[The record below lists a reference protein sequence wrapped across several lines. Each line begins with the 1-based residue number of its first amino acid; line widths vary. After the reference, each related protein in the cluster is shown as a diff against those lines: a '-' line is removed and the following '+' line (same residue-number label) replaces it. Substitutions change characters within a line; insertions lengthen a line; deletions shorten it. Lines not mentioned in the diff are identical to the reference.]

1 MGKMTA
7 DELRRAGEAY
17 RSENNGAQKSPVTVS
32 ANTEGSG
39 NKMTASEL
47 RQAGEAYRKA
57 NGLSDPI
64 YMKSPATVVDKYS
77 TPSTQPTQA
86 APSTQPTQAAPAG
99 ASSRKQSEVMQEQV
113 GALKKQR
120 DDAAIKAGAYMRAG
134 NMQQQAKE
142 QQKIANK
149 AAIEYENAY
158 TQWKNQRNAEAVED
172 YNPDENKFKAGDAA
186 LSGVQ
191 NAFQSMGQ
199 YAAAAS
205 SYLSG
210 NQEAQAWEAKR
221 LMDSGVSGTE
231 AVKRA
236 GLADKREI
244 PITDYKTQAELRHEK
259 NVASVG
265 AVEGGALQLVNTIS
279 NMVPSLVANAVLPG
293 SGLPVMAASVAGN
306 KYADSYEKYGNTD
319 TAFVLGSA
327 AGGASML
334 TEQFGGLY
342 GSLGKSA
349 AGQAVAKKLMAE
361 APGLYN
367 LANSVG
373 GKWLRDALSEGIE
386 EGAEDV
392 INYAIEKSLT
402 GDSDEMD
409 NFGYDMLLGALAGGV
424 FGGGNAAMRSVTY
437 SRVGKALN
445 ASPSAVAQQVQEGLE
460 KGAGTAPAIYAAE
473 VQKNPSNQMVG
484 RLYEANRTFDRESGL
499 SKIQGDITQ
508 ISAKEI
514 KAMVSDAQALAQAA
528 QKLNVE
534 ATPQAVA
541 TAITEAQ
548 RTESIKT
555 AEDSVG
561 RAFAPT
567 VDNPV
572 NEGEKAYN
580 SALAGVAANQ
590 GVAARINNDPAARQA
605 FSQLTGVQFSGNTA
619 QDIAAIEVA
628 TQNIAKSGK
637 QAVSQAEYAQRVA
650 AAGEQAAAQFDADM
664 QAQAEQM
671 QRESEERWLSVEQN
685 TITDVDGKRRIK
697 EITNTDV
704 RGNTEIG
711 YKKAEIPGSKK
722 KAVADVNN
730 AAKYLGKTIVW
741 YEGALQVNG
750 QYRLANGF
758 RAPDGTI
765 YVNINSRDPLMVTF
779 GHEMFHDLVAD
790 GKYSGMID
798 TLVENPDYADMVKGM
813 MNAKTELYERN
824 GIELDPNAAAEEVA
838 ADISGDLLG
847 SRDMLEYIGA
857 RNTEAATGI
866 KGFLNRIL
874 KKLKGKPSA
883 QEAYNRLSES
893 QKALL
898 DGMEGRTE
906 STNSAEDASVKHSLM
921 DIPAMDS
928 TGRELS
934 AEQREYFF
942 GSKVVDAEGRL
953 KPVYHGS
960 PAVFTEFSPDFMSQH
975 GSSEGQGFYFTD
987 YKPMAEG
994 YQKDGGQL
1002 LEGYL
1007 DIKKPLSDSEITLTR
1022 AEVKKLLQAV
1032 DPTGD
1037 EVILNYDPSGGIGY
1051 PSKTWYNRALDAT
1064 VKAAMEYSDSD
1075 SEILAEIANGGAGAG
1090 AVLEAARNT
1099 LGYDGYI
1106 VEGKYDNATVYVAF
1120 DSSQFK
1126 NIDNTAPTESK
1137 DIRYSLMDIPAMDSE
1152 YSAAV
1157 ESGNMQ
1163 EAQRLV
1169 DEAAKAAGAILDA
1182 SGRRPLHLYH
1192 GTNTFGYTKFRDG
1205 VIYATPNQSV
1215 AAGYGRTGYAKPR
1228 LVSDMYVPD
1237 DGTMETLIK
1246 NAKNVLDWELQETTV
1261 NDRQEAMD
1269 AVKKDADS
1277 IAALVDKVWTSD
1289 AVDAMELT
1297 EEQENAL
1304 YNVLSLPSYISEVID
1319 DIGTYT
1325 TVDEVAYWI
1334 SRFNDGLPI
1343 IRSYIDEN
1351 RDSLKS
1357 SPAWD
1362 MARLILGYDL
1372 GDFAID
1378 AEYRLLKSYEED
1390 LLTNT
1395 NGSFVSADVVREEV
1409 EKAKD
1414 IGSYTLYGFAGD
1426 RPLVIDGGG
1435 AFWANVPVDVWGGT
1449 YTTDDIVKRAK
1460 DEGYTSVLI
1469 KNINDV
1475 AMNNYSANIKAD
1487 IYAFF
1492 SPEQV
1497 KSADPVT
1504 YDDKGNVIPLSERF
1518 NPDNPDIRYS
1528 LMDDVYLDAVKRGD
1542 MTTVQQMVDE
1552 AAKAAGYE
1560 TRLLHGTSKKFTK
1573 FEATG
1578 SKTESPSA
1586 KLGIWLSD
1594 SKRTAESYST
1604 PQSTDY
1610 NDSNRSEWTRIFNA
1624 AEEVDKKIP
1633 NAVLGDN
1640 NDERFFAASEGYWN
1654 LAELGKLFKEYLP
1667 NDYKE
1672 LKERGVFKDGEK
1684 HIRLTRETFD
1694 KGDNYAV
1701 YKDVIDRQGELLEW
1715 VNDLGRVR
1723 IYPSQLFSIIRNQ
1736 IYDGVLRTLAKGDIE
1751 PRIVDAYVDTR
1762 NFAKASPP
1770 YHEDTQKVKKI
1781 RAARSSGK
1789 DGIVFEGMFDGGER
1803 SNHYVVFD
1811 PARIKSAAPVT
1822 YDDNGNVIPL
1832 SERFNRKNED
1842 IRYSLM
1848 EDAKYMADIDKAVAD
1863 AAQKANDE
1871 LKAAQ
1876 AQVKDLRKQLLEMRN
1891 RAEYA
1896 ELQTKVTERL
1906 TVDPIKAKRDI
1917 GRFLRKNGI
1926 TNDEAIKTLTAE
1938 IEDAFNSV
1946 YRGEKT
1952 DIDSVAKKV
1961 ADTILKEATIADP
1974 LKAEKADIRKS
1985 LSQRTFVIGEQ
1996 LRGDIVHKYGSL
2008 TNFRKKYGNIIRIK
2022 TRENANVGDGV
2033 AFDVAYSELQ
2043 SEFPGIFRDAETEW
2057 ETFENTVEVADYAK
2071 DSERIPLSYAVDE
2084 EEFARS
2090 ITNQLT
2096 DLFWI
2101 QKGLVTEADKAK
2113 AKADAATENAVAA
2126 AVEAERQR
2134 GQKEIAANDRW
2145 RDAETKLLTE
2155 IAAAKE
2161 REKAAK
2167 ARAEFMAKYDAL
2179 AKQYRADLRA
2189 NNQQA
2194 QEKYN
2199 EKLTEAKD
2207 EFNRRR
2213 TQDRIDRVVREDQ
2226 AKSKARLRAAEQKS
2240 TTTDDVAKVLTE
2252 MPKKDKET
2260 FKAKIAES
2268 WRTFKRQWIN
2278 TKDELERFGNEVGD
2292 SRIMYAAN
2300 NVGQASA
2307 AAQYSIGGAGQYD
2320 LNGKK
2325 IGNKNLMQVFDPAEK
2340 AGLTKEFYTYL
2351 LHEHN
2356 VDRMSVRE
2364 KAQKVLSAFRE
2375 ELNKKVKGF
2384 VEMTDENIAT
2394 AAGKDASLT
2403 KTYTMEQIDAAKRY
2417 KQLQAWAEKQFDKP
2431 VFGSSVTASDSRAAA
2446 DKLLKEHPEFEKW
2459 AKDVYAYLD
2468 GLMEVR
2474 KQGGLVSADMAQR
2487 MKELYPHY
2495 VPTYR
2500 DMPSTSG
2507 GYSNPNSV
2515 AVNSTI
2521 KSAKGGN
2528 QDIMPLI
2535 DSIARQTLQ
2544 TFSAAKKNILGNMLY
2559 EDAMDTTRDI
2569 SEYIQSV
2576 TEEGDLVD
2584 LDADSAENLKNTLR
2598 IWVDGKPV
2606 TLHMSEAMAD
2616 GFRPIEQSNS
2626 FGMKALRS
2634 INSTF
2639 KKLVTQWNPV
2649 FIVRNF
2655 VRDAQSALYFTHYSN
2670 ATFIKNYGK
2679 AVKEIATNGKYWQLY
2694 QAMGGKGTT
2703 YYDPKTGLSDRH
2715 HFKNGAVDKV
2725 AGGLNRVIDI
2735 LSFANEA
2742 VEQYPRLAEF
2752 ISTMED
2758 TGDVQKA
2765 LYNAADITTNFGRG
2779 GFAAR
2784 KLNASLVP
2792 FFNPGMQGLSKNIR
2806 NVIDRRGWKEIGQL
2820 ISRLLINGVAPG
2832 IIMGLLY
2839 DGLKEDDDYK
2849 ELSNYIKDSNILIKI
2864 GDDKFIKVPMG
2875 REPSVITA
2883 FTNRMWRWLKGE
2895 PASSAFAD
2903 YPSFAIEQL
2912 APNNPLTNNIFAGIT
2927 AMSTN
2932 KNWYG
2937 GDIVSSYM
2945 EEKPD
2950 YLQYDESTD
2959 AFSIWL
2965 GEITRHGK
2973 NGIEGLSPKKV
2984 NYLIDQYSGFIGD
2997 WVLPAL
3003 SKKADVPTV
3012 VKAFVVDSVR
3022 QNRLGSDFYDALD
3035 EAKQVKETEFATA
3048 ADDATYSYLYKQSK
3062 AASEI
3067 TKQIK
3072 EIYNSGEKTRKEK
3085 MSEARDLLELRNEIY
3100 RNALLTVGTY
3110 EETAKSIDS
3119 ADSDVVKREANRKA
3133 FGAEYALKT
3142 YNKDVGEKAAE
3153 YVAQGVTY
3161 DQYYAAYF
3169 ATRGITGDKDE
3180 NGKTITNSASR
3191 KKKEAIDKAVPNA
3204 TTKQKH
3210 LLYEAICVSEKVW

>member
-1 MGKMTA
+1 MDRKTL
-7 DELRRAGEAY
+7 EQNY
-17 RSENNGAQKSPVTVS
+17 QKSFG
-32 ANTEGSG
+32 A
-39 NKMTASEL
+39 
-47 RQAGEAYRKA
+47 
-57 NGLSDPI
+57 
-64 YMKSPATVVDKYS
+64 SPAAELEQNYQRSGIDSLVQSVKKATQYN
-77 TPSTQPTQA
+77 PS

-99 ASSRKQSEVMQEQV
+99 ASSRKQSDAMKEQ
-113 GALKKQR
+113 LDTIKKQR

-134 NMQQQAKE
+134 NMPQQAKE

-186 LSGVQ
+186 LAGVQ
-191 NAFQSMGQ
+191 NAFQSMRQ

-210 NQEAQAWEAKR
+210 NPEAQAWEAKR
-221 LMDSGVSGTE
+221 LMESGVSGTE

-279 NMVPSLVANAVLPG
+279 NMVPSLVANAFLPG
-293 SGLPVMAASVAGN
+293 SGLPVMAASAAGN
-306 KYADSYEKYGNTD
+306 KYADAYEKYGNTD

-392 INYAIEKSLT
+392 INYTIEKALT

-409 NFGYDMLLGALAGGV
+409 NFGYDILLGALAGGV
-424 FGGGNAAMRSVTY
+424 LGGGNAAMRSVTY

-445 ASPSAVAQQVQEGLE
+445 ASPAAVAQQVQEGME

-473 VQKNPSNQMVG
+473 VQKNPSSQMVG
-484 RLYEANRTFDRESGL
+484 RLYEANLTYDAESGL
-499 SKIQGDITQ
+499 SKIQNDITQ
-508 ISAKEI
+508 VSINEI
-514 KAMVSDAQALAQAA
+514 KAMVSKADALAQAA

-541 TAITEAQ
+541 TAITDAQ
-548 RTESIKT
+548 RTQSIKT
-555 AEDSVG
+555 AEGSVG
-561 RAFAPT
+561 QAFAPT
-567 VDNPV
+567 VDNPA
-572 NEGEKAYN
+572 NAGEKAYN

-637 QAVSQAEYAQRVA
+637 QAISQAEYAQRVA

-671 QRESEERWLSVEQN
+671 QRESDERWLSVEQN

-711 YKKAEIPGSKK
+711 YKKAEILGSKK
-722 KAVADVNN
+722 KAVAEVNN

-741 YEGALQVNG
+741 FEGAVQVNG
-750 QYRLANGF
+750 QYRLTNGY

-790 GKYSGMID
+790 SKYSGLID

-824 GIELDPNAAAEEVA
+824 GIDLDPDAAAEEVA

-883 QEAYNRLSES
+883 QEAYNRLSEA
-893 QKALL
+893 QRALI
-898 DGMEGRTE
+898 DGIEGRTE
-906 STNSAEDASVKHSLM
+906 AE
-921 DIPAMDS
+921 
-928 TGRELS
+928 E
-934 AEQREYFF
+934 
-942 GSKVVDAEGRL
+942 
-953 KPVYHGS
+953 
-960 PAVFTEFSPDFMSQH
+960 
-975 GSSEGQGFYFTD
+975 
-987 YKPMAEG
+987 
-994 YQKDGGQL
+994 
-1002 LEGYL
+1002 
-1007 DIKKPLSDSEITLTR
+1007 
-1022 AEVKKLLQAV
+1022 
-1032 DPTGD
+1032 
-1037 EVILNYDPSGGIGY
+1037 
-1051 PSKTWYNRALDAT
+1051 
-1064 VKAAMEYSDSD
+1064 
-1075 SEILAEIANGGAGAG
+1075 AGK
-1090 AVLEAARNT
+1090 
-1099 LGYDGYI
+1099 I
-1106 VEGKYDNATVYVAF
+1106 
-1120 DSSQFK
+1120 S
-1126 NIDNTAPTESK
+1126 
-1137 DIRYSLMDIPAMDSE
+1137 YSLMRE
-1152 YSAAV
+1152 AV
-1157 ESGNMQ
+1157 EKNNRPFAEQFADYKAGKMKPTELFALGNTSQYLQAAGIGNEPIVMAQ
-1163 EAQRLV
+1163 SVVAKAQRK
-1169 DEAAKAAGAILDA
+1169 AKADT
-1182 SGRRPLHLYH
+1182 H
-1192 GTNTFGYTKFRDG
+1192 GHN
-1205 VIYATPNQSV
+1205 
-1215 AAGYGRTGYAKPR
+1215 
-1228 LVSDMYVPD
+1228 LSD
-1237 DGTMETLIK
+1237 
-1246 NAKNVLDWELQETTV
+1246 NVLLKLPEML
-1261 NDRQEAMD
+1261 
-1269 AVKKDADS
+1269 
-1277 IAALVDKVWTSD
+1277 DKP
-1289 AVDAMELT
+1289 
-1297 EEQENAL
+1297 
-1304 YNVLSLPSYISEVID
+1304 VL
-1319 DIGTYT
+1319 
-1325 TVDEVAYWI
+1325 
-1334 SRFNDGLPI
+1334 
-1343 IRSYIDEN
+1343 
-1351 RDSLKS
+1351 
-1357 SPAWD
+1357 
-1362 MARLILGYDL
+1362 
-1372 GDFAID
+1372 
-1378 AEYRLLKSYEED
+1378 LLKSD
-1390 LLTNT
+1390 TVPNAAVIVT
-1395 NGSFVSADVVREEV
+1395 STADSDGNPIVVALHLSRSEGF
-1409 EKAKD
+1409 D
-1414 IGSYTLYGFAGD
+1414 IVTRVASLYGKENSRDFLAEQMLRGN
-1426 RPLVIDGGG
+1426 LLGYSKKE
-1435 AFWANVPVDVWGGT
+1435 AN
-1449 YTTDDIVKRAK
+1449 
-1460 DEGYTSVLI
+1460 
-1469 KNINDV
+1469 
-1475 AMNNYSANIKAD
+1475 
-1487 IYAFF
+1487 
-1492 SPEQV
+1492 
-1497 KSADPVT
+1497 
-1504 YDDKGNVIPLSERF
+1504 
-1518 NPDNPDIRYS
+1518 
-1528 LMDDVYLDAVKRGD
+1528 
-1542 MTTVQQMVDE
+1542 
-1552 AAKAAGYE
+1552 
-1560 TRLLHGTSKKFTK
+1560 RLLHRDGLQLPRRNTAVDFDTINIPQDTDVVNSHSMQ
-1573 FEATG
+1573 TG
-1578 SKTESPSA
+1578 A
-1586 KLGIWLSD
+1586 KNAQEKLSLMEMPTTDSTD
-1594 SKRTAESYST
+1594 SK
-1604 PQSTDY
+1604 
-1610 NDSNRSEWTRIFNA
+1610 
-1624 AEEVDKKIP
+1624 
-1633 NAVLGDN
+1633 
-1640 NDERFFAASEGYWN
+1640 
-1654 LAELGKLFKEYLP
+1654 
-1667 NDYKE
+1667 
-1672 LKERGVFKDGEK
+1672 
-1684 HIRLTRETFD
+1684 
-1694 KGDNYAV
+1694 
-1701 YKDVIDRQGELLEW
+1701 
-1715 VNDLGRVR
+1715 
-1723 IYPSQLFSIIRNQ
+1723 
-1736 IYDGVLRTLAKGDIE
+1736 
-1751 PRIVDAYVDTR
+1751 
-1762 NFAKASPP
+1762 
-1770 YHEDTQKVKKI
+1770 
-1781 RAARSSGK
+1781 
-1789 DGIVFEGMFDGGER
+1789 
-1803 SNHYVVFD
+1803 
-1811 PARIKSAAPVT
+1811 
-1822 YDDNGNVIPL
+1822 
-1832 SERFNRKNED
+1832 D

-1848 EDAKYMADIDKAVAD
+1848 EDAQYMADIDKAVAD

-1896 ELQTKVTERL
+1896 ELQTKVTERP

-1917 GRFLRKNGI
+1917 SRFLRKNGI
-1926 TNDEAIKTLTAE
+1926 TNDETIKTLTVE

-1946 YRGEKT
+1946 YRWEKT
-1952 DIDSVAKKV
+1952 DIDSAAKKV

-2022 TRENANVGDGV
+2022 TRENANAGEGV
-2033 AFDVAYSELQ
+2033 AFDAAYSELQ

-2096 DLFWI
+2096 DLLWS
-2101 QKGLVTEADKAK
+2101 QKELVTEADKAK
-2113 AKADAATENAVAA
+2113 AKADAATEKAVDA

-2134 GQKEIAANDRW
+2134 GQKETAANDRW

-2179 AKQYRADLRA
+2179 SKQYRADLRA

-2213 TQDRIDRVVREDQ
+2213 TQDRIDRVVREDR
-2226 AKSKARLRAAEQKS
+2226 AKSKARLRTAEQKS
-2240 TTTDDVAKVLTE
+2240 TTTEDVAKVLTE

-2260 FKAKIAES
+2260 FKEKAAES

-2325 IGNKNLMQVFDPAEK
+2325 IGDKNLMQVFEPAKK
-2340 AGLTKEFYTYL
+2340 AGLTDEFYTYL

-2364 KAQKVLSAFRE
+2364 KAQQQLAELRAKLNRE
-2375 ELNKKVKGF
+2375 VNGF
-2384 VEMTDENIAT
+2384 AEMTDENIST
-2394 AAGKDASLT
+2394 AAGKDTTLT
-2403 KTYTMEQIDAAKRY
+2403 KAYTEAQIAAAKQY
-2417 KQLQAWAEKQFDKP
+2417 KQFQAWAEKQFDKP
-2431 VFGSSVTASDSRAAA
+2431 VFGSSVTADDSRAAA
-2446 DKLLKEHPEFEKW
+2446 ADLLDAHPEFEKW

-2474 KQGGLVSADMAQR
+2474 KQGGLVSADMAQY

-2616 GFRPIEQSNS
+2616 GFRPIEQSIS

-2758 TGDVQKA
+2758 TGDVQQA

-2864 GDDKFIKVPMG
+2864 GDNKFIKVPMG

-2895 PASSAFAD
+2895 PASSAFAG
-2903 YPSFAIEQL
+2903 YPSFAIEQI

-2932 KNWYG
+2932 KTWYG

-2997 WVLPAL
+2997 WLLPTL
-3003 SKKADVPTV
+3003 SKKADVPAV

-3035 EAKQVKETEFATA
+3035 EAKQVKETELATA

-3067 TKQIK
+3067 TKQLK

-3085 MSEARDLLELRNEIY
+3085 REEARDLLELRNEIY
-3100 RNALLTVGTY
+3100 RKALLTVGAY
-3110 EETAKSIDS
+3110 EETAKSIGS

-3133 FGAEYALKT
+3133 FGAEYALKN

-3153 YVAQGVTY
+3153 YVAHGVTY

-3169 ATRGITGDKDE
+3169 AARGITGDKDE

-3191 KKKEAIDKAVPNA
+3191 KKKDAIDKAVPNA

-3210 LLYEAICVSEKVW
+3210 LLYEAIGVSEKVW

>member
-1 MGKMTA
+1 MDRKTL
-7 DELRRAGEAY
+7 EQNY
-17 RSENNGAQKSPVTVS
+17 QKSFG
-32 ANTEGSG
+32 A
-39 NKMTASEL
+39 
-47 RQAGEAYRKA
+47 
-57 NGLSDPI
+57 
-64 YMKSPATVVDKYS
+64 SPAAELEQNYQRSGIDSLVQSVKKATQYN
-77 TPSTQPTQA
+77 PS

-99 ASSRKQSEVMQEQV
+99 ASSRKQSDAMKEQ
-113 GALKKQR
+113 LDTIKKQR

-134 NMQQQAKE
+134 NMPQQAKE

-172 YNPDENKFKAGDAA
+172 YNPDENKFKAGDAV

-191 NAFQSMGQ
+191 NAFQSMRQ

-210 NQEAQAWEAKR
+210 NPEAQAWEAKR
-221 LMDSGVSGTE
+221 LMESGVSGTE

-293 SGLPVMAASVAGN
+293 SGLPVMAASAAGN
-306 KYADSYEKYGNTD
+306 KYADAYEKYGNTD

-361 APGLYN
+361 ALGLYN

-392 INYAIEKSLT
+392 INYAIEKALT

-409 NFGYDMLLGALAGGV
+409 NFGYDILLGALAGGV
-424 FGGGNAAMRSVTY
+424 LGGGNAAMRSVTY

-445 ASPSAVAQQVQEGLE
+445 ASPAAVAQQVQEGME

-473 VQKNPSNQMVG
+473 VQKNPSSQMVG
-484 RLYEANRTFDRESGL
+484 RLYEANLTYDAESGL
-499 SKIQGDITQ
+499 SKIQNDITQ
-508 ISAKEI
+508 VSINEI
-514 KAMVSDAQALAQAA
+514 KAMVSKADALAQAA

-541 TAITEAQ
+541 TAITDAQ
-548 RTESIKT
+548 RTQSIKT
-555 AEDSVG
+555 AEGSVG
-561 RAFAPT
+561 QAFAPT
-567 VDNPV
+567 VDNPA
-572 NEGEKAYN
+572 NAGEKAYN

-637 QAVSQAEYAQRVA
+637 QAISQAEYAQRVA

-671 QRESEERWLSVEQN
+671 QRESDERWLSVEQN

-711 YKKAEIPGSKK
+711 YKKAEILGSKK
-722 KAVADVNN
+722 KAVSEVNN

-741 YEGALQVNG
+741 FEGAVQVNG
-750 QYRLANGF
+750 QYRLTNGY

-790 GKYSGMID
+790 SKYSGMID

-824 GIELDPNAAAEEVA
+824 GIELDPDAAAEEVA

-883 QEAYNRLSES
+883 QEAYNRLSEA
-893 QKALL
+893 QRALI
-898 DGMEGRTE
+898 DGMEARSDAEEAGKISYSVMDAAVKGNNRPFAEQFADYKAGKMRPTDLFYLNNTSEYLQAAGLANEPIVMAQSVVTKAQRKAAVDTHGHELSDDVILKLPEMIEKPVLLLKSDTVPASVVVVTSVSDSSGNPVVVALHLSRNNGFDVVTRIASLYGRKNSRNFIADQLLRGNLIGYSKKEANRLLHRDGLQLPRRNPAVDFDTI
-906 STNSAEDASVKHSLM
+906 SVAQDTDAVNNYSMQNSAEDASGKHSLM

-934 AEQREYFF
+934 AEQREYFY

-1037 EVILNYDPSGGIGY
+1037 EVLVNYDPAGGIGY
-1051 PSKTWYNRALDAT
+1051 PSKTWYNRAMDAT

-1075 SEILAEIANGGAGAG
+1075 SEILAEIANGGAGSG

-1137 DIRYSLMDIPAMDSE
+1137 DIRYSLM
-1152 YSAAV
+1152 
-1157 ESGNMQ
+1157 
-1163 EAQRLV
+1163 
-1169 DEAAKAAGAILDA
+1169 
-1182 SGRRPLHLYH
+1182 
-1192 GTNTFGYTKFRDG
+1192 
-1205 VIYATPNQSV
+1205 
-1215 AAGYGRTGYAKPR
+1215 
-1228 LVSDMYVPD
+1228 
-1237 DGTMETLIK
+1237 
-1246 NAKNVLDWELQETTV
+1246 
-1261 NDRQEAMD
+1261 
-1269 AVKKDADS
+1269 
-1277 IAALVDKVWTSD
+1277 
-1289 AVDAMELT
+1289 
-1297 EEQENAL
+1297 
-1304 YNVLSLPSYISEVID
+1304 
-1319 DIGTYT
+1319 
-1325 TVDEVAYWI
+1325 
-1334 SRFNDGLPI
+1334 
-1343 IRSYIDEN
+1343 
-1351 RDSLKS
+1351 
-1357 SPAWD
+1357 
-1362 MARLILGYDL
+1362 
-1372 GDFAID
+1372 
-1378 AEYRLLKSYEED
+1378 
-1390 LLTNT
+1390 
-1395 NGSFVSADVVREEV
+1395 
-1409 EKAKD
+1409 
-1414 IGSYTLYGFAGD
+1414 
-1426 RPLVIDGGG
+1426 
-1435 AFWANVPVDVWGGT
+1435 
-1449 YTTDDIVKRAK
+1449 
-1460 DEGYTSVLI
+1460 
-1469 KNINDV
+1469 
-1475 AMNNYSANIKAD
+1475 
-1487 IYAFF
+1487 
-1492 SPEQV
+1492 
-1497 KSADPVT
+1497 
-1504 YDDKGNVIPLSERF
+1504 
-1518 NPDNPDIRYS
+1518 
-1528 LMDDVYLDAVKRGD
+1528 
-1542 MTTVQQMVDE
+1542 
-1552 AAKAAGYE
+1552 
-1560 TRLLHGTSKKFTK
+1560 
-1573 FEATG
+1573 
-1578 SKTESPSA
+1578 
-1586 KLGIWLSD
+1586 
-1594 SKRTAESYST
+1594 
-1604 PQSTDY
+1604 
-1610 NDSNRSEWTRIFNA
+1610 
-1624 AEEVDKKIP
+1624 
-1633 NAVLGDN
+1633 
-1640 NDERFFAASEGYWN
+1640 
-1654 LAELGKLFKEYLP
+1654 
-1667 NDYKE
+1667 
-1672 LKERGVFKDGEK
+1672 
-1684 HIRLTRETFD
+1684 
-1694 KGDNYAV
+1694 
-1701 YKDVIDRQGELLEW
+1701 
-1715 VNDLGRVR
+1715 
-1723 IYPSQLFSIIRNQ
+1723 
-1736 IYDGVLRTLAKGDIE
+1736 
-1751 PRIVDAYVDTR
+1751 
-1762 NFAKASPP
+1762 
-1770 YHEDTQKVKKI
+1770 
-1781 RAARSSGK
+1781 
-1789 DGIVFEGMFDGGER
+1789 
-1803 SNHYVVFD
+1803 
-1811 PARIKSAAPVT
+1811 
-1822 YDDNGNVIPL
+1822 
-1832 SERFNRKNED
+1832 
-1842 IRYSLM
+1842 
-1848 EDAKYMADIDKAVAD
+1848 EDAQYMADIDKAVSEAT
-1863 AAQKANDE
+1863 QKADDE

-1896 ELQTKVTERL
+1896 ELQTKVTEKP
-1906 TVDPIKAKRDI
+1906 TIDPIKAKKDI

-1926 TNDEAIKTLTAE
+1926 TNEETIKALTAE

-1946 YRGEKT
+1946 YRWEKT
-1952 DIDSVAKKV
+1952 DIDAAAKKA
-1961 ADTILKEATIADP
+1961 ADAILKEATVADP
-1974 LKAEKADIRKS
+1974 LKTEKADIRKR

-1996 LRGDIVHKYGSL
+1996 LRGDIVRKYGSL
-2008 TNFRKKYGNIIRIK
+2008 TNFRRKYGNIIRIK
-2022 TRENANVGDGV
+2022 TRENAKAGEGV

-2096 DLFWI
+2096 DLLWS
-2101 QKGLVTEADKAK
+2101 QKELVTEADKAK
-2113 AKADAATENAVAA
+2113 AKADAATEKAVDA

-2134 GQKEIAANDRW
+2134 GQKETAANDRW

-2179 AKQYRADLRA
+2179 SKQYRADLRA
-2189 NNQQA
+2189 NNRQVRD
-2194 QEKYN
+2194 KYN
-2199 EKLTEAKD
+2199 EKLSEAKD

-2213 TQDRIDRVVREDQ
+2213 TQDRIDRVVREDR
-2226 AKSKARLRAAEQKS
+2226 AKSKARLRTAEQKS
-2240 TTTDDVAKVLTE
+2240 TTTEDVAKVLTE

-2260 FKAKIAES
+2260 FKAKSAKD

-2320 LNGKK
+2320 LNGVK
-2325 IGNKNLMQVFDPAEK
+2325 ISGKNLMQVFEPAK
-2340 AGLTKEFYTYL
+2340 KSGLTNEFYTYL

-2364 KAQKVLSAFRE
+2364 NAQRQLAELRAKLNRE
-2375 ELNKKVKGF
+2375 VNGF
-2384 VEMTDENIAT
+2384 SEMTDENIAT
-2394 AAGKDASLT
+2394 AAGKDTTLT
-2403 KTYTMEQIDAAKRY
+2403 KAYTEAQIAAAKQY
-2417 KQLQAWAEKQFDKP
+2417 KQFQAWAEKQFDKP
-2431 VFGSSVTASDSRAAA
+2431 VFGSSVTADDSRAAA
-2446 DKLLKEHPEFEKW
+2446 ADLLDAHPEFEKW

-2474 KQGGLVSADMAQR
+2474 KQGGLVSADMAQY

-2703 YYDPKTGLSDRH
+2703 YYDPKSGLSDRY

-2758 TGDVQKA
+2758 TGDVQQA

-2806 NVIDRRGWKEIGQL
+2806 IVIDRRGWKEIGQL

-2864 GDDKFIKVPMG
+2864 GDNKFIKVPMG

-2895 PASSAFAD
+2895 PASSAFAG
-2903 YPSFAIEQL
+2903 YPSFAIEQI

-2932 KNWYG
+2932 KTWYG

-2997 WVLPAL
+2997 WLLPAL
-3003 SKKADVPTV
+3003 SKKADVPAV

-3035 EAKQVKETEFATA
+3035 EAKQVKETELATA

-3067 TKQIK
+3067 TKQLK

-3100 RNALLTVGTY
+3100 RKALLTVGTY
-3110 EETAKSIDS
+3110 EETAKSIGS

-3133 FGAEYALKT
+3133 FGAEYALKN

-3153 YVAQGVTY
+3153 YVAHGVTY

-3169 ATRGITGDKDE
+3169 AARGITGDKDE

-3191 KKKEAIDKAVPNA
+3191 KKKDAIDKAVPNA

-3210 LLYEAICVSEKVW
+3210 LLYEAIGVSEKVW

>member
-1 MGKMTA
+1 MDRKTL
-7 DELRRAGEAY
+7 EQNY
-17 RSENNGAQKSPVTVS
+17 QKSIG
-32 ANTEGSG
+32 A
-39 NKMTASEL
+39 
-47 RQAGEAYRKA
+47 
-57 NGLSDPI
+57 
-64 YMKSPATVVDKYS
+64 SPAAELEQNYQRSGIDSLVQSVKKATQYN
-77 TPSTQPTQA
+77 PSS
-86 APSTQPTQAAPAG
+86 PSTQPTQAAPAG
-99 ASSRKQSEVMQEQV
+99 ASSRKQSDAMKEQ
-113 GALKKQR
+113 LDTIKKQR

-134 NMQQQAKE
+134 NMPQQAKE

-191 NAFQSMGQ
+191 NAFQSMRQ

-210 NQEAQAWEAKR
+210 NPEAQAWEAKR
-221 LMDSGVSGTE
+221 LMESGVSGTE

-293 SGLPVMAASVAGN
+293 SGLPVMAASAAGN
-306 KYADSYEKYGNTD
+306 KYADAYEKYGNTD

-342 GSLGKSA
+342 GSLGKSS

-392 INYAIEKSLT
+392 INYAIEKALT

-409 NFGYDMLLGALAGGV
+409 NFGYDILLGALAGGV
-424 FGGGNAAMRSVTY
+424 LGGGNAAMRSVTY

-445 ASPSAVAQQVQEGLE
+445 ASPAAVAQQVQEGME

-473 VQKNPSNQMVG
+473 VQKNPSSQMVG
-484 RLYEANRTFDRESGL
+484 RLYEANLTYDAESGL
-499 SKIQGDITQ
+499 SKIQNDITQ
-508 ISAKEI
+508 VSINEI
-514 KAMVSDAQALAQAA
+514 KAMVSKADALAQAA

-541 TAITEAQ
+541 TAITDAQ
-548 RTESIKT
+548 RTQSIKT

-561 RAFAPT
+561 QAFAPT
-567 VDNPV
+567 VDNPA
-572 NEGEKAYN
+572 NAGEKAYN

-637 QAVSQAEYAQRVA
+637 QAISQAEYAQRVA

-711 YKKAEIPGSKK
+711 YKKAEILGSKK
-722 KAVADVNN
+722 KAVAEVNN

-741 YEGALQVNG
+741 FEGAVQVNG
-750 QYRLANGF
+750 QYRLTNGY

-790 GKYSGMID
+790 SKYSGLID
-798 TLVENPDYADMVKGM
+798 TLVENPGYADMVKGM

-824 GIELDPNAAAEEVA
+824 GIELDPDAAAEEVA

-883 QEAYNRLSES
+883 QEAYNRLSEA
-893 QKALL
+893 QRALI

-906 STNSAEDASVKHSLM
+906 AEEAGKISYSLM
-921 DIPAMDS
+921 REAVEKNNRPFAEQFADYKAGKMKPTELFALGNTSQYLQAAGIGNEPIVMAQSVVAKAQRKAKVDTHGHNLSDNVLLKLPEMLDKPVLLLKSDTVPNAAVIVTSTADSDGNPVVVALHLSRSEGFDIVTRVASLYGKENSRDFLAEQMLRGNLLGYSKKEANRLLHRDGLQLPRRNTAVDFDTINIPQDTDVVNTHSMQTGAKNAQEKLSLMEMPTTDS

-934 AEQREYFF
+934 AGQREYFKD
-942 GSKVVDAEGRL
+942 SKVRDADGRLMPLYHQTSAEFTVFDTRHKGAGTGDNETPFGVFLKSSSNDIGVNGSRQMELYADIKNPLQVRDRSELVSRLVEMSPEYTALKNRSDAIDKEYSQKFEKAKKDFVDFITEWRRQNPDAPRSALYEVDEFNKVFDAEDSIVEEWG
-953 KPVYHGS
+953 K
-960 PAVFTEFSPDFMSQH
+960 A
-975 GSSEGQGFYFTD
+975 
-987 YKPMAEG
+987 
-994 YQKDGGQL
+994 KDDL
-1002 LEGYL
+1002 
-1007 DIKKPLSDSEITLTR
+1007 
-1022 AEVKKLLQAV
+1022 ALQAKEAITSALRNNGY
-1032 DPTGD
+1032 DG
-1037 EVILNYDPSGGIGY
+1037 VIISRDAGSFGRTTDAYI
-1051 PSKTWYNRALDAT
+1051 ALDARQ
-1064 VKAAMEYSDSD
+1064 V
-1075 SEILAEIANGGAGAG
+1075 
-1090 AVLEAARNT
+1090 
-1099 LGYDGYI
+1099 
-1106 VEGKYDNATVYVAF
+1106 
-1120 DSSQFK
+1120 
-1126 NIDNTAPTESK
+1126 
-1137 DIRYSLMDIPAMDSE
+1137 
-1152 YSAAV
+1152 
-1157 ESGNMQ
+1157 
-1163 EAQRLV
+1163 
-1169 DEAAKAAGAILDA
+1169 
-1182 SGRRPLHLYH
+1182 
-1192 GTNTFGYTKFRDG
+1192 
-1205 VIYATPNQSV
+1205 
-1215 AAGYGRTGYAKPR
+1215 
-1228 LVSDMYVPD
+1228 
-1237 DGTMETLIK
+1237 
-1246 NAKNVLDWELQETTV
+1246 KNVD
-1261 NDRQEAMD
+1261 N
-1269 AVKKDADS
+1269 
-1277 IAALVDKVWTSD
+1277 
-1289 AVDAMELT
+1289 LT
-1297 EEQENAL
+1297 
-1304 YNVLSLPSYISEVID
+1304 P
-1319 DIGTYT
+1319 
-1325 TVDEVAYWI
+1325 
-1334 SRFNDGLPI
+1334 
-1343 IRSYIDEN
+1343 
-1351 RDSLKS
+1351 
-1357 SPAWD
+1357 
-1362 MARLILGYDL
+1362 
-1372 GDFAID
+1372 
-1378 AEYRLLKSYEED
+1378 
-1390 LLTNT
+1390 
-1395 NGSFVSADVVREEV
+1395 
-1409 EKAKD
+1409 
-1414 IGSYTLYGFAGD
+1414 
-1426 RPLVIDGGG
+1426 
-1435 AFWANVPVDVWGGT
+1435 
-1449 YTTDDIVKRAK
+1449 
-1460 DEGYTSVLI
+1460 
-1469 KNINDV
+1469 
-1475 AMNNYSANIKAD
+1475 
-1487 IYAFF
+1487 
-1492 SPEQV
+1492 
-1497 KSADPVT
+1497 
-1504 YDDKGNVIPLSERF
+1504 
-1518 NPDNPDIRYS
+1518 
-1528 LMDDVYLDAVKRGD
+1528 
-1542 MTTVQQMVDE
+1542 
-1552 AAKAAGYE
+1552 
-1560 TRLLHGTSKKFTK
+1560 
-1573 FEATG
+1573 TG
-1578 SKTESPSA
+1578 SK
-1586 KLGIWLSD
+1586 
-1594 SKRTAESYST
+1594 
-1604 PQSTDY
+1604 
-1610 NDSNRSEWTRIFNA
+1610 
-1624 AEEVDKKIP
+1624 
-1633 NAVLGDN
+1633 
-1640 NDERFFAASEGYWN
+1640 
-1654 LAELGKLFKEYLP
+1654 
-1667 NDYKE
+1667 
-1672 LKERGVFKDGEK
+1672 
-1684 HIRLTRETFD
+1684 
-1694 KGDNYAV
+1694 
-1701 YKDVIDRQGELLEW
+1701 
-1715 VNDLGRVR
+1715 
-1723 IYPSQLFSIIRNQ
+1723 
-1736 IYDGVLRTLAKGDIE
+1736 
-1751 PRIVDAYVDTR
+1751 
-1762 NFAKASPP
+1762 
-1770 YHEDTQKVKKI
+1770 
-1781 RAARSSGK
+1781 
-1789 DGIVFEGMFDGGER
+1789 
-1803 SNHYVVFD
+1803 
-1811 PARIKSAAPVT
+1811 
-1822 YDDNGNVIPL
+1822 
-1832 SERFNRKNED
+1832 D

-1848 EDAKYMADIDKAVAD
+1848 EDAKYMADIDRVVSEATE
-1863 AAQKANDE
+1863 KANDE

-1876 AQVKDLRKQLLEMRN
+1876 AEVKNIRQQLADYRQQ
-1891 RAEYA
+1891 A
-1896 ELQTKVTERL
+1896 
-1906 TVDPIKAKRDI
+1906 
-1917 GRFLRKNGI
+1917 
-1926 TNDEAIKTLTAE
+1926 TAE
-1938 IEDAFNSV
+1938 
-1946 YRGEKT
+1946 
-1952 DIDSVAKKV
+1952 AKM
-1961 ADTILKEATIADP
+1961 
-1974 LKAEKADIRKS
+1974 
-1985 LSQRTFVIGEQ
+1985 
-1996 LRGDIVHKYGSL
+1996 
-2008 TNFRKKYGNIIRIK
+2008 
-2022 TRENANVGDGV
+2022 
-2033 AFDVAYSELQ
+2033 
-2043 SEFPGIFRDAETEW
+2043 
-2057 ETFENTVEVADYAK
+2057 
-2071 DSERIPLSYAVDE
+2071 
-2084 EEFARS
+2084 
-2090 ITNQLT
+2090 
-2096 DLFWI
+2096 
-2101 QKGLVTEADKAK
+2101 
-2113 AKADAATENAVAA
+2113 
-2126 AVEAERQR
+2126 
-2134 GQKEIAANDRW
+2134 NDRW

-2213 TQDRIDRVVREDQ
+2213 TQDRIDRVVREDR
-2226 AKSKARLRAAEQKS
+2226 AKSKARLRTAEQKS
-2240 TTTDDVAKVLTE
+2240 TTTEDVAKVLTE

-2260 FKAKIAES
+2260 FKAKAAKD

-2325 IGNKNLMQVFDPAEK
+2325 IGDKNLMQVFEPAKK
-2340 AGLTKEFYTYL
+2340 AGLTDEFYTYL

-2364 KAQKVLSAFRE
+2364 KAQRQLAELRAKLNRE
-2375 ELNKKVKGF
+2375 VNGF
-2384 VEMTDENIAT
+2384 SEMTDENIAT
-2394 AAGKDASLT
+2394 AAGKDTTLT
-2403 KTYTMEQIDAAKRY
+2403 KAYTEAQIASAKQY
-2417 KQLQAWAEKQFDKP
+2417 KQFQAWAEKQFDKP
-2431 VFGSSVTASDSRAAA
+2431 IFGSSVTADDSRAAA
-2446 DKLLKEHPEFEKW
+2446 ADLLDAHPEFEKW

-2474 KQGGLVSADMAQR
+2474 KQGGLVSADMAQY

-2670 ATFIKNYGK
+2670 ATFVKNYGK

-2703 YYDPKTGLSDRH
+2703 YYDPKTGLSDRY

-2758 TGDVQKA
+2758 TGDVQQA

-2864 GDDKFIKVPMG
+2864 GDNKFIKVPMG

-2895 PASSAFAD
+2895 PASSAFAG
-2903 YPSFAIEQL
+2903 YPSFAIEQI

-2932 KNWYG
+2932 KTWYG

-3003 SKKADVPTV
+3003 SKKADVPAV

-3048 ADDATYSYLYKQSK
+3048 ADDATFSYLYKQSK

-3067 TKQIK
+3067 TKQLK

-3085 MSEARDLLELRNEIY
+3085 REEARDLLELRNEIY
-3100 RNALLTVGTY
+3100 RKALLTVGTY
-3110 EETAKSIDS
+3110 EETAKSIGS

-3142 YNKDVGEKAAE
+3142 YKKDVGEKAAE

-3169 ATRGITGDKDE
+3169 AARGITGDKDE
-3180 NGKTITNSASR
+3180 NGKAITNSASR

-3210 LLYEAICVSEKVW
+3210 LLYEALGVSEKVW

>member
-1 MGKMTA
+1 MDRKTL
-7 DELRRAGEAY
+7 EQNY
-17 RSENNGAQKSPVTVS
+17 QKSFG
-32 ANTEGSG
+32 A
-39 NKMTASEL
+39 
-47 RQAGEAYRKA
+47 
-57 NGLSDPI
+57 
-64 YMKSPATVVDKYS
+64 SPAAELEQNYQRSGIDSLVQSVKKATQYN
-77 TPSTQPTQA
+77 PS

-99 ASSRKQSEVMQEQV
+99 ASSRKQSDAMKEQ
-113 GALKKQR
+113 LDTIKKQR

-172 YNPDENKFKAGDAA
+172 YNPDENNFKAGDAA
-186 LSGVQ
+186 LAGVQ
-191 NAFQSMGQ
+191 NAFQNMRQ

-210 NQEAQAWEAKR
+210 NPEVQAWEAKR
-221 LMDSGVSGTE
+221 LMESGVSGTE

-293 SGLPVMAASVAGN
+293 SGLPVMAASAAGN
-306 KYADSYEKYGNTD
+306 KYADAYEKYGNTD

-392 INYAIEKSLT
+392 INYAIEKALT

-409 NFGYDMLLGALAGGV
+409 NFGYDILLGALAGGV
-424 FGGGNAAMRSVTY
+424 LGGGNAAMRSVTY

-445 ASPSAVAQQVQEGLE
+445 ASPAAVAQQVQEGME

-473 VQKNPSNQMVG
+473 VQKNPSSQMVG
-484 RLYEANRTFDRESGL
+484 RLYEANLTYDAESGL
-499 SKIQGDITQ
+499 SKIQNDITQ
-508 ISAKEI
+508 VSINEI
-514 KAMVSDAQALAQAA
+514 KAMVSKADALAQAA

-541 TAITEAQ
+541 TAITDAQ
-548 RTESIKT
+548 RTQSIKT

-561 RAFAPT
+561 QAFAPT
-567 VDNPV
+567 VDNPA
-572 NEGEKAYN
+572 NAGEKAYN

-637 QAVSQAEYAQRVA
+637 QAISQAEYAQRVA

-671 QRESEERWLSVEQN
+671 QRESDERWLSVEQN

-711 YKKAEIPGSKK
+711 YKKAEILGSKK
-722 KAVADVNN
+722 KAVAEVNN

-741 YEGALQVNG
+741 FEGAVQVNG
-750 QYRLANGF
+750 QYRLTNGY

-790 GKYSGMID
+790 SKYSGMID
-798 TLVENPDYADMVKGM
+798 TLVESPDYADMVKGM

-824 GIELDPNAAAEEVA
+824 GIELDPNTAAEEVA
-838 ADISGDLLG
+838 ADISGDLLD

-883 QEAYNRLSES
+883 QEAYNRLSEA
-893 QKALL
+893 QRALI
-898 DGMEGRTE
+898 DGMEARSDAEEAGKISYSLMREAVEKNNRPFAEQFADYKAGKMKPTE
-906 STNSAEDASVKHSLM
+906 LFALGNTSQYLQAAGIGNEPIVMAQSVVAKAQRKAKVDTHGHNLSDNVLLKLPEMLDKPVLLLKSDTVPNAAVIVTSTADSDGNPIVVALHLSRSEGFDIVTRVASLYGKENSRDFLAEQMLRGNLLGYSKKEANRLLHRDGLQLPRRNTAVDFDTISVAQDTDAVNNYSMQNSAEDASGKHSLM

-987 YKPMAEG
+987 YKPVAEG

-1037 EVILNYDPSGGIGY
+1037 EVLVNYDPAGGIGY

-1075 SEILAEIANGGAGAG
+1075 SEILAEIANGGAGPG
-1090 AVLEAARNT
+1090 TVLEAARNT

-1137 DIRYSLMDIPAMDSE
+1137 DIRYSLMDTDSTGRKLSTE
-1152 YSAAV
+1152 QKKFFAGSKV
-1157 ESGNMQ
+1157 IDGNGNL
-1163 EAQRLV
+1163 LV
-1169 DEAAKAAGAILDA
+1169 M
-1182 SGRRPLHLYH
+1182 YH
-1192 GTNTFGYTKFRDG
+1192 GTTAFGYITEFKRGKKGWLGPGIYLTSKRSDAQRYADAMGEGNGRLYEMYANITKPLVVTDG
-1205 VIYATPNQSV
+1205 NPVPGILK
-1215 AAGYGRTGYAKPR
+1215 AAYGRDSVYKSRSEKQANDPSIVTQADINKLRAK
-1228 LVSDMYVPD
+1228 
-1237 DGTMETLIK
+1237 
-1246 NAKNVLDWELQETTV
+1246 
-1261 NDRQEAMD
+1261 
-1269 AVKKDADS
+1269 
-1277 IAALVDKVWTSD
+1277 
-1289 AVDAMELT
+1289 
-1297 EEQENAL
+1297 
-1304 YNVLSLPSYISEVID
+1304 
-1319 DIGTYT
+1319 
-1325 TVDEVAYWI
+1325 
-1334 SRFNDGLPI
+1334 
-1343 IRSYIDEN
+1343 
-1351 RDSLKS
+1351 
-1357 SPAWD
+1357 
-1362 MARLILGYDL
+1362 GYD
-1372 GDFAID
+1372 GIMWDFG
-1378 AEYRLLKSYEED
+1378 
-1390 LLTNT
+1390 
-1395 NGSFVSADVVREEV
+1395 GSKEVSV
-1409 EKAKD
+1409 
-1414 IGSYTLYGFAGD
+1414 
-1426 RPLVIDGGG
+1426 
-1435 AFWANVPVDVWGGT
+1435 
-1449 YTTDDIVKRAK
+1449 
-1460 DEGYTSVLI
+1460 
-1469 KNINDV
+1469 
-1475 AMNNYSANIKAD
+1475 
-1487 IYAFF
+1487 F

-1497 KSADPVT
+1497 KLAD
-1504 YDDKGNVIPLSERF
+1504 NVDP
-1518 NPDNPDIRYS
+1518 
-1528 LMDDVYLDAVKRGD
+1528 
-1542 MTTVQQMVDE
+1542 
-1552 AAKAAGYE
+1552 
-1560 TRLLHGTSKKFTK
+1560 TS
-1573 FEATG
+1573 
-1578 SKTESPSA
+1578 SK
-1586 KLGIWLSD
+1586 
-1594 SKRTAESYST
+1594 
-1604 PQSTDY
+1604 
-1610 NDSNRSEWTRIFNA
+1610 
-1624 AEEVDKKIP
+1624 
-1633 NAVLGDN
+1633 
-1640 NDERFFAASEGYWN
+1640 
-1654 LAELGKLFKEYLP
+1654 
-1667 NDYKE
+1667 
-1672 LKERGVFKDGEK
+1672 
-1684 HIRLTRETFD
+1684 
-1694 KGDNYAV
+1694 
-1701 YKDVIDRQGELLEW
+1701 
-1715 VNDLGRVR
+1715 
-1723 IYPSQLFSIIRNQ
+1723 
-1736 IYDGVLRTLAKGDIE
+1736 
-1751 PRIVDAYVDTR
+1751 
-1762 NFAKASPP
+1762 
-1770 YHEDTQKVKKI
+1770 
-1781 RAARSSGK
+1781 
-1789 DGIVFEGMFDGGER
+1789 
-1803 SNHYVVFD
+1803 
-1811 PARIKSAAPVT
+1811 
-1822 YDDNGNVIPL
+1822 
-1832 SERFNRKNED
+1832 D

-1848 EDAKYMADIDKAVAD
+1848 EDAQYMADIDKAVAD

-1876 AQVKDLRKQLLEMRN
+1876 AEVKNIRQQLADYRQQ
-1891 RAEYA
+1891 A
-1896 ELQTKVTERL
+1896 
-1906 TVDPIKAKRDI
+1906 
-1917 GRFLRKNGI
+1917 
-1926 TNDEAIKTLTAE
+1926 TAE
-1938 IEDAFNSV
+1938 
-1946 YRGEKT
+1946 
-1952 DIDSVAKKV
+1952 AKM
-1961 ADTILKEATIADP
+1961 
-1974 LKAEKADIRKS
+1974 
-1985 LSQRTFVIGEQ
+1985 
-1996 LRGDIVHKYGSL
+1996 
-2008 TNFRKKYGNIIRIK
+2008 
-2022 TRENANVGDGV
+2022 
-2033 AFDVAYSELQ
+2033 
-2043 SEFPGIFRDAETEW
+2043 
-2057 ETFENTVEVADYAK
+2057 
-2071 DSERIPLSYAVDE
+2071 
-2084 EEFARS
+2084 
-2090 ITNQLT
+2090 
-2096 DLFWI
+2096 
-2101 QKGLVTEADKAK
+2101 
-2113 AKADAATENAVAA
+2113 
-2126 AVEAERQR
+2126 
-2134 GQKEIAANDRW
+2134 NDRW

-2179 AKQYRADLRA
+2179 SKQYRADLRA
-2189 NNQQA
+2189 NNRQVRD
-2194 QEKYN
+2194 KYN
-2199 EKLTEAKD
+2199 EKLSEAKD

-2213 TQDRIDRVVREDQ
+2213 TQDRIDRVVREDR
-2226 AKSKARLRAAEQKS
+2226 AKSKARLRTAEQKS
-2240 TTTDDVAKVLTE
+2240 TTTEDVAKVLTE

-2260 FKAKIAES
+2260 FKAKSAKD

-2320 LNGKK
+2320 LNGVK
-2325 IGNKNLMQVFDPAEK
+2325 ISGKNLMQVFEPAK
-2340 AGLTKEFYTYL
+2340 KSGLTNEFYTYL

-2364 KAQKVLSAFRE
+2364 NAQRQLAELRAKLNRE
-2375 ELNKKVKGF
+2375 VNGF
-2384 VEMTDENIAT
+2384 AEMTDENIAT
-2394 AAGKDASLT
+2394 AAGKDTALT
-2403 KTYTMEQIDAAKRY
+2403 KAYTEAQIAAAKQY
-2417 KQLQAWAEKQFDKP
+2417 KQFQAWAEKQFDKP
-2431 VFGSSVTASDSRAAA
+2431 VFGSSVTADDSRAAA
-2446 DKLLKEHPEFEKW
+2446 ADLLDAHPEFEKW

-2474 KQGGLVSADMAQR
+2474 KQGGLVSADMAQY

-2758 TGDVQKA
+2758 TGDVQQA

-2849 ELSNYIKDSNILIKI
+2849 ELSNYIKDSNILIKV
-2864 GDDKFIKVPMG
+2864 GDNKFIKVPMG

-2895 PASSAFAD
+2895 PASSAFAG
-2903 YPSFAIEQL
+2903 YPSFAIEQI

-2932 KNWYG
+2932 KTWYG

-2945 EEKPD
+2945 KEKPD

-2997 WVLPAL
+2997 WLLPAL
-3003 SKKADVPTV
+3003 SKKADVPAV

-3035 EAKQVKETEFATA
+3035 EAKQVKETELATA

-3067 TKQIK
+3067 TKQLK

-3100 RNALLTVGTY
+3100 RKALLTVGTY
-3110 EETAKSIDS
+3110 EETAKSIGS

-3133 FGAEYALKT
+3133 FGAEYALKN

-3153 YVAQGVTY
+3153 YVAHGVTY

-3169 ATRGITGDKDE
+3169 AARGITGDKDE

-3210 LLYEAICVSEKVW
+3210 LLYEAIGVSEKVW

>member
-1 MGKMTA
+1 MDRKTLEQNYQNSIA
-7 DELRRAGEAY
+7 KSAELEQNYRRGVGDLA
-17 RSENNGAQKSPVTVS
+17 RSVKQVTQY
-32 ANTEGSG
+32 N
-39 NKMTASEL
+39 
-47 RQAGEAYRKA
+47 
-57 NGLSDPI
+57 
-64 YMKSPATVVDKYS
+64 
-77 TPSTQPTQA
+77 PS

-99 ASSRKQSEVMQEQV
+99 ASSRKQSDTMKDQLDAIKE
-113 GALKKQR
+113 QR

-134 NMQQQAKE
+134 NMQQRAKE

-172 YNPDENKFKAGDAA
+172 YNPDENKFKARDAA
-186 LSGVQ
+186 LAGVQ
-191 NAFQSMGQ
+191 NAFQSMRQ

-210 NQEAQAWEAKR
+210 NPEAQAWEAKA
-221 LMDSGVSGTE
+221 LMEKGVDATE
-231 AVKRA
+231 AVKQA
-236 GLADKREI
+236 GLTDKREI

-279 NMVPSLVANAVLPG
+279 NMVPSLVANAILPG
-293 SGLPVMAASVAGN
+293 SGLPMMAASAAGN
-306 KYADSYEKYGNTD
+306 KYADAYEKYGNTD
-319 TAFVLGSA
+319 MAFMLGSA

-342 GSLGKSA
+342 GSLGKTA

-361 APGLYN
+361 APGLYS

-392 INYAIEKSLT
+392 INYAIEKALT

-409 NFGYDMLLGALAGGV
+409 NFGYDILLGALAGGV
-424 FGGGNAAMRSVTY
+424 LGGGNAAMRSITY
-437 SRVGKALN
+437 NRVGKALN
-445 ASPSAVAQQVQEGLE
+445 ASPTAVAQQVQEGME

-484 RLYEANRTFDRESGL
+484 RLYEANLTYDAESGL
-499 SKIQGDITQ
+499 SKIQNDITQ
-508 ISAKEI
+508 VSIEEI
-514 KAMVSDAQALAQAA
+514 KAMVSKADALAQAA

-541 TAITEAQ
+541 TAITDAQ
-548 RTESIKT
+548 RTQSIKT

-561 RAFAPT
+561 QSFAAAI
-567 VDNPV
+567 DNPA
-572 NEGEKAYN
+572 NAGEKAYN

-590 GVAARINNDPAARQA
+590 GVAARINNDPVARQA
-605 FSQLTGVQFSGNTA
+605 FSQLTGVQFTGNTA

-637 QAVSQAEYAQRVA
+637 QAISQAEYAQRVA

-671 QRESEERWLSVEQN
+671 RQESQDRWLSVEQN
-685 TITDVDGKRRIK
+685 TITDVDGKRHIK

-711 YKKAEIPGSKK
+711 YKKAEIPSSKK
-722 KAVADVNN
+722 KAVAEVDN

-750 QYRLANGF
+750 QYRLSNGF

-765 YVNINSRDPLMVTF
+765 YVNINAQNPLMVTF

-790 GKYSGMID
+790 GKYSGLID
-798 TLVENPDYADMVKGM
+798 TLVENPDYANMVKGM

-824 GIELDPNAAAEEVA
+824 GIELDQSAAAEEVA
-838 ADISGDLLG
+838 ADISGDILN
-847 SRDMLEYIGA
+847 SQDMLEYIGA

-898 DGMEGRTE
+898 DGMEGKAETGANGSESFSLIDVSPNGMEIYETSLATQQLSESQKKKQYLSLIKNQYRGRTARLE
-906 STNSAEDASVKHSLM
+906 RNGHVVYVRPDIQEAGKPIYGDRRSTANGEKALRNSLADGDVFDLLENAEYTHSSKDTKNHRNADYFDYYVKTVQIDGKVYDLLADVKRAYGNSDGLYYTLHLVDNATKKAVVSQRHQTLGSSEPITASSMGSNSFSADIVPQSDAAVNTHSMQNIKEDADGKHSLM
-921 DIPAMDS
+921 DTDS
-928 TGRELS
+928 TGRKLS

-942 GSKVVDAEGRL
+942 GSRVVDADGRL

-1037 EVILNYDPSGGIGY
+1037 EVLVNYDPAGGMGY
-1051 PSKTWYNRALDAT
+1051 PSKAWYNRALDAT
-1064 VKAAMEYSDSD
+1064 VKAAMDYSGSD

-1126 NIDNTAPTESK
+1126 NLDNTTPTESK
-1137 DIRYSLMDIPAMDSE
+1137 DIRYSLM
-1152 YSAAV
+1152 
-1157 ESGNMQ
+1157 
-1163 EAQRLV
+1163 
-1169 DEAAKAAGAILDA
+1169 
-1182 SGRRPLHLYH
+1182 
-1192 GTNTFGYTKFRDG
+1192 
-1205 VIYATPNQSV
+1205 
-1215 AAGYGRTGYAKPR
+1215 
-1228 LVSDMYVPD
+1228 
-1237 DGTMETLIK
+1237 
-1246 NAKNVLDWELQETTV
+1246 
-1261 NDRQEAMD
+1261 
-1269 AVKKDADS
+1269 
-1277 IAALVDKVWTSD
+1277 
-1289 AVDAMELT
+1289 
-1297 EEQENAL
+1297 
-1304 YNVLSLPSYISEVID
+1304 
-1319 DIGTYT
+1319 
-1325 TVDEVAYWI
+1325 
-1334 SRFNDGLPI
+1334 
-1343 IRSYIDEN
+1343 
-1351 RDSLKS
+1351 
-1357 SPAWD
+1357 
-1362 MARLILGYDL
+1362 
-1372 GDFAID
+1372 
-1378 AEYRLLKSYEED
+1378 
-1390 LLTNT
+1390 
-1395 NGSFVSADVVREEV
+1395 
-1409 EKAKD
+1409 
-1414 IGSYTLYGFAGD
+1414 
-1426 RPLVIDGGG
+1426 
-1435 AFWANVPVDVWGGT
+1435 
-1449 YTTDDIVKRAK
+1449 
-1460 DEGYTSVLI
+1460 
-1469 KNINDV
+1469 
-1475 AMNNYSANIKAD
+1475 
-1487 IYAFF
+1487 
-1492 SPEQV
+1492 
-1497 KSADPVT
+1497 
-1504 YDDKGNVIPLSERF
+1504 
-1518 NPDNPDIRYS
+1518 
-1528 LMDDVYLDAVKRGD
+1528 
-1542 MTTVQQMVDE
+1542 
-1552 AAKAAGYE
+1552 
-1560 TRLLHGTSKKFTK
+1560 
-1573 FEATG
+1573 
-1578 SKTESPSA
+1578 
-1586 KLGIWLSD
+1586 
-1594 SKRTAESYST
+1594 
-1604 PQSTDY
+1604 
-1610 NDSNRSEWTRIFNA
+1610 
-1624 AEEVDKKIP
+1624 
-1633 NAVLGDN
+1633 
-1640 NDERFFAASEGYWN
+1640 
-1654 LAELGKLFKEYLP
+1654 
-1667 NDYKE
+1667 
-1672 LKERGVFKDGEK
+1672 
-1684 HIRLTRETFD
+1684 
-1694 KGDNYAV
+1694 
-1701 YKDVIDRQGELLEW
+1701 
-1715 VNDLGRVR
+1715 
-1723 IYPSQLFSIIRNQ
+1723 
-1736 IYDGVLRTLAKGDIE
+1736 
-1751 PRIVDAYVDTR
+1751 
-1762 NFAKASPP
+1762 
-1770 YHEDTQKVKKI
+1770 
-1781 RAARSSGK
+1781 
-1789 DGIVFEGMFDGGER
+1789 
-1803 SNHYVVFD
+1803 
-1811 PARIKSAAPVT
+1811 
-1822 YDDNGNVIPL
+1822 
-1832 SERFNRKNED
+1832 
-1842 IRYSLM
+1842 
-1848 EDAKYMADIDKAVAD
+1848 EDAQYMADIDKAVSEATAKAD
-1863 AAQKANDE
+1863 EE

-1896 ELQTKVTERL
+1896 ELQTKVTEKP
-1906 TVDPIKAKRDI
+1906 TIDPIKAKKDI
-1917 GRFLRKNGI
+1917 SQFLRKNGI
-1926 TNDEAIKTLTAE
+1926 TNEDTINTLTAE

-1946 YRGEKT
+1946 YRWEKT
-1952 DIDSVAKKV
+1952 DIDAAAKKT
-1961 ADTILKEATIADP
+1961 ADAILKEATVADP

-1996 LRGDIVHKYGSL
+1996 LRGDIVRKYGSL
-2008 TNFRKKYGNIIRIK
+2008 SNFRKKYGNLIRIK
-2022 TRENANVGDGV
+2022 TRENAKAGEGV

-2043 SEFPGIFRDAETEW
+2043 SEFPGIFRDAATEW
-2057 ETFENTVEVADYAK
+2057 ETFANTIEAANYAMRSEPVPLADMV
-2071 DSERIPLSYAVDE
+2071 DS
-2084 EEFARS
+2084 EEFADS
-2090 ITNQLT
+2090 VSNQLAEM
-2096 DLFWI
+2096 LWN
-2101 QKGLVTEADKAK
+2101 QKNLVTEADKAK
-2113 AKADAATENAVAA
+2113 AKADAATEKAVNA

-2134 GQKEIAANDRW
+2134 AQKETAANDRW
-2145 RDAETKLLTE
+2145 REAETKLLADM
-2155 IAAAKE
+2155 AAAKE

-2167 ARAEFMAKYDAL
+2167 ARAEFMQKYDTL
-2179 AKQYRADLRA
+2179 SKQYRADLRA

-2194 QEKYN
+2194 RAQYD
-2199 EKLTEAKD
+2199 EKLAEAKD

-2226 AKSKARLRAAEQKS
+2226 AKSKARLRASEQKS
-2240 TTTDDVAKVLTE
+2240 TTTEDVAKVLAE

-2260 FKAKIAES
+2260 FKAKAAKD
-2268 WRTFKRQWIN
+2268 WRAFKRQWIN

-2300 NVGQASA
+2300 NVGQAAA

-2325 IGNKNLMQVFDPAEK
+2325 ISDKNLTQVFEPAKK
-2340 AGLTKEFYTYL
+2340 AGLTEEFYTYL

-2364 KAQKVLSAFRE
+2364 KAQQQLAELRAK
-2375 ELNKKVKGF
+2375 LNKEVKGF
-2384 VEMTDENIAT
+2384 AEMTDENISA
-2394 AAGKDASLT
+2394 AAGKDAALAKAYT
-2403 KTYTMEQIDAAKRY
+2403 KEQIAAAKQY
-2417 KQLQAWAEKQFDKP
+2417 KQFQAWAEKQFDKP
-2431 VFGSSVTASDSRAAA
+2431 VFGSSVTADDSRAAA
-2446 DKLLKEHPEFEKW
+2446 ADLLDAHPEFEKW

-2474 KQGGLVSADMAQR
+2474 KQGGLVSEDMVQR

-2528 QDIMPLI
+2528 QNIMPLI

-2559 EDAMDTTRDI
+2559 EDAMDTTRDV
-2569 SEYIQSV
+2569 SEYIQNV

-2634 INSTF
+2634 VNSTF

-2655 VRDAQSALYFTHYSN
+2655 IRDAQSALYFTHYSN

-2703 YYDPKTGLSDRH
+2703 YYDPKTGLADRR
-2715 HFKNGAVDKV
+2715 HFKNATADKLL
-2725 AGGLNRVIDI
+2725 GGLNKAIDI

-2752 ISTMED
+2752 ISTMEA
-2758 TGDVQKA
+2758 TGDVQQA

-2820 ISRLLINGVAPG
+2820 VSRLLINGVAPG

-2849 ELSNYIKDSNILIKI
+2849 ELSDYIKDSNILIKI
-2864 GDDKFIKVPMG
+2864 GDNKFIKVPMG

-2895 PASSAFAD
+2895 PASSAFAG
-2903 YPSFAIEQL
+2903 YPSFAIEQI

-2932 KNWYG
+2932 KTWYG

-3003 SKKADVPTV
+3003 SKKADVPAV

-3035 EAKQVKETEFATA
+3035 EAKQVKDTEMATA

-3067 TKQIK
+3067 TKQLK

-3085 MSEARDLLELRNEIY
+3085 LDEARDLLELRNEIY

-3110 EETAKSIDS
+3110 EETAKGIDS

-3133 FGAEYALKT
+3133 FGAEYALKN

-3191 KKKEAIDKAVPNA
+3191 KKKDAIDKAVPNA

-3210 LLYEAICVSEKVW
+3210 LLYEAIGVSEKVW

>member
-1 MGKMTA
+1 MDRKTL
-7 DELRRAGEAY
+7 EQNY
-17 RSENNGAQKSPVTVS
+17 QKSFG
-32 ANTEGSG
+32 A
-39 NKMTASEL
+39 
-47 RQAGEAYRKA
+47 
-57 NGLSDPI
+57 
-64 YMKSPATVVDKYS
+64 SPAAELEQNYQRSGIDSLVQSVKKATQYN
-77 TPSTQPTQA
+77 PS

-99 ASSRKQSEVMQEQV
+99 ASSRKQSDAMKEQ
-113 GALKKQR
+113 LDTIKKQR

-134 NMQQQAKE
+134 NMPQQAKE
-142 QQKIANK
+142 QQKIADK
-149 AAIEYENAY
+149 ASIEYENAY
-158 TQWKNQRNAEAVED
+158 TQWKNQRNAEAVEG

-186 LSGVQ
+186 LAGVQ
-191 NAFQSMGQ
+191 NAFQSMRQ

-210 NQEAQAWEAKR
+210 NPEAQAWEAKR
-221 LMDSGVSGTE
+221 LMESGVSGTE

-279 NMVPSLVANAVLPG
+279 NMVPSLVANAALPG
-293 SGLPVMAASVAGN
+293 SGLPVMAASAAGN
-306 KYADSYEKYGNTD
+306 KYADAYEKYGNTD

-349 AGQAVAKKLMAE
+349 AGQAVAKKLVAE

-392 INYAIEKSLT
+392 INYAIEKALT

-424 FGGGNAAMRSVTY
+424 LGGGNAAMRSVTY

-445 ASPSAVAQQVQEGLE
+445 ASPAAVAQQVQEGME

-473 VQKNPSNQMVG
+473 VQKNPSSQMVG
-484 RLYEANRTFDRESGL
+484 RLYEANLTYDAESGL
-499 SKIQGDITQ
+499 SKIQNDITQ
-508 ISAKEI
+508 VSINEI
-514 KAMVSDAQALAQAA
+514 KAMVSKADALAQAA

-541 TAITEAQ
+541 TAITDAQ
-548 RTESIKT
+548 RTQSIKT

-561 RAFAPT
+561 QAFAPT
-567 VDNPV
+567 VDNPA
-572 NEGEKAYN
+572 NAGEKAYN

-637 QAVSQAEYAQRVA
+637 QAISQAEYAQRVA

-671 QRESEERWLSVEQN
+671 QRESDERWLSVEQN

-711 YKKAEIPGSKK
+711 YKKAEILGSKK
-722 KAVADVNN
+722 KAVAEVNN

-741 YEGALQVNG
+741 FEGAVQVNG
-750 QYRLANGF
+750 QYRLTNGY

-790 GKYSGMID
+790 SKYSGMID

-883 QEAYNRLSES
+883 QEAYNRLSEA
-893 QKALL
+893 QRALL
-898 DGMEGRTE
+898 DGMEARSDAEEAGKISYSVMDAAVKGNNRPFAEQFADYKAGKMRPTDLFYLNNTSEYLQAAGLANEPIVMAQSVVTKAQRKAAVDTHGHELSDDVILKLPEMIEKPVLLLKSDTVPASVVVVTSVSDSSGNPVVVALHLSRNNGFDVVTRIASLYGRKNSRNFIADQLLRGNLIGYSKKEANRLLHRDGLQLPRRNPAVDFDTI
-906 STNSAEDASVKHSLM
+906 SVAQDTDAVNNYSMQNSAEDASGKHSLM

-934 AEQREYFF
+934 AEQREYFKD
-942 GSKVVDAEGRL
+942 SKVRDEDGNLLV
-953 KPVYHGS
+953 VYHGTD
-960 PAVFTEFSPDFMSQH
+960 ADFTVFDASKGRANMDIQGMFFSPWELDAQGY
-975 GSSEGQGFYFTD
+975 GSNVSAY
-987 YKPMAEG
+987 
-994 YQKDGGQL
+994 
-1002 LEGYL
+1002 YL
-1007 DIKKPLSDSEITLTR
+1007 DIKNPASE
-1022 AEVKKLLQAV
+1022 AV
-1032 DPTGD
+1032 GYKA
-1037 EVILNYDPSGGIGY
+1037 LNRFKGQNNAG
-1051 PSKTWYNRALDAT
+1051 
-1064 VKAAMEYSDSD
+1064 VKAREY
-1075 SEILAEIANGGAGAG
+1075 LQN
-1090 AVLEAARNT
+1090 
-1099 LGYDGYI
+1099 LGYDGVNNENEEYI
-1106 VEGKYDNATVYVAF
+1106 AFEPSQIKRIDNITPT
-1120 DSSQFK
+1120 SSQ
-1126 NIDNTAPTESK
+1126 
-1137 DIRYSLMDIPAMDSE
+1137 DIRYSLMDTDSTGRKL
-1152 YSAAV
+1152 SAEQKKFFAGSKV
-1157 ESGNMQ
+1157 VDGNGNL
-1163 EAQRLV
+1163 LV
-1169 DEAAKAAGAILDA
+1169 M
-1182 SGRRPLHLYH
+1182 YH
-1192 GTNTFGYTKFRDG
+1192 GTTAFGYITEFKRGKKGWLGPGIYLTSKRSDAQRYADAMGEGNGRLYEMYANITKPLVVTDG
-1205 VIYATPNQSV
+1205 NPVPGILK
-1215 AAGYGRTGYAKPR
+1215 AAYGRDSVYKSRSEKQANDPSIVTQADINKLRAK
-1228 LVSDMYVPD
+1228 
-1237 DGTMETLIK
+1237 
-1246 NAKNVLDWELQETTV
+1246 
-1261 NDRQEAMD
+1261 
-1269 AVKKDADS
+1269 
-1277 IAALVDKVWTSD
+1277 
-1289 AVDAMELT
+1289 
-1297 EEQENAL
+1297 
-1304 YNVLSLPSYISEVID
+1304 
-1319 DIGTYT
+1319 
-1325 TVDEVAYWI
+1325 
-1334 SRFNDGLPI
+1334 
-1343 IRSYIDEN
+1343 
-1351 RDSLKS
+1351 
-1357 SPAWD
+1357 
-1362 MARLILGYDL
+1362 GYD
-1372 GDFAID
+1372 GIVWD
-1378 AEYRLLKSYEED
+1378 YG
-1390 LLTNT
+1390 
-1395 NGSFVSADVVREEV
+1395 GSKEVSV
-1409 EKAKD
+1409 
-1414 IGSYTLYGFAGD
+1414 
-1426 RPLVIDGGG
+1426 
-1435 AFWANVPVDVWGGT
+1435 
-1449 YTTDDIVKRAK
+1449 
-1460 DEGYTSVLI
+1460 
-1469 KNINDV
+1469 
-1475 AMNNYSANIKAD
+1475 
-1487 IYAFF
+1487 F

-1497 KSADPVT
+1497 KLAD
-1504 YDDKGNVIPLSERF
+1504 NVDP
-1518 NPDNPDIRYS
+1518 
-1528 LMDDVYLDAVKRGD
+1528 
-1542 MTTVQQMVDE
+1542 
-1552 AAKAAGYE
+1552 
-1560 TRLLHGTSKKFTK
+1560 TS
-1573 FEATG
+1573 
-1578 SKTESPSA
+1578 SK
-1586 KLGIWLSD
+1586 
-1594 SKRTAESYST
+1594 
-1604 PQSTDY
+1604 
-1610 NDSNRSEWTRIFNA
+1610 
-1624 AEEVDKKIP
+1624 
-1633 NAVLGDN
+1633 
-1640 NDERFFAASEGYWN
+1640 
-1654 LAELGKLFKEYLP
+1654 
-1667 NDYKE
+1667 
-1672 LKERGVFKDGEK
+1672 
-1684 HIRLTRETFD
+1684 
-1694 KGDNYAV
+1694 
-1701 YKDVIDRQGELLEW
+1701 
-1715 VNDLGRVR
+1715 
-1723 IYPSQLFSIIRNQ
+1723 
-1736 IYDGVLRTLAKGDIE
+1736 
-1751 PRIVDAYVDTR
+1751 
-1762 NFAKASPP
+1762 
-1770 YHEDTQKVKKI
+1770 
-1781 RAARSSGK
+1781 
-1789 DGIVFEGMFDGGER
+1789 
-1803 SNHYVVFD
+1803 
-1811 PARIKSAAPVT
+1811 
-1822 YDDNGNVIPL
+1822 
-1832 SERFNRKNED
+1832 D

-1848 EDAKYMADIDKAVAD
+1848 EDAQYMADIDKAVAD

-1871 LKAAQ
+1871 LKVAQ
-1876 AQVKDLRKQLLEMRN
+1876 AEVKNIRQQLADYRQQ
-1891 RAEYA
+1891 A
-1896 ELQTKVTERL
+1896 
-1906 TVDPIKAKRDI
+1906 
-1917 GRFLRKNGI
+1917 
-1926 TNDEAIKTLTAE
+1926 TAE
-1938 IEDAFNSV
+1938 
-1946 YRGEKT
+1946 
-1952 DIDSVAKKV
+1952 AKM
-1961 ADTILKEATIADP
+1961 
-1974 LKAEKADIRKS
+1974 
-1985 LSQRTFVIGEQ
+1985 
-1996 LRGDIVHKYGSL
+1996 
-2008 TNFRKKYGNIIRIK
+2008 
-2022 TRENANVGDGV
+2022 
-2033 AFDVAYSELQ
+2033 
-2043 SEFPGIFRDAETEW
+2043 
-2057 ETFENTVEVADYAK
+2057 
-2071 DSERIPLSYAVDE
+2071 
-2084 EEFARS
+2084 
-2090 ITNQLT
+2090 
-2096 DLFWI
+2096 
-2101 QKGLVTEADKAK
+2101 
-2113 AKADAATENAVAA
+2113 
-2126 AVEAERQR
+2126 
-2134 GQKEIAANDRW
+2134 NDRW

-2213 TQDRIDRVVREDQ
+2213 TQDRIDRVVREDR
-2226 AKSKARLRAAEQKS
+2226 AKSKARLRTAEQKS
-2240 TTTDDVAKVLTE
+2240 TTTEDAAKVLTE

-2260 FKAKIAES
+2260 FKAKAAKD

-2307 AAQYSIGGAGQYD
+2307 VAQYSIGGAGQYD

-2325 IGNKNLMQVFDPAEK
+2325 IGDKNLMQVFEPAKK
-2340 AGLTKEFYTYL
+2340 AGLTDEFYTYL

-2364 KAQKVLSAFRE
+2364 KAQRQLAELRAKLNRE
-2375 ELNKKVKGF
+2375 VNGF
-2384 VEMTDENIAT
+2384 AEMTDENIAT
-2394 AAGKDASLT
+2394 AAGKDTTLT
-2403 KTYTMEQIDAAKRY
+2403 KAYTEAQISAAKQY
-2417 KQLQAWAEKQFDKP
+2417 KQFQAWAEKQFDKP
-2431 VFGSSVTASDSRAAA
+2431 VFGSSVTADDSRAAA
-2446 DKLLKEHPEFEKW
+2446 ADLLDAHPEFEKW

-2474 KQGGLVSADMAQR
+2474 KQGGLVSADMAQY

-2670 ATFIKNYGK
+2670 ATFVKNYGK

-2758 TGDVQKA
+2758 TGDVQQA

-2779 GFAAR
+2779 GFTAR

-2864 GDDKFIKVPMG
+2864 GDNKFIKVPMG

-2895 PASSAFAD
+2895 PASSAFAG
-2903 YPSFAIEQL
+2903 YPSFAIEQI

-2932 KNWYG
+2932 KTWYG

-2945 EEKPD
+2945 EEKPE

-2997 WVLPAL
+2997 WLLPAL
-3003 SKKADVPTV
+3003 SKKADVPAV

-3035 EAKQVKETEFATA
+3035 EAKQVKETELATA

-3067 TKQIK
+3067 TKQLK

-3100 RNALLTVGTY
+3100 RKALLTVGTY
-3110 EETAKSIDS
+3110 EETAKSIGS

-3133 FGAEYALKT
+3133 FGAEYALKN

-3153 YVAQGVTY
+3153 YVAHGVTY

-3169 ATRGITGDKDE
+3169 AARGITGDKDE

-3191 KKKEAIDKAVPNA
+3191 KKKDAIDKAVPNA

-3210 LLYEAICVSEKVW
+3210 LLYEAIGVSEKVW

>member
-1 MGKMTA
+1 MDRKTL
-7 DELRRAGEAY
+7 EQNY
-17 RSENNGAQKSPVTVS
+17 QKSFG
-32 ANTEGSG
+32 A
-39 NKMTASEL
+39 
-47 RQAGEAYRKA
+47 
-57 NGLSDPI
+57 
-64 YMKSPATVVDKYS
+64 SPAAELEQNYQRSGIDSLVQSVKKATQYN
-77 TPSTQPTQA
+77 PS

-99 ASSRKQSEVMQEQV
+99 ASSRKQSDAMKEQ
-113 GALKKQR
+113 LDTIKKQR

-134 NMQQQAKE
+134 NMPQQAKE

-191 NAFQSMGQ
+191 NAFQSMRQ

-210 NQEAQAWEAKR
+210 NPEAQAWEAKR
-221 LMDSGVSGTE
+221 LMESGVSGTE

-293 SGLPVMAASVAGN
+293 SGLPVMAASAAGN
-306 KYADSYEKYGNTD
+306 KYADAYEKYGNTD

-392 INYAIEKSLT
+392 INYAIEKALT

-409 NFGYDMLLGALAGGV
+409 NFGYDILLGALAGGV

-445 ASPSAVAQQVQEGLE
+445 ASPAAVAQQVQEGME

-473 VQKNPSNQMVG
+473 VQKNPSSQMVG
-484 RLYEANRTFDRESGL
+484 RLYEANLTYDAESGL
-499 SKIQGDITQ
+499 SKIQNDITQ
-508 ISAKEI
+508 VSINEI
-514 KAMVSDAQALAQAA
+514 KAMVSKADSLAQAA

-541 TAITEAQ
+541 TAITDAQ
-548 RTESIKT
+548 RTQSIKT

-561 RAFAPT
+561 QAFAPT
-567 VDNPV
+567 VDNPA
-572 NEGEKAYN
+572 NAGEKAYN

-637 QAVSQAEYAQRVA
+637 QAISQAEYAQRVA

-671 QRESEERWLSVEQN
+671 QRESDERWLSVEQN

-711 YKKAEIPGSKK
+711 YKKAEILGSKK
-722 KAVADVNN
+722 KAVAEVNN

-741 YEGALQVNG
+741 FEGAVQVNG
-750 QYRLANGF
+750 QYRLTNGY

-790 GKYSGMID
+790 SKYSGMID
-798 TLVENPDYADMVKGM
+798 TLVESPDYADMVKGM

-883 QEAYNRLSES
+883 QEAYSRLSEAQRALIDGMEDGAKNIFADPAIGEDVKYSIREEAPPEKTILGYKVFVVKDGKLYPPMVANPNAEDTPVGVWLNADIGERAPDSKTGRMQVKAGGKGTQGGSGSLAFRPGWHLGEVPVASQFDRLNPETGKKELFPSNFVWAECLVAADIDYQEEAMSYGYTKSGKFQHSLAGLPKLPVDGYYKYRTNPRPDTVPWLITGAMKVNRILSDSDVAQILESKGITPPKRQGGEKTLEQLGLGKYADGKFSLIGVSRDGLEIYETSLATQQLSES
-893 QKALL
+893 QKKKQYLALIKNQYR
-898 DGMEGRTE
+898 GRTARLE
-906 STNSAEDASVKHSLM
+906 RNGHVVYVRPDIQETGKPIYGDRRSTANGAKALRNSLADGDVFDLLENAEYDRSSRDTKNHKNADYFDYYVKTVQIDGKVYDLVADVKRAYGNSDGLYYTLYLVDNATKKAVVSQRPQTLGSSEPITASEMGSNSFSADMVPQSDTAVNNYSMQNSAEDASGKHSLM

-928 TGRELS
+928 TGRELT

-1007 DIKKPLSDSEITLTR
+1007 DVKKPLSDSEITLTR

-1037 EVILNYDPSGGIGY
+1037 EVLVNYDPAGGIGY

-1137 DIRYSLMDIPAMDSE
+1137 DIRYSLM
-1152 YSAAV
+1152 
-1157 ESGNMQ
+1157 
-1163 EAQRLV
+1163 
-1169 DEAAKAAGAILDA
+1169 
-1182 SGRRPLHLYH
+1182 
-1192 GTNTFGYTKFRDG
+1192 
-1205 VIYATPNQSV
+1205 
-1215 AAGYGRTGYAKPR
+1215 
-1228 LVSDMYVPD
+1228 
-1237 DGTMETLIK
+1237 
-1246 NAKNVLDWELQETTV
+1246 
-1261 NDRQEAMD
+1261 
-1269 AVKKDADS
+1269 
-1277 IAALVDKVWTSD
+1277 
-1289 AVDAMELT
+1289 
-1297 EEQENAL
+1297 
-1304 YNVLSLPSYISEVID
+1304 
-1319 DIGTYT
+1319 
-1325 TVDEVAYWI
+1325 
-1334 SRFNDGLPI
+1334 
-1343 IRSYIDEN
+1343 
-1351 RDSLKS
+1351 
-1357 SPAWD
+1357 
-1362 MARLILGYDL
+1362 
-1372 GDFAID
+1372 
-1378 AEYRLLKSYEED
+1378 
-1390 LLTNT
+1390 
-1395 NGSFVSADVVREEV
+1395 
-1409 EKAKD
+1409 
-1414 IGSYTLYGFAGD
+1414 
-1426 RPLVIDGGG
+1426 
-1435 AFWANVPVDVWGGT
+1435 
-1449 YTTDDIVKRAK
+1449 
-1460 DEGYTSVLI
+1460 
-1469 KNINDV
+1469 
-1475 AMNNYSANIKAD
+1475 
-1487 IYAFF
+1487 
-1492 SPEQV
+1492 
-1497 KSADPVT
+1497 
-1504 YDDKGNVIPLSERF
+1504 
-1518 NPDNPDIRYS
+1518 
-1528 LMDDVYLDAVKRGD
+1528 
-1542 MTTVQQMVDE
+1542 
-1552 AAKAAGYE
+1552 
-1560 TRLLHGTSKKFTK
+1560 
-1573 FEATG
+1573 
-1578 SKTESPSA
+1578 
-1586 KLGIWLSD
+1586 
-1594 SKRTAESYST
+1594 
-1604 PQSTDY
+1604 
-1610 NDSNRSEWTRIFNA
+1610 
-1624 AEEVDKKIP
+1624 
-1633 NAVLGDN
+1633 
-1640 NDERFFAASEGYWN
+1640 
-1654 LAELGKLFKEYLP
+1654 
-1667 NDYKE
+1667 
-1672 LKERGVFKDGEK
+1672 
-1684 HIRLTRETFD
+1684 
-1694 KGDNYAV
+1694 
-1701 YKDVIDRQGELLEW
+1701 
-1715 VNDLGRVR
+1715 
-1723 IYPSQLFSIIRNQ
+1723 
-1736 IYDGVLRTLAKGDIE
+1736 
-1751 PRIVDAYVDTR
+1751 
-1762 NFAKASPP
+1762 
-1770 YHEDTQKVKKI
+1770 
-1781 RAARSSGK
+1781 
-1789 DGIVFEGMFDGGER
+1789 
-1803 SNHYVVFD
+1803 
-1811 PARIKSAAPVT
+1811 
-1822 YDDNGNVIPL
+1822 
-1832 SERFNRKNED
+1832 
-1842 IRYSLM
+1842 
-1848 EDAKYMADIDKAVAD
+1848 EDAQYMADIDRVVSEATE
-1863 AAQKANDE
+1863 KANDE

-1876 AQVKDLRKQLLEMRN
+1876 AEVKDIRQQLADYRQQ
-1891 RAEYA
+1891 A
-1896 ELQTKVTERL
+1896 
-1906 TVDPIKAKRDI
+1906 
-1917 GRFLRKNGI
+1917 
-1926 TNDEAIKTLTAE
+1926 TAE
-1938 IEDAFNSV
+1938 
-1946 YRGEKT
+1946 
-1952 DIDSVAKKV
+1952 AKM
-1961 ADTILKEATIADP
+1961 
-1974 LKAEKADIRKS
+1974 
-1985 LSQRTFVIGEQ
+1985 
-1996 LRGDIVHKYGSL
+1996 
-2008 TNFRKKYGNIIRIK
+2008 
-2022 TRENANVGDGV
+2022 
-2033 AFDVAYSELQ
+2033 
-2043 SEFPGIFRDAETEW
+2043 
-2057 ETFENTVEVADYAK
+2057 
-2071 DSERIPLSYAVDE
+2071 
-2084 EEFARS
+2084 
-2090 ITNQLT
+2090 
-2096 DLFWI
+2096 
-2101 QKGLVTEADKAK
+2101 
-2113 AKADAATENAVAA
+2113 
-2126 AVEAERQR
+2126 
-2134 GQKEIAANDRW
+2134 NDRW

-2179 AKQYRADLRA
+2179 SKQYRADLRA
-2189 NNQQA
+2189 NNRQVRD
-2194 QEKYN
+2194 KYN
-2199 EKLTEAKD
+2199 EKLSEAKD

-2213 TQDRIDRVVREDQ
+2213 TQDRIDRVVREDR
-2226 AKSKARLRAAEQKS
+2226 AKSKARLRTAEQKS
-2240 TTTDDVAKVLTE
+2240 TTTEDVAKVLTE
-2252 MPKKDKET
+2252 MPKKDKEP
-2260 FKAKIAES
+2260 FKAKAAKD

-2325 IGNKNLMQVFDPAEK
+2325 IGDKNLMQVFEPAKK
-2340 AGLTKEFYTYL
+2340 AGLTDEFYTYL

-2364 KAQKVLSAFRE
+2364 NAQRQLAELRAKLNRE
-2375 ELNKKVKGF
+2375 VNGF
-2384 VEMTDENIAT
+2384 AEMTDENIAT
-2394 AAGKDASLT
+2394 AAGKDTTLT
-2403 KTYTMEQIDAAKRY
+2403 KAYTEAQIAAAKQY
-2417 KQLQAWAEKQFDKP
+2417 KQFQAWAEKQFDKP
-2431 VFGSSVTASDSRAAA
+2431 VFGSSVTADDSRAAA
-2446 DKLLKEHPEFEKW
+2446 ADLLDAHPEFEKW

-2474 KQGGLVSADMAQR
+2474 KQGGLVSADMAQY

-2703 YYDPKTGLSDRH
+2703 YYDPKSGLSDRY

-2758 TGDVQKA
+2758 TGDVQQA

-2864 GDDKFIKVPMG
+2864 GDNKFIKVPMG

-2895 PASSAFAD
+2895 PASSAFAG
-2903 YPSFAIEQL
+2903 YPSFAIEQI

-2932 KNWYG
+2932 KTWYG

-2973 NGIEGLSPKKV
+2973 NGIEGISPKKV

-2997 WVLPAL
+2997 WLLPTL
-3003 SKKADVPTV
+3003 SKKADVPAV

-3048 ADDATYSYLYKQSK
+3048 ADDATFSYLYKQSK

-3067 TKQIK
+3067 TKQLK

-3100 RNALLTVGTY
+3100 RKALLTVGTY
-3110 EETAKSIDS
+3110 EETAKSIGS

-3133 FGAEYALKT
+3133 FGAEYALKN

-3169 ATRGITGDKDE
+3169 AARGITGDKDE

-3210 LLYEAICVSEKVW
+3210 LLYEAIGVSEKVW

>member
-1 MGKMTA
+1 MDRKTL
-7 DELRRAGEAY
+7 EQNY
-17 RSENNGAQKSPVTVS
+17 QKSIG
-32 ANTEGSG
+32 A
-39 NKMTASEL
+39 
-47 RQAGEAYRKA
+47 
-57 NGLSDPI
+57 
-64 YMKSPATVVDKYS
+64 SPAAELEQNYQRSGIDSLVQSVKKATQYN
-77 TPSTQPTQA
+77 PSS
-86 APSTQPTQAAPAG
+86 PSTQPTQAAPAG
-99 ASSRKQSEVMQEQV
+99 ASSRKQSDAMKEQ
-113 GALKKQR
+113 LDTIKKQR

-134 NMQQQAKE
+134 NMPQQAKE

-191 NAFQSMGQ
+191 NAFQSMRQ

-210 NQEAQAWEAKR
+210 NPEAQAWEAKR
-221 LMDSGVSGTE
+221 LMESGVSGTE

-293 SGLPVMAASVAGN
+293 SGLPVMAASAAGN
-306 KYADSYEKYGNTD
+306 KYADAYEKYGNTD

-349 AGQAVAKKLMAE
+349 AGQAVAKKLIAE

-367 LANSVG
+367 LANSAG

-392 INYAIEKSLT
+392 INYAIEKALT

-409 NFGYDMLLGALAGGV
+409 NFGYDILLGALAGGV
-424 FGGGNAAMRSVTY
+424 LGGGNAAMRSVTY

-445 ASPSAVAQQVQEGLE
+445 ASPAAVAQQVQEGME

-484 RLYEANRTFDRESGL
+484 RLYEANLTYDAESGL
-499 SKIQGDITQ
+499 SKIQNDITQ
-508 ISAKEI
+508 VSINEI
-514 KAMVSDAQALAQAA
+514 KALVSKADALAQAS

-541 TAITEAQ
+541 TAITDAQ
-548 RTESIKT
+548 RTQSIKT

-567 VDNPV
+567 VDNPA
-572 NEGEKAYN
+572 NAGEKAYN

-590 GVAARINNDPAARQA
+590 GVAARINNNPVARQA

-637 QAVSQAEYAQRVA
+637 QAISQAEYAQRVA

-671 QRESEERWLSVEQN
+671 QRESDERWLSVEQN

-711 YKKAEIPGSKK
+711 YKKAEILGSKK
-722 KAVADVNN
+722 KAVAEVNN

-741 YEGALQVNG
+741 FEGAVQVNG
-750 QYRLANGF
+750 QYRLTNGY

-790 GKYSGMID
+790 SKYSGLID

-824 GIELDPNAAAEEVA
+824 GIELDPDAAAEEVA

-893 QKALL
+893 QRALL
-898 DGMEGRTE
+898 DGMEGRTGSSSSGTKYSIIDIVGE
-906 STNSAEDASVKHSLM
+906 NGKNYGNGVRLDSELLTGLTDPERIQMVKEYVKELGGSTFTAYDQNGKAVPVSIAEDGQKFRNSGGKNVPVNHDLVTKYRKNKTKQEAVALIDELVTTSQQSGKAPAKHPHGWLDDNGKNDWETWTTYLKDKNNTIWEATLHVATSANGDKYLYDISPIKMVEQSGNSDTSTTTNMIPQSDTAVNNYSMQNSAEDASGKYSLM

-1037 EVILNYDPSGGIGY
+1037 EVLVNYDPAGGIGY

-1064 VKAAMEYSDSD
+1064 VKAAMDYSSSD
-1075 SEILAEIANGGAGAG
+1075 SEILAEIANGGAGSG

-1137 DIRYSLMDIPAMDSE
+1137 DIRYSLM
-1152 YSAAV
+1152 
-1157 ESGNMQ
+1157 
-1163 EAQRLV
+1163 
-1169 DEAAKAAGAILDA
+1169 
-1182 SGRRPLHLYH
+1182 
-1192 GTNTFGYTKFRDG
+1192 
-1205 VIYATPNQSV
+1205 
-1215 AAGYGRTGYAKPR
+1215 
-1228 LVSDMYVPD
+1228 
-1237 DGTMETLIK
+1237 
-1246 NAKNVLDWELQETTV
+1246 
-1261 NDRQEAMD
+1261 
-1269 AVKKDADS
+1269 
-1277 IAALVDKVWTSD
+1277 
-1289 AVDAMELT
+1289 
-1297 EEQENAL
+1297 
-1304 YNVLSLPSYISEVID
+1304 
-1319 DIGTYT
+1319 
-1325 TVDEVAYWI
+1325 
-1334 SRFNDGLPI
+1334 
-1343 IRSYIDEN
+1343 
-1351 RDSLKS
+1351 
-1357 SPAWD
+1357 
-1362 MARLILGYDL
+1362 
-1372 GDFAID
+1372 
-1378 AEYRLLKSYEED
+1378 
-1390 LLTNT
+1390 
-1395 NGSFVSADVVREEV
+1395 
-1409 EKAKD
+1409 
-1414 IGSYTLYGFAGD
+1414 
-1426 RPLVIDGGG
+1426 
-1435 AFWANVPVDVWGGT
+1435 
-1449 YTTDDIVKRAK
+1449 
-1460 DEGYTSVLI
+1460 
-1469 KNINDV
+1469 
-1475 AMNNYSANIKAD
+1475 
-1487 IYAFF
+1487 
-1492 SPEQV
+1492 
-1497 KSADPVT
+1497 
-1504 YDDKGNVIPLSERF
+1504 
-1518 NPDNPDIRYS
+1518 
-1528 LMDDVYLDAVKRGD
+1528 
-1542 MTTVQQMVDE
+1542 
-1552 AAKAAGYE
+1552 
-1560 TRLLHGTSKKFTK
+1560 
-1573 FEATG
+1573 
-1578 SKTESPSA
+1578 
-1586 KLGIWLSD
+1586 
-1594 SKRTAESYST
+1594 
-1604 PQSTDY
+1604 
-1610 NDSNRSEWTRIFNA
+1610 
-1624 AEEVDKKIP
+1624 
-1633 NAVLGDN
+1633 
-1640 NDERFFAASEGYWN
+1640 
-1654 LAELGKLFKEYLP
+1654 
-1667 NDYKE
+1667 
-1672 LKERGVFKDGEK
+1672 
-1684 HIRLTRETFD
+1684 
-1694 KGDNYAV
+1694 
-1701 YKDVIDRQGELLEW
+1701 
-1715 VNDLGRVR
+1715 
-1723 IYPSQLFSIIRNQ
+1723 
-1736 IYDGVLRTLAKGDIE
+1736 
-1751 PRIVDAYVDTR
+1751 
-1762 NFAKASPP
+1762 
-1770 YHEDTQKVKKI
+1770 
-1781 RAARSSGK
+1781 
-1789 DGIVFEGMFDGGER
+1789 
-1803 SNHYVVFD
+1803 
-1811 PARIKSAAPVT
+1811 
-1822 YDDNGNVIPL
+1822 
-1832 SERFNRKNED
+1832 
-1842 IRYSLM
+1842 
-1848 EDAKYMADIDKAVAD
+1848 EDAQYMADIDRVVSEATE
-1863 AAQKANDE
+1863 KANDE

-1876 AQVKDLRKQLLEMRN
+1876 AEVKNIRQQLADYRQQ
-1891 RAEYA
+1891 A
-1896 ELQTKVTERL
+1896 
-1906 TVDPIKAKRDI
+1906 
-1917 GRFLRKNGI
+1917 
-1926 TNDEAIKTLTAE
+1926 TAE
-1938 IEDAFNSV
+1938 
-1946 YRGEKT
+1946 
-1952 DIDSVAKKV
+1952 AKM
-1961 ADTILKEATIADP
+1961 
-1974 LKAEKADIRKS
+1974 
-1985 LSQRTFVIGEQ
+1985 
-1996 LRGDIVHKYGSL
+1996 
-2008 TNFRKKYGNIIRIK
+2008 
-2022 TRENANVGDGV
+2022 
-2033 AFDVAYSELQ
+2033 
-2043 SEFPGIFRDAETEW
+2043 
-2057 ETFENTVEVADYAK
+2057 
-2071 DSERIPLSYAVDE
+2071 
-2084 EEFARS
+2084 
-2090 ITNQLT
+2090 
-2096 DLFWI
+2096 
-2101 QKGLVTEADKAK
+2101 
-2113 AKADAATENAVAA
+2113 
-2126 AVEAERQR
+2126 
-2134 GQKEIAANDRW
+2134 NDRW

-2194 QEKYN
+2194 HEKYN

-2213 TQDRIDRVVREDQ
+2213 TQDRIDRVVREDR
-2226 AKSKARLRAAEQKS
+2226 AKSKARLRTAEQKS
-2240 TTTDDVAKVLTE
+2240 TTTEDVAKVLTE

-2260 FKAKIAES
+2260 FKAKAAKD

-2325 IGNKNLMQVFDPAEK
+2325 IGDKNLMQVFEPAKK
-2340 AGLTKEFYTYL
+2340 AGLTDEFYTYL

-2364 KAQKVLSAFRE
+2364 NAQRQLAELRAKLNRE
-2375 ELNKKVKGF
+2375 VNGF
-2384 VEMTDENIAT
+2384 SEMTDENIAT
-2394 AAGKDASLT
+2394 AAGKDTTLT
-2403 KTYTMEQIDAAKRY
+2403 KAYTEAQIAAAKQY
-2417 KQLQAWAEKQFDKP
+2417 KQFQAWAEKQFDKP
-2431 VFGSSVTASDSRAAA
+2431 VFGSSVTADDSRAAA
-2446 DKLLKEHPEFEKW
+2446 ADLLDAHPEFEKW

-2474 KQGGLVSADMAQR
+2474 KQGGLVSADMAQY

-2864 GDDKFIKVPMG
+2864 GDNKFIKIPMG

-2895 PASSAFAD
+2895 PASSAFAG
-2903 YPSFAIEQL
+2903 YSSFAIEQI

-2932 KNWYG
+2932 KTWYG

-2997 WVLPAL
+2997 WLLPAL
-3003 SKKADVPTV
+3003 SKKADVPAV

-3035 EAKQVKETEFATA
+3035 EAKQVKETELATA

-3067 TKQIK
+3067 TKQLK

-3100 RNALLTVGTY
+3100 RKALLTVGTY
-3110 EETAKSIDS
+3110 EETAKSIGS

-3133 FGAEYALKT
+3133 FGAEYALKN

-3153 YVAQGVTY
+3153 YVAHGVTY

-3169 ATRGITGDKDE
+3169 AARGITGDKDE

-3191 KKKEAIDKAVPNA
+3191 KKKEAINNAVPNA

-3210 LLYEAICVSEKVW
+3210 LLYEALGVSEKVW

>member
-1 MGKMTA
+1 MGKVTA
-7 DELRRAGEAY
+7 EEMQDLMYGNSNNTARSDGSSPKKVSASDMENLMAPY
-17 RSENNGAQKSPVTVS
+17 RSQEIKHTVLSP
-32 ANTEGSG
+32 G
-39 NKMTASEL
+39 
-47 RQAGEAYRKA
+47 
-57 NGLSDPI
+57 
-64 YMKSPATVVDKYS
+64 
-77 TPSTQPTQA
+77 TQPA
-86 APSTQPTQAAPAG
+86 QAAPAG
-99 ASSRKQSEVMQEQV
+99 ASSRKQSDIMKEQLD
-113 GALKKQR
+113 AIKAQR
-120 DDAAIKAGAYMRAG
+120 DDAAIKAGAYRRAG
-134 NMQQQAKE
+134 NMTEQAKE
-142 QQKIANK
+142 QQEAANK

-172 YNPDENKFKAGDAA
+172 YNPDENKFKAVDAV

-210 NQEAQAWEAKR
+210 NPEAQAWEAKR
-221 LMDSGVSGTE
+221 LMESGVSGTE

-265 AVEGGALQLVNTIS
+265 AFEGGALQLVNTIS

-293 SGLPVMAASVAGN
+293 SGLPMMAASAAGN
-306 KYADSYEKYGNTD
+306 KYVDAYEKYGNTD
-319 TAFVLGSA
+319 MAFALGSA
-327 AGGASML
+327 AGAASML
-334 TEQFGGLY
+334 TEQLGGVY
-342 GSLGKSA
+342 GKMGGTKL
-349 AGQAVAKKLMAE
+349 GQAVSKKLMSE
-361 APGLYN
+361 APGLYSV
-367 LANSVG
+367 ANSVG
-373 GKWLRDALSEGIE
+373 GKWLRDAISEGVE
-386 EGAEDV
+386 EGAEDIV
-392 INYAIEKSLT
+392 NYAIEKSLT
-402 GDSDEMD
+402 GESDEMD

-424 FGGGNAAMRSVTY
+424 LGGGNAAMRSVTY
-437 SRVGKALN
+437 NRLGKALN
-445 ASPSAVAQQVQEGLE
+445 ASPAAVAQQVQEGME

-484 RLYEANRTFDRESGL
+484 RLYEANLTYDAESGL
-499 SKIQGDITQ
+499 SKIQNDITQ
-508 ISAKEI
+508 VSINEI
-514 KAMVSDAQALAQAA
+514 KAMVSKADALAQAA

-541 TAITEAQ
+541 TAITDAQ
-548 RTESIKT
+548 RTQSIKT
-555 AEDSVG
+555 AEGSVG
-561 RAFAPT
+561 QAFAPT
-567 VDNPV
+567 VDNPA
-572 NEGEKAYN
+572 NAGEKAYN

-590 GVAARINNDPAARQA
+590 GVAARINNDPAARQT
-605 FSQLTGVQFSGNTA
+605 FSQLTGVQFSGNIA

-637 QAVSQAEYAQRVA
+637 QAISQAEYAQRVA
-650 AAGEQAAAQFDADM
+650 AAGEQAATQFDADM

-671 QRESEERWLSVEQN
+671 QQESLDRWLSVEQN

-711 YKKAEIPGSKK
+711 YKKAEILGSKK
-722 KAVADVNN
+722 KAVTEVNN

-741 YEGALQVNG
+741 FEGAVQVNG
-750 QYRLANGF
+750 QYRLTNGY

-790 GKYSGMID
+790 SKYSGLID

-898 DGMEGRTE
+898 DGMEGRTGSSSSGTKYSIIDIVGE
-906 STNSAEDASVKHSLM
+906 NGKNYGNGVRLDSELLTGLTDSERIQMVKEYVKELGGSTFTAYDQNGKAVPVSIAEDGQKFRNSVGKNVPVNHDLVTKYRKNKTKQEAVALIDELVTTSQQSGKAPAKHPHGWLDDNGKNDWEAWTTYLKDKNNTIWEATLHVATTANGDKYLYDISPIKMVEQSGNSDTSTTTDMIPQSDTAVNNYSMQNSAEDAGGSYSLMGDHRGNGYDGYSMSNNARAAYESGEKPLSNWTKTDIIDAIQDINPDIDCSRLNAATLKKEFLTQTSWHHTSKFYNRTNFYSIDTEYVEGLTQSEVDAIKNVTEPKKVRNASVDASVDDAYSKIQTIVEAGFAKNEDSAVKKLLRGGSLDAAYREAVDTIRERDAKKVDAWRKLPEGHWRKKYVSLYDSDIESYIKEMYAANKLSKNSKLFKSLEEHFNDGGKFSLM

-934 AEQREYFF
+934 AEQREYFKD
-942 GSKVVDAEGRL
+942 SKVRDEDGNLLV
-953 KPVYHGS
+953 VYHGTD
-960 PAVFTEFSPDFMSQH
+960 ADFTVFDASKGRANMDIQGMFFSPW
-975 GSSEGQGFYFTD
+975 E
-987 YKPMAEG
+987 
-994 YQKDGGQL
+994 
-1002 LEGYL
+1002 
-1007 DIKKPLSDSEITLTR
+1007 
-1022 AEVKKLLQAV
+1022 
-1032 DPTGD
+1032 
-1037 EVILNYDPSGGIGY
+1037 
-1051 PSKTWYNRALDAT
+1051 LDAQGYGKNVSAYYLNIT
-1064 VKAAMEYSDSD
+1064 NPASEALGYKALNMFKGENNAGVKAQEYLQS
-1075 SEILAEIANGGAGAG
+1075 
-1090 AVLEAARNT
+1090 
-1099 LGYDGYI
+1099 LGYDGVNNGDEEYI
-1106 VEGKYDNATVYVAF
+1106 AF
-1120 DSSQFK
+1120 YPEQIK
-1126 NIDNTAPTESK
+1126 LADNTSPTES
-1137 DIRYSLMDIPAMDSE
+1137 
-1152 YSAAV
+1152 
-1157 ESGNMQ
+1157 N
-1163 EAQRLV
+1163 
-1169 DEAAKAAGAILDA
+1169 
-1182 SGRRPLHLYH
+1182 
-1192 GTNTFGYTKFRDG
+1192 
-1205 VIYATPNQSV
+1205 
-1215 AAGYGRTGYAKPR
+1215 
-1228 LVSDMYVPD
+1228 
-1237 DGTMETLIK
+1237 
-1246 NAKNVLDWELQETTV
+1246 
-1261 NDRQEAMD
+1261 
-1269 AVKKDADS
+1269 
-1277 IAALVDKVWTSD
+1277 
-1289 AVDAMELT
+1289 
-1297 EEQENAL
+1297 
-1304 YNVLSLPSYISEVID
+1304 
-1319 DIGTYT
+1319 
-1325 TVDEVAYWI
+1325 
-1334 SRFNDGLPI
+1334 
-1343 IRSYIDEN
+1343 
-1351 RDSLKS
+1351 
-1357 SPAWD
+1357 
-1362 MARLILGYDL
+1362 
-1372 GDFAID
+1372 
-1378 AEYRLLKSYEED
+1378 
-1390 LLTNT
+1390 
-1395 NGSFVSADVVREEV
+1395 
-1409 EKAKD
+1409 
-1414 IGSYTLYGFAGD
+1414 
-1426 RPLVIDGGG
+1426 
-1435 AFWANVPVDVWGGT
+1435 
-1449 YTTDDIVKRAK
+1449 
-1460 DEGYTSVLI
+1460 
-1469 KNINDV
+1469 
-1475 AMNNYSANIKAD
+1475 
-1487 IYAFF
+1487 
-1492 SPEQV
+1492 
-1497 KSADPVT
+1497 
-1504 YDDKGNVIPLSERF
+1504 
-1518 NPDNPDIRYS
+1518 
-1528 LMDDVYLDAVKRGD
+1528 
-1542 MTTVQQMVDE
+1542 
-1552 AAKAAGYE
+1552 
-1560 TRLLHGTSKKFTK
+1560 
-1573 FEATG
+1573 
-1578 SKTESPSA
+1578 
-1586 KLGIWLSD
+1586 
-1594 SKRTAESYST
+1594 
-1604 PQSTDY
+1604 
-1610 NDSNRSEWTRIFNA
+1610 
-1624 AEEVDKKIP
+1624 
-1633 NAVLGDN
+1633 
-1640 NDERFFAASEGYWN
+1640 
-1654 LAELGKLFKEYLP
+1654 
-1667 NDYKE
+1667 
-1672 LKERGVFKDGEK
+1672 
-1684 HIRLTRETFD
+1684 
-1694 KGDNYAV
+1694 
-1701 YKDVIDRQGELLEW
+1701 
-1715 VNDLGRVR
+1715 
-1723 IYPSQLFSIIRNQ
+1723 
-1736 IYDGVLRTLAKGDIE
+1736 
-1751 PRIVDAYVDTR
+1751 
-1762 NFAKASPP
+1762 
-1770 YHEDTQKVKKI
+1770 
-1781 RAARSSGK
+1781 
-1789 DGIVFEGMFDGGER
+1789 
-1803 SNHYVVFD
+1803 
-1811 PARIKSAAPVT
+1811 
-1822 YDDNGNVIPL
+1822 
-1832 SERFNRKNED
+1832 D

-1848 EDAKYMADIDKAVAD
+1848 EDAQYMADIDRIVSEATE
-1863 AAQKANDE
+1863 KANDE

-1876 AQVKDLRKQLLEMRN
+1876 AEVKDIRQQLADYRQQ
-1891 RAEYA
+1891 A
-1896 ELQTKVTERL
+1896 
-1906 TVDPIKAKRDI
+1906 
-1917 GRFLRKNGI
+1917 
-1926 TNDEAIKTLTAE
+1926 TAE
-1938 IEDAFNSV
+1938 
-1946 YRGEKT
+1946 
-1952 DIDSVAKKV
+1952 AKM
-1961 ADTILKEATIADP
+1961 
-1974 LKAEKADIRKS
+1974 
-1985 LSQRTFVIGEQ
+1985 
-1996 LRGDIVHKYGSL
+1996 
-2008 TNFRKKYGNIIRIK
+2008 
-2022 TRENANVGDGV
+2022 
-2033 AFDVAYSELQ
+2033 
-2043 SEFPGIFRDAETEW
+2043 
-2057 ETFENTVEVADYAK
+2057 
-2071 DSERIPLSYAVDE
+2071 
-2084 EEFARS
+2084 
-2090 ITNQLT
+2090 
-2096 DLFWI
+2096 
-2101 QKGLVTEADKAK
+2101 
-2113 AKADAATENAVAA
+2113 
-2126 AVEAERQR
+2126 
-2134 GQKEIAANDRW
+2134 NDRW
-2145 RDAETKLLTE
+2145 REAETKLLADM
-2155 IAAAKE
+2155 AAAKE
-2161 REKAAK
+2161 REKAAN

-2213 TQDRIDRVVREDQ
+2213 TQDRIDRVMREDR
-2226 AKSKARLRAAEQKS
+2226 AKSKARLRTAEQKS
-2240 TTTDDVAKVLTE
+2240 TTTEDVAKVLTE
-2252 MPKKDKET
+2252 IPKKDKET

-2268 WRTFKRQWIN
+2268 WRSFKRQWIN

-2325 IGNKNLMQVFDPAEK
+2325 IGDKNLIQVFEPAKK
-2340 AGLTKEFYTYL
+2340 AGLTDEFYTYL
-2351 LHEHN
+2351 LHERN
-2356 VDRMSVRE
+2356 VDRMSLRE
-2364 KAQKVLSAFRE
+2364 NAQRQLAELRAKLNRE
-2375 ELNKKVKGF
+2375 VNGF
-2384 VEMTDENIAT
+2384 AEMTDENIAT
-2394 AAGKDASLT
+2394 AAGKDTTLKKS
-2403 KTYTMEQIDAAKRY
+2403 YTEAQIAAAKQY
-2417 KQLQAWAEKQFDKP
+2417 KQFQTWAEKQFDKP
-2431 VFGSSVTASDSRAAA
+2431 VFGSSVTADDSRAAA
-2446 DKLLKEHPEFEKW
+2446 ADLLDAHPEFEKW

-2474 KQGGLVSADMAQR
+2474 KQGGLVSSDMAQY

-2752 ISTMED
+2752 ISTMEA
-2758 TGDVQKA
+2758 TGDVQQA

-2864 GDDKFIKVPMG
+2864 GDNKFIKVPMG

-2895 PASSAFAD
+2895 PASSAFAG

-2932 KNWYG
+2932 KTWYG

-2959 AFSIWL
+2959 AVSIWL

-2997 WVLPAL
+2997 WLLPAL
-3003 SKKADVPTV
+3003 SKKADVPAV

-3048 ADDATYSYLYKQSK
+3048 ADDATFSYLYKQSK
-3062 AASEI
+3062 AASDI
-3067 TKQIK
+3067 TKQLK

-3085 MSEARDLLELRNEIY
+3085 REEARDLLELRNEIY

-3110 EETAKSIDS
+3110 EETAKGINS

-3133 FGAEYALKT
+3133 FGAEYALKN

-3169 ATRGITGDKDE
+3169 AARGIVGDKGD
-3180 NGKTITNSASR
+3180 NGKTISGSASR
-3191 KKKEAIDKAVPNA
+3191 KKKAAIDKAVPGA
-3204 TTKQKH
+3204 STKQKH
-3210 LLYEAICVSEKVW
+3210 LLYEALGVSEKVW

>member
-1 MGKMTA
+1 MDRKTL
-7 DELRRAGEAY
+7 EQNY
-17 RSENNGAQKSPVTVS
+17 QKSFG
-32 ANTEGSG
+32 A
-39 NKMTASEL
+39 
-47 RQAGEAYRKA
+47 
-57 NGLSDPI
+57 
-64 YMKSPATVVDKYS
+64 SPAAELEQNYQRSGIDSLVQSVKKATQYN
-77 TPSTQPTQA
+77 PS

-99 ASSRKQSEVMQEQV
+99 ASSRKQSDAMKEQ
-113 GALKKQR
+113 LDTIKKQR

-134 NMQQQAKE
+134 NMPQQAKE

-186 LSGVQ
+186 LAGVQ
-191 NAFQSMGQ
+191 NAFQSMRQ

-210 NQEAQAWEAKR
+210 NPEAQAWEAKR
-221 LMDSGVSGTE
+221 LMESGVSGTE

-279 NMVPSLVANAVLPG
+279 NMVPSLVANAFLPG
-293 SGLPVMAASVAGN
+293 SGLPVMAASAAGN
-306 KYADSYEKYGNTD
+306 KYADAYEKYGNTD

-392 INYAIEKSLT
+392 INYAIEKALT

-409 NFGYDMLLGALAGGV
+409 NFGYDILLGALAGGV
-424 FGGGNAAMRSVTY
+424 LGGGNAAMRSVTY

-445 ASPSAVAQQVQEGLE
+445 ASPAAVAQQVQEGME

-473 VQKNPSNQMVG
+473 VQKNPSSQMVG
-484 RLYEANRTFDRESGL
+484 RLYEANLTYDAESGL
-499 SKIQGDITQ
+499 SKIQNDITKVS
-508 ISAKEI
+508 INEI
-514 KAMVSDAQALAQAA
+514 KAMVSKADALAQAA

-541 TAITEAQ
+541 TAITDAQ
-548 RTESIKT
+548 RTQSIKT
-555 AEDSVG
+555 AEGSVG
-561 RAFAPT
+561 QAFAPT
-567 VDNPV
+567 VDNPA
-572 NEGEKAYN
+572 NAGEKAYN

-637 QAVSQAEYAQRVA
+637 QAISQAEYAQRVA

-671 QRESEERWLSVEQN
+671 QRESDERWLSVEQN

-711 YKKAEIPGSKK
+711 YKKAEILGSKK
-722 KAVADVNN
+722 KAVAEVNN

-741 YEGALQVNG
+741 FEGAVQVNG
-750 QYRLANGF
+750 QYRLTNGY

-790 GKYSGMID
+790 SKYSGLID

-824 GIELDPNAAAEEVA
+824 GIDLDPDAAAEEVA

-883 QEAYNRLSES
+883 QEAYNRLSEA
-893 QKALL
+893 QRALI
-898 DGMEGRTE
+898 DGIEGRTE
-906 STNSAEDASVKHSLM
+906 AEEAGKISYSLM
-921 DIPAMDS
+921 REAVEKNNRPFAEQFADYKAGKMKPTELFALGNTSQYLQAAGIGNEPIVMAQSVVAKAQRKAKVDTHGHNLSDNVLLKLPEMLDKPVLLLKSDTVPNAAVIVTSTADSDGNPIVVALHLSRSEGFDIVTRVASLYGKENSRDFLAEQMLRGNLLGYSKKEANRLLHRDGLQLPRRNTAVDFDTINIPQDTDVVNSHSMQTGAKNAQEKLSLMEMPTTDS
-928 TGRELS
+928 TG
-934 AEQREYFF
+934 
-942 GSKVVDAEGRL
+942 SK
-953 KPVYHGS
+953 
-960 PAVFTEFSPDFMSQH
+960 
-975 GSSEGQGFYFTD
+975 
-987 YKPMAEG
+987 
-994 YQKDGGQL
+994 
-1002 LEGYL
+1002 
-1007 DIKKPLSDSEITLTR
+1007 
-1022 AEVKKLLQAV
+1022 
-1032 DPTGD
+1032 
-1037 EVILNYDPSGGIGY
+1037 
-1051 PSKTWYNRALDAT
+1051 
-1064 VKAAMEYSDSD
+1064 
-1075 SEILAEIANGGAGAG
+1075 
-1090 AVLEAARNT
+1090 
-1099 LGYDGYI
+1099 
-1106 VEGKYDNATVYVAF
+1106 
-1120 DSSQFK
+1120 
-1126 NIDNTAPTESK
+1126 
-1137 DIRYSLMDIPAMDSE
+1137 
-1152 YSAAV
+1152 
-1157 ESGNMQ
+1157 
-1163 EAQRLV
+1163 
-1169 DEAAKAAGAILDA
+1169 
-1182 SGRRPLHLYH
+1182 
-1192 GTNTFGYTKFRDG
+1192 
-1205 VIYATPNQSV
+1205 
-1215 AAGYGRTGYAKPR
+1215 
-1228 LVSDMYVPD
+1228 
-1237 DGTMETLIK
+1237 
-1246 NAKNVLDWELQETTV
+1246 
-1261 NDRQEAMD
+1261 
-1269 AVKKDADS
+1269 
-1277 IAALVDKVWTSD
+1277 
-1289 AVDAMELT
+1289 
-1297 EEQENAL
+1297 
-1304 YNVLSLPSYISEVID
+1304 
-1319 DIGTYT
+1319 
-1325 TVDEVAYWI
+1325 
-1334 SRFNDGLPI
+1334 
-1343 IRSYIDEN
+1343 
-1351 RDSLKS
+1351 
-1357 SPAWD
+1357 
-1362 MARLILGYDL
+1362 
-1372 GDFAID
+1372 
-1378 AEYRLLKSYEED
+1378 
-1390 LLTNT
+1390 
-1395 NGSFVSADVVREEV
+1395 
-1409 EKAKD
+1409 
-1414 IGSYTLYGFAGD
+1414 
-1426 RPLVIDGGG
+1426 
-1435 AFWANVPVDVWGGT
+1435 
-1449 YTTDDIVKRAK
+1449 
-1460 DEGYTSVLI
+1460 
-1469 KNINDV
+1469 
-1475 AMNNYSANIKAD
+1475 
-1487 IYAFF
+1487 
-1492 SPEQV
+1492 
-1497 KSADPVT
+1497 
-1504 YDDKGNVIPLSERF
+1504 
-1518 NPDNPDIRYS
+1518 
-1528 LMDDVYLDAVKRGD
+1528 
-1542 MTTVQQMVDE
+1542 
-1552 AAKAAGYE
+1552 
-1560 TRLLHGTSKKFTK
+1560 
-1573 FEATG
+1573 
-1578 SKTESPSA
+1578 
-1586 KLGIWLSD
+1586 
-1594 SKRTAESYST
+1594 
-1604 PQSTDY
+1604 
-1610 NDSNRSEWTRIFNA
+1610 
-1624 AEEVDKKIP
+1624 
-1633 NAVLGDN
+1633 
-1640 NDERFFAASEGYWN
+1640 
-1654 LAELGKLFKEYLP
+1654 
-1667 NDYKE
+1667 
-1672 LKERGVFKDGEK
+1672 
-1684 HIRLTRETFD
+1684 
-1694 KGDNYAV
+1694 
-1701 YKDVIDRQGELLEW
+1701 
-1715 VNDLGRVR
+1715 
-1723 IYPSQLFSIIRNQ
+1723 
-1736 IYDGVLRTLAKGDIE
+1736 
-1751 PRIVDAYVDTR
+1751 
-1762 NFAKASPP
+1762 
-1770 YHEDTQKVKKI
+1770 
-1781 RAARSSGK
+1781 
-1789 DGIVFEGMFDGGER
+1789 
-1803 SNHYVVFD
+1803 
-1811 PARIKSAAPVT
+1811 
-1822 YDDNGNVIPL
+1822 
-1832 SERFNRKNED
+1832 D

-1848 EDAKYMADIDKAVAD
+1848 EDAQYMADIDKAVAD

-1896 ELQTKVTERL
+1896 ELQTKVTERP

-1917 GRFLRKNGI
+1917 SRFLRKNGI
-1926 TNDEAIKTLTAE
+1926 TNEETIKTLTAE

-1946 YRGEKT
+1946 YRWEKT
-1952 DIDSVAKKV
+1952 DIDAAAKKA
-1961 ADTILKEATIADP
+1961 ADAILKEATVADP
-1974 LKAEKADIRKS
+1974 LKTEKADIRKS

-1996 LRGDIVHKYGSL
+1996 LRGDIVRKYGSL
-2008 TNFRKKYGNIIRIK
+2008 TNFRRKYGNIIRIK
-2022 TRENANVGDGV
+2022 TRENAKAGEGV

-2096 DLFWI
+2096 DLLWS
-2101 QKGLVTEADKAK
+2101 QKELVTEADKAK
-2113 AKADAATENAVAA
+2113 AKADAATEKAVDA

-2134 GQKEIAANDRW
+2134 GQKETAANDRW

-2179 AKQYRADLRA
+2179 SKQYRADLRA
-2189 NNQQA
+2189 NNRQVRD
-2194 QEKYN
+2194 KYN
-2199 EKLTEAKD
+2199 EKLSEAKD

-2213 TQDRIDRVVREDQ
+2213 TQDRIDRVVREDR
-2226 AKSKARLRAAEQKS
+2226 AKSKARLRTAEQKS
-2240 TTTDDVAKVLTE
+2240 TTTEDVAKVLTE

-2260 FKAKIAES
+2260 FKAKAAKD

-2325 IGNKNLMQVFDPAEK
+2325 IGDKNLMQVFEPAKK
-2340 AGLTKEFYTYL
+2340 AGLTDEFYTYL

-2364 KAQKVLSAFRE
+2364 NAQRQLAELRAKLNRE
-2375 ELNKKVKGF
+2375 VNGF
-2384 VEMTDENIAT
+2384 AEMTDENIAT
-2394 AAGKDASLT
+2394 AAGKDTTLT
-2403 KTYTMEQIDAAKRY
+2403 KAYTEAQISAAKQY
-2417 KQLQAWAEKQFDKP
+2417 KQFQAWAEKQFDKP
-2431 VFGSSVTASDSRAAA
+2431 VFGSSVTADDSRAAA
-2446 DKLLKEHPEFEKW
+2446 ADLLDAHPEFEKW

-2474 KQGGLVSADMAQR
+2474 KQGGLVSADMAQY

-2703 YYDPKTGLSDRH
+2703 YYDPKSGLSDRY

-2758 TGDVQKA
+2758 TGDVQQA

-2806 NVIDRRGWKEIGQL
+2806 IVIDRRGWKEIGQL

-2864 GDDKFIKVPMG
+2864 GDNKFIKVPMG

-2895 PASSAFAD
+2895 PASSAFAG
-2903 YPSFAIEQL
+2903 YPSFAIEQI

-2932 KNWYG
+2932 KTWYG

-2997 WVLPAL
+2997 WLLPAL
-3003 SKKADVPTV
+3003 SKKADVPAV

-3035 EAKQVKETEFATA
+3035 EAKQVKETELATA

-3067 TKQIK
+3067 TKQLK

-3100 RNALLTVGTY
+3100 RKALLTVGTY
-3110 EETAKSIDS
+3110 EETAKSIGS

-3133 FGAEYALKT
+3133 FGAEYALKN

-3153 YVAQGVTY
+3153 YVAHGVTY

-3169 ATRGITGDKDE
+3169 AARGITGDKDE

-3191 KKKEAIDKAVPNA
+3191 KKKDAIDKAVPNA

-3210 LLYEAICVSEKVW
+3210 LLYEAIGVSEKVW

>member
-1 MGKMTA
+1 MDRKTL
-7 DELRRAGEAY
+7 EQNY
-17 RSENNGAQKSPVTVS
+17 QKSFG
-32 ANTEGSG
+32 A
-39 NKMTASEL
+39 
-47 RQAGEAYRKA
+47 
-57 NGLSDPI
+57 
-64 YMKSPATVVDKYS
+64 SPAAELEQNYQRSGIDSLVQSVKKATQYN
-77 TPSTQPTQA
+77 PS

-99 ASSRKQSEVMQEQV
+99 ASSRKQSDAMKEQ
-113 GALKKQR
+113 LDTIKKQR

-134 NMQQQAKE
+134 NMPQQAKE

-191 NAFQSMGQ
+191 NAFQSMRQ

-210 NQEAQAWEAKR
+210 NPEAQAWEAKR
-221 LMDSGVSGTE
+221 LMESGVSGTE

-293 SGLPVMAASVAGN
+293 SGLPVMAASAAGN
-306 KYADSYEKYGNTD
+306 KYADAYEKYGNTD

-392 INYAIEKSLT
+392 INYAIEKALT

-409 NFGYDMLLGALAGGV
+409 NFGYDILLGALAGGV
-424 FGGGNAAMRSVTY
+424 LGGGNAAMRSVTY

-445 ASPSAVAQQVQEGLE
+445 ASPAAVAQQVQEGME

-484 RLYEANRTFDRESGL
+484 RLYEANLTYDAESGL
-499 SKIQGDITQ
+499 SKIQNDITQ
-508 ISAKEI
+508 VSINEI
-514 KAMVSDAQALAQAA
+514 KAMASKADALAQAA

-541 TAITEAQ
+541 TAITDAQ
-548 RTESIKT
+548 RTQSIKT

-561 RAFAPT
+561 QAFAPT
-567 VDNPV
+567 VDNPA
-572 NEGEKAYN
+572 NAGEKAYN

-637 QAVSQAEYAQRVA
+637 QAISQAEYAQRVA

-671 QRESEERWLSVEQN
+671 QRESDERWLSVEQN

-722 KAVADVNN
+722 KTVAEVNN

-741 YEGALQVNG
+741 FEGAVQVNG
-750 QYRLANGF
+750 QYRLTNGY

-790 GKYSGMID
+790 SKYSGLID
-798 TLVENPDYADMVKGM
+798 TLVENPDYADMVNGM

-866 KGFLNRIL
+866 RGFLNRIL

-883 QEAYNRLSES
+883 QEAYNRLSEA

-898 DGMEGRTE
+898 DGMKGRTE
-906 STNSAEDASVKHSLM
+906 AEEAGKISYSLM
-921 DIPAMDS
+921 REAVEKNNRPFAEQFADYKAGKMKPTELFALGNTSQYLQAAGIGNEPIVMAQSVVAKAQRKAKVDTHGHNLSDNVLLKLPEMLDKPALLLKSDTVPNAAVIVTSTADSDGNPVVVALHLSRSEGFDIVTRVASLYGKENSRDFLAEQMLRGNLLGYSKKEANRLLHRDGLQLPRRNTAVDFDTINIPQDTDVVNSHSMQTGAKNAQEKLSLMEMPTTDS

-934 AEQREYFF
+934 AGQREYFKD
-942 GSKVVDAEGRL
+942 SKVIDGNGNLLVMYHGTTAYGHITVFKRGKKGWLGPGIYLTSSRSDAQRYADAMGEGNGRL
-953 KPVYHGS
+953 YEMY
-960 PAVFTEFSPDFMSQH
+960 ANIT
-975 GSSEGQGFYFTD
+975 
-987 YKPMAEG
+987 
-994 YQKDGGQL
+994 
-1002 LEGYL
+1002 
-1007 DIKKPLSDSEITLTR
+1007 KPLVVTDGNP
-1022 AEVKKLLQAV
+1022 V
-1032 DPTGD
+1032 PG
-1037 EVILNYDPSGGIGY
+1037 IL
-1051 PSKTWYNRALDAT
+1051 
-1064 VKAAMEYSDSD
+1064 KAAYGRDSVYKSR
-1075 SEILAEIANGGAGAG
+1075 SEKQSNDPNIVTQADINKLRAK
-1090 AVLEAARNT
+1090 
-1099 LGYDGYI
+1099 GYDGI
-1106 VEGKYDNATVYVAF
+1106 VWD
-1120 DSSQFK
+1120 
-1126 NIDNTAPTESK
+1126 
-1137 DIRYSLMDIPAMDSE
+1137 
-1152 YSAAV
+1152 
-1157 ESGNMQ
+1157 
-1163 EAQRLV
+1163 
-1169 DEAAKAAGAILDA
+1169 
-1182 SGRRPLHLYH
+1182 
-1192 GTNTFGYTKFRDG
+1192 
-1205 VIYATPNQSV
+1205 
-1215 AAGYGRTGYAKPR
+1215 YGRSKE
-1228 LVSDMYVPD
+1228 VSV
-1237 DGTMETLIK
+1237 
-1246 NAKNVLDWELQETTV
+1246 
-1261 NDRQEAMD
+1261 
-1269 AVKKDADS
+1269 
-1277 IAALVDKVWTSD
+1277 
-1289 AVDAMELT
+1289 
-1297 EEQENAL
+1297 
-1304 YNVLSLPSYISEVID
+1304 
-1319 DIGTYT
+1319 
-1325 TVDEVAYWI
+1325 
-1334 SRFNDGLPI
+1334 
-1343 IRSYIDEN
+1343 
-1351 RDSLKS
+1351 
-1357 SPAWD
+1357 
-1362 MARLILGYDL
+1362 
-1372 GDFAID
+1372 
-1378 AEYRLLKSYEED
+1378 
-1390 LLTNT
+1390 
-1395 NGSFVSADVVREEV
+1395 
-1409 EKAKD
+1409 
-1414 IGSYTLYGFAGD
+1414 
-1426 RPLVIDGGG
+1426 
-1435 AFWANVPVDVWGGT
+1435 
-1449 YTTDDIVKRAK
+1449 
-1460 DEGYTSVLI
+1460 
-1469 KNINDV
+1469 
-1475 AMNNYSANIKAD
+1475 
-1487 IYAFF
+1487 F

-1497 KSADPVT
+1497 KLAD
-1504 YDDKGNVIPLSERF
+1504 NVDP
-1518 NPDNPDIRYS
+1518 
-1528 LMDDVYLDAVKRGD
+1528 
-1542 MTTVQQMVDE
+1542 
-1552 AAKAAGYE
+1552 
-1560 TRLLHGTSKKFTK
+1560 TS
-1573 FEATG
+1573 
-1578 SKTESPSA
+1578 SK
-1586 KLGIWLSD
+1586 
-1594 SKRTAESYST
+1594 
-1604 PQSTDY
+1604 
-1610 NDSNRSEWTRIFNA
+1610 
-1624 AEEVDKKIP
+1624 
-1633 NAVLGDN
+1633 
-1640 NDERFFAASEGYWN
+1640 
-1654 LAELGKLFKEYLP
+1654 
-1667 NDYKE
+1667 
-1672 LKERGVFKDGEK
+1672 
-1684 HIRLTRETFD
+1684 
-1694 KGDNYAV
+1694 
-1701 YKDVIDRQGELLEW
+1701 
-1715 VNDLGRVR
+1715 
-1723 IYPSQLFSIIRNQ
+1723 
-1736 IYDGVLRTLAKGDIE
+1736 
-1751 PRIVDAYVDTR
+1751 
-1762 NFAKASPP
+1762 
-1770 YHEDTQKVKKI
+1770 
-1781 RAARSSGK
+1781 
-1789 DGIVFEGMFDGGER
+1789 
-1803 SNHYVVFD
+1803 
-1811 PARIKSAAPVT
+1811 
-1822 YDDNGNVIPL
+1822 
-1832 SERFNRKNED
+1832 D

-1848 EDAKYMADIDKAVAD
+1848 EDAQYMADIDKAVAD

-1876 AQVKDLRKQLLEMRN
+1876 AEVKNIRQQLADYRQQ
-1891 RAEYA
+1891 A
-1896 ELQTKVTERL
+1896 
-1906 TVDPIKAKRDI
+1906 
-1917 GRFLRKNGI
+1917 
-1926 TNDEAIKTLTAE
+1926 TAE
-1938 IEDAFNSV
+1938 
-1946 YRGEKT
+1946 
-1952 DIDSVAKKV
+1952 AKM
-1961 ADTILKEATIADP
+1961 
-1974 LKAEKADIRKS
+1974 
-1985 LSQRTFVIGEQ
+1985 
-1996 LRGDIVHKYGSL
+1996 
-2008 TNFRKKYGNIIRIK
+2008 
-2022 TRENANVGDGV
+2022 
-2033 AFDVAYSELQ
+2033 
-2043 SEFPGIFRDAETEW
+2043 
-2057 ETFENTVEVADYAK
+2057 
-2071 DSERIPLSYAVDE
+2071 
-2084 EEFARS
+2084 
-2090 ITNQLT
+2090 
-2096 DLFWI
+2096 
-2101 QKGLVTEADKAK
+2101 
-2113 AKADAATENAVAA
+2113 
-2126 AVEAERQR
+2126 
-2134 GQKEIAANDRW
+2134 NDRW

-2179 AKQYRADLRA
+2179 SKQYRADLRA

-2213 TQDRIDRVVREDQ
+2213 TQDRIDRVVREDR
-2226 AKSKARLRAAEQKS
+2226 AKSKARLRTAEQKS
-2240 TTTDDVAKVLTE
+2240 TTTEDVAKVLTE

-2260 FKAKIAES
+2260 FKAKAAKD

-2325 IGNKNLMQVFDPAEK
+2325 IGDKNLMQVFEPAKK
-2340 AGLTKEFYTYL
+2340 AGLTDEFYTYL

-2364 KAQKVLSAFRE
+2364 NAQRQLAELRAKLNRE
-2375 ELNKKVKGF
+2375 VNGF
-2384 VEMTDENIAT
+2384 AEMTDENIAT
-2394 AAGKDASLT
+2394 AAGKDTTLT
-2403 KTYTMEQIDAAKRY
+2403 KAYTEAQIAAAKQY
-2417 KQLQAWAEKQFDKP
+2417 KQFQAWAEKQFDKP
-2431 VFGSSVTASDSRAAA
+2431 VFGSSVTADDSRAAA
-2446 DKLLKEHPEFEKW
+2446 ADLLDAHPEFEKW
-2459 AKDVYAYLD
+2459 AKDVHAYLD

-2474 KQGGLVSADMAQR
+2474 KQGGLVSADMAQY

-2758 TGDVQKA
+2758 TGDVQQA

-2806 NVIDRRGWKEIGQL
+2806 NVIDRRGRKEIGQL

-2864 GDDKFIKVPMG
+2864 GDNKFIKIPMG

-2895 PASSAFAD
+2895 PASSAFAG
-2903 YPSFAIEQL
+2903 YPSFAIEQI

-2932 KNWYG
+2932 KTWYG

-3003 SKKADVPTV
+3003 SKKADVPAV

-3035 EAKQVKETEFATA
+3035 EAKQVKETELATA

-3067 TKQIK
+3067 TKQLK

-3100 RNALLTVGTY
+3100 RKALLTVGTY
-3110 EETAKSIDS
+3110 EETAKSIGS

-3133 FGAEYALKT
+3133 FGAEYALKN

-3153 YVAQGVTY
+3153 YVAHGVTY

-3169 ATRGITGDKDE
+3169 AARGITGDKDE

-3191 KKKEAIDKAVPNA
+3191 KKKDAIDKAVPNA

-3210 LLYEAICVSEKVW
+3210 LLYEAIGVSEKVW

>member
-1 MGKMTA
+1 MDRKTL
-7 DELRRAGEAY
+7 EQNY
-17 RSENNGAQKSPVTVS
+17 QKSFG
-32 ANTEGSG
+32 A
-39 NKMTASEL
+39 
-47 RQAGEAYRKA
+47 
-57 NGLSDPI
+57 
-64 YMKSPATVVDKYS
+64 SPAAELEQNYQRIGIDSLVQSVKKATQYN
-77 TPSTQPTQA
+77 PS

-99 ASSRKQSEVMQEQV
+99 ASSRKQSDAMKEQ
-113 GALKKQR
+113 LDTIKKQR

-134 NMQQQAKE
+134 NMPQQAKE

-172 YNPDENKFKAGDAA
+172 YNPDENKFKAGDAV

-191 NAFQSMGQ
+191 NAFQSMRQ

-210 NQEAQAWEAKR
+210 NPEAQAWEAKR
-221 LMDSGVSGTE
+221 LMESGVSGTE

-265 AVEGGALQLVNTIS
+265 AVEGRALQLVNTIS

-306 KYADSYEKYGNTD
+306 KYADAYEKYGNTD

-392 INYAIEKSLT
+392 INYAIEKALT

-409 NFGYDMLLGALAGGV
+409 NFGYDILLGALAGGV
-424 FGGGNAAMRSVTY
+424 LGGGNAAMRSVTY

-445 ASPSAVAQQVQEGLE
+445 ASPAAVAQQVQEGME

-473 VQKNPSNQMVG
+473 VQKNPSSQMVG
-484 RLYEANRTFDRESGL
+484 RLYEANLTYDAESGL
-499 SKIQGDITQ
+499 SKIQNDITQ
-508 ISAKEI
+508 VSINEI
-514 KAMVSDAQALAQAA
+514 KAMVSKADALAQAA

-541 TAITEAQ
+541 TAITDAQ
-548 RTESIKT
+548 RTQSIKT

-561 RAFAPT
+561 HAFAPT
-567 VDNPV
+567 VDNPA
-572 NEGEKAYN
+572 NAGEKAYN

-637 QAVSQAEYAQRVA
+637 QAISQAEYAQRVA

-671 QRESEERWLSVEQN
+671 QRESDERWLSVEQN

-711 YKKAEIPGSKK
+711 YKKAEILGSKK
-722 KAVADVNN
+722 KAVAEVNN

-741 YEGALQVNG
+741 FEGAVQVNG
-750 QYRLANGF
+750 QYRLTNGY

-790 GKYSGMID
+790 SKYSGLID

-824 GIELDPNAAAEEVA
+824 GIELDPDAAAEEVA

-883 QEAYNRLSES
+883 QEAYNRLSEA

-898 DGMEGRTE
+898 DGMEGKAETGVNGSESFSLIDVAPNGMEIYETSLATQQLSESQKKKQYLALIKNQYRGRTARLE
-906 STNSAEDASVKHSLM
+906 RNGHVVYVRPDIQEAGKPIYGDRRSTANGAKALRNSLAEGDVFDLLENAEYDRSSRDTKNHKNADYFDYYVKTVQIDGKVYDLVADVKRAYGNSDGLYYTLYLVDNATKKAVVSQRPQTLGSSEPITASEMGSNSFSADMVPQSDTAVNNYSMQNSAEDASGKHSLM

-928 TGRELS
+928 TGRELT

-1007 DIKKPLSDSEITLTR
+1007 DVKKPLSDSEITLTR

-1037 EVILNYDPSGGIGY
+1037 EVLVNYDPAGGIGY
-1051 PSKTWYNRALDAT
+1051 PSKAWYNRALDAT
-1064 VKAAMEYSDSD
+1064 VKASMDYSSSD

-1137 DIRYSLMDIPAMDSE
+1137 DIRYSLM
-1152 YSAAV
+1152 
-1157 ESGNMQ
+1157 
-1163 EAQRLV
+1163 
-1169 DEAAKAAGAILDA
+1169 
-1182 SGRRPLHLYH
+1182 
-1192 GTNTFGYTKFRDG
+1192 
-1205 VIYATPNQSV
+1205 
-1215 AAGYGRTGYAKPR
+1215 
-1228 LVSDMYVPD
+1228 
-1237 DGTMETLIK
+1237 
-1246 NAKNVLDWELQETTV
+1246 
-1261 NDRQEAMD
+1261 
-1269 AVKKDADS
+1269 
-1277 IAALVDKVWTSD
+1277 
-1289 AVDAMELT
+1289 
-1297 EEQENAL
+1297 
-1304 YNVLSLPSYISEVID
+1304 
-1319 DIGTYT
+1319 
-1325 TVDEVAYWI
+1325 
-1334 SRFNDGLPI
+1334 
-1343 IRSYIDEN
+1343 
-1351 RDSLKS
+1351 
-1357 SPAWD
+1357 
-1362 MARLILGYDL
+1362 
-1372 GDFAID
+1372 
-1378 AEYRLLKSYEED
+1378 
-1390 LLTNT
+1390 
-1395 NGSFVSADVVREEV
+1395 
-1409 EKAKD
+1409 
-1414 IGSYTLYGFAGD
+1414 
-1426 RPLVIDGGG
+1426 
-1435 AFWANVPVDVWGGT
+1435 
-1449 YTTDDIVKRAK
+1449 
-1460 DEGYTSVLI
+1460 
-1469 KNINDV
+1469 
-1475 AMNNYSANIKAD
+1475 
-1487 IYAFF
+1487 
-1492 SPEQV
+1492 
-1497 KSADPVT
+1497 
-1504 YDDKGNVIPLSERF
+1504 
-1518 NPDNPDIRYS
+1518 
-1528 LMDDVYLDAVKRGD
+1528 
-1542 MTTVQQMVDE
+1542 
-1552 AAKAAGYE
+1552 
-1560 TRLLHGTSKKFTK
+1560 
-1573 FEATG
+1573 
-1578 SKTESPSA
+1578 
-1586 KLGIWLSD
+1586 
-1594 SKRTAESYST
+1594 
-1604 PQSTDY
+1604 
-1610 NDSNRSEWTRIFNA
+1610 
-1624 AEEVDKKIP
+1624 
-1633 NAVLGDN
+1633 
-1640 NDERFFAASEGYWN
+1640 
-1654 LAELGKLFKEYLP
+1654 
-1667 NDYKE
+1667 
-1672 LKERGVFKDGEK
+1672 
-1684 HIRLTRETFD
+1684 
-1694 KGDNYAV
+1694 
-1701 YKDVIDRQGELLEW
+1701 
-1715 VNDLGRVR
+1715 
-1723 IYPSQLFSIIRNQ
+1723 
-1736 IYDGVLRTLAKGDIE
+1736 
-1751 PRIVDAYVDTR
+1751 
-1762 NFAKASPP
+1762 
-1770 YHEDTQKVKKI
+1770 
-1781 RAARSSGK
+1781 
-1789 DGIVFEGMFDGGER
+1789 
-1803 SNHYVVFD
+1803 
-1811 PARIKSAAPVT
+1811 
-1822 YDDNGNVIPL
+1822 
-1832 SERFNRKNED
+1832 
-1842 IRYSLM
+1842 
-1848 EDAKYMADIDKAVAD
+1848 EDAQYMADIDRVVSEATE
-1863 AAQKANDE
+1863 KANDE

-1876 AQVKDLRKQLLEMRN
+1876 AEVKNIRQQLADYRQQ
-1891 RAEYA
+1891 A
-1896 ELQTKVTERL
+1896 
-1906 TVDPIKAKRDI
+1906 
-1917 GRFLRKNGI
+1917 
-1926 TNDEAIKTLTAE
+1926 TAE
-1938 IEDAFNSV
+1938 
-1946 YRGEKT
+1946 
-1952 DIDSVAKKV
+1952 AKM
-1961 ADTILKEATIADP
+1961 
-1974 LKAEKADIRKS
+1974 
-1985 LSQRTFVIGEQ
+1985 
-1996 LRGDIVHKYGSL
+1996 
-2008 TNFRKKYGNIIRIK
+2008 
-2022 TRENANVGDGV
+2022 
-2033 AFDVAYSELQ
+2033 
-2043 SEFPGIFRDAETEW
+2043 
-2057 ETFENTVEVADYAK
+2057 
-2071 DSERIPLSYAVDE
+2071 
-2084 EEFARS
+2084 
-2090 ITNQLT
+2090 
-2096 DLFWI
+2096 
-2101 QKGLVTEADKAK
+2101 
-2113 AKADAATENAVAA
+2113 
-2126 AVEAERQR
+2126 
-2134 GQKEIAANDRW
+2134 NDRW

-2213 TQDRIDRVVREDQ
+2213 TQDRIDRVVREDR
-2226 AKSKARLRAAEQKS
+2226 AKSKARLRTAEQKS
-2240 TTTDDVAKVLTE
+2240 TTTEDVAKVLTE

-2260 FKAKIAES
+2260 FKAKAAKD

-2325 IGNKNLMQVFDPAEK
+2325 IGDKNLMQVFEPAKK
-2340 AGLTKEFYTYL
+2340 AGLTDEFYTYL

-2364 KAQKVLSAFRE
+2364 NAQRQLAELRAKLNRE
-2375 ELNKKVKGF
+2375 VNGF
-2384 VEMTDENIAT
+2384 SEMTDENIAT
-2394 AAGKDASLT
+2394 AAGKDTTLT
-2403 KTYTMEQIDAAKRY
+2403 KAYTEAQIAAAKQY
-2417 KQLQAWAEKQFDKP
+2417 KQFQAWAEKQFDKP
-2431 VFGSSVTASDSRAAA
+2431 VFGSSVTADDSRAAA
-2446 DKLLKEHPEFEKW
+2446 ADLLDAHPEFEKW

-2474 KQGGLVSADMAQR
+2474 KQGGLVSADMAQY

-2703 YYDPKTGLSDRH
+2703 YYDPKTGLSDHH

-2758 TGDVQKA
+2758 TGDVQQA

-2864 GDDKFIKVPMG
+2864 GDNKFIKVPMG

-2895 PASSAFAD
+2895 PASSAFAG
-2903 YPSFAIEQL
+2903 YPSFAIEQI

-2932 KNWYG
+2932 KTWYG

-2997 WVLPAL
+2997 WLLPAL
-3003 SKKADVPTV
+3003 SKKADVPAV

-3048 ADDATYSYLYKQSK
+3048 ADDATFSYLYKQSK

-3067 TKQIK
+3067 TKQLK

-3100 RNALLTVGTY
+3100 RKALLTVGTY
-3110 EETAKSIDS
+3110 EETAKSIGS

-3133 FGAEYALKT
+3133 FGAEYALKN

-3153 YVAQGVTY
+3153 YVAHGVTY

-3169 ATRGITGDKDE
+3169 AARGITGDKDE

-3191 KKKEAIDKAVPNA
+3191 KKKDAIDKAVPNA

-3210 LLYEAICVSEKVW
+3210 LLYEAIGVSEKVW

>member
-1 MGKMTA
+1 MDRKTL
-7 DELRRAGEAY
+7 EQNY
-17 RSENNGAQKSPVTVS
+17 QKSFG
-32 ANTEGSG
+32 A
-39 NKMTASEL
+39 
-47 RQAGEAYRKA
+47 
-57 NGLSDPI
+57 
-64 YMKSPATVVDKYS
+64 SPAAELEQNYQRSGIDSLVQSVKKATQYN
-77 TPSTQPTQA
+77 PS

-99 ASSRKQSEVMQEQV
+99 ASSRKQSDAMKEQ
-113 GALKKQR
+113 LDTIKKQR

-134 NMQQQAKE
+134 NMPQQAKE
-142 QQKIANK
+142 QQEIANK

-191 NAFQSMGQ
+191 NAFQSMRQ

-210 NQEAQAWEAKR
+210 NPEAQAWEAKR
-221 LMDSGVSGTE
+221 LMESGVSGTE

-293 SGLPVMAASVAGN
+293 SGLPVMAASAAGN
-306 KYADSYEKYGNTD
+306 KYADAYEKYGNTD

-349 AGQAVAKKLMAE
+349 AGQSVAKKLMAE

-392 INYAIEKSLT
+392 INYAIEKALT

-409 NFGYDMLLGALAGGV
+409 NFGYDILLGALAGGV

-445 ASPSAVAQQVQEGLE
+445 ASPAAVAQQVQEGME

-484 RLYEANRTFDRESGL
+484 RLYEANLTYDAESGL
-499 SKIQGDITQ
+499 SKIQNDITQ
-508 ISAKEI
+508 VSINEI
-514 KAMVSDAQALAQAA
+514 KAMVSKADALAQAA

-541 TAITEAQ
+541 TAITDAQ
-548 RTESIKT
+548 RTQSIKT
-555 AEDSVG
+555 AEDSVW

-567 VDNPV
+567 VDNPA
-572 NEGEKAYN
+572 NAGEKAYN
-580 SALAGVAANQ
+580 SALSGVAANQ

-637 QAVSQAEYAQRVA
+637 QAISQAEYAQRVA
-650 AAGEQAAAQFDADM
+650 AAGEQAAAQFDSDM

-671 QRESEERWLSVEQN
+671 QRESDERWLSVEQN

-722 KAVADVNN
+722 KTVAEVNN

-741 YEGALQVNG
+741 FEGAVQVNG
-750 QYRLANGF
+750 QYRLTNGY

-790 GKYSGMID
+790 SKYSGLID

-883 QEAYNRLSES
+883 QEAYNRLSEA

-898 DGMEGRTE
+898 DGMEGKAETGVNGSESFSLIDVAPNGMEIYETSLTTQQLSESQKKKQYLALIKNQYRGRTARLE
-906 STNSAEDASVKHSLM
+906 RNGHVVYVRPDIQEAGKPIYGDRRSTANGAKALRNSLADGDVFDLLENAEYDRSSRDTKNHKNADYFDYYVKTVQIDGKVYDLVADVKRVYGNSDGLYYTLYLVDNATKKAVVSQRPQTLGSSEPITASEMGSNSFSADMVPQSDAAVNNYSMQNSAEDASGKHSLM

-934 AEQREYFF
+934 AEQREYFL

-1022 AEVKKLLQAV
+1022 AEVKKLLRAV

-1037 EVILNYDPSGGIGY
+1037 EVLVNYDPAGGIGY
-1051 PSKTWYNRALDAT
+1051 PSKAWYNRALDAT
-1064 VKAAMEYSDSD
+1064 VKAAMEYSSSD
-1075 SEILAEIANGGAGAG
+1075 SEILAEIANGGAGTG

-1137 DIRYSLMDIPAMDSE
+1137 DIRYSLM
-1152 YSAAV
+1152 
-1157 ESGNMQ
+1157 
-1163 EAQRLV
+1163 
-1169 DEAAKAAGAILDA
+1169 
-1182 SGRRPLHLYH
+1182 
-1192 GTNTFGYTKFRDG
+1192 
-1205 VIYATPNQSV
+1205 
-1215 AAGYGRTGYAKPR
+1215 
-1228 LVSDMYVPD
+1228 
-1237 DGTMETLIK
+1237 
-1246 NAKNVLDWELQETTV
+1246 
-1261 NDRQEAMD
+1261 
-1269 AVKKDADS
+1269 
-1277 IAALVDKVWTSD
+1277 
-1289 AVDAMELT
+1289 
-1297 EEQENAL
+1297 
-1304 YNVLSLPSYISEVID
+1304 
-1319 DIGTYT
+1319 
-1325 TVDEVAYWI
+1325 
-1334 SRFNDGLPI
+1334 
-1343 IRSYIDEN
+1343 
-1351 RDSLKS
+1351 
-1357 SPAWD
+1357 
-1362 MARLILGYDL
+1362 
-1372 GDFAID
+1372 
-1378 AEYRLLKSYEED
+1378 
-1390 LLTNT
+1390 
-1395 NGSFVSADVVREEV
+1395 
-1409 EKAKD
+1409 
-1414 IGSYTLYGFAGD
+1414 
-1426 RPLVIDGGG
+1426 
-1435 AFWANVPVDVWGGT
+1435 
-1449 YTTDDIVKRAK
+1449 
-1460 DEGYTSVLI
+1460 
-1469 KNINDV
+1469 
-1475 AMNNYSANIKAD
+1475 
-1487 IYAFF
+1487 
-1492 SPEQV
+1492 
-1497 KSADPVT
+1497 
-1504 YDDKGNVIPLSERF
+1504 
-1518 NPDNPDIRYS
+1518 
-1528 LMDDVYLDAVKRGD
+1528 
-1542 MTTVQQMVDE
+1542 
-1552 AAKAAGYE
+1552 
-1560 TRLLHGTSKKFTK
+1560 
-1573 FEATG
+1573 
-1578 SKTESPSA
+1578 
-1586 KLGIWLSD
+1586 
-1594 SKRTAESYST
+1594 
-1604 PQSTDY
+1604 
-1610 NDSNRSEWTRIFNA
+1610 
-1624 AEEVDKKIP
+1624 
-1633 NAVLGDN
+1633 
-1640 NDERFFAASEGYWN
+1640 
-1654 LAELGKLFKEYLP
+1654 
-1667 NDYKE
+1667 
-1672 LKERGVFKDGEK
+1672 
-1684 HIRLTRETFD
+1684 
-1694 KGDNYAV
+1694 
-1701 YKDVIDRQGELLEW
+1701 
-1715 VNDLGRVR
+1715 
-1723 IYPSQLFSIIRNQ
+1723 
-1736 IYDGVLRTLAKGDIE
+1736 
-1751 PRIVDAYVDTR
+1751 
-1762 NFAKASPP
+1762 
-1770 YHEDTQKVKKI
+1770 
-1781 RAARSSGK
+1781 
-1789 DGIVFEGMFDGGER
+1789 
-1803 SNHYVVFD
+1803 
-1811 PARIKSAAPVT
+1811 
-1822 YDDNGNVIPL
+1822 
-1832 SERFNRKNED
+1832 
-1842 IRYSLM
+1842 
-1848 EDAKYMADIDKAVAD
+1848 EDAQYMADIDRVVSEATE
-1863 AAQKANDE
+1863 KANDE

-1876 AQVKDLRKQLLEMRN
+1876 AEVKDIRQQLADYRQQ
-1891 RAEYA
+1891 A
-1896 ELQTKVTERL
+1896 
-1906 TVDPIKAKRDI
+1906 
-1917 GRFLRKNGI
+1917 
-1926 TNDEAIKTLTAE
+1926 TAE
-1938 IEDAFNSV
+1938 
-1946 YRGEKT
+1946 
-1952 DIDSVAKKV
+1952 AKM
-1961 ADTILKEATIADP
+1961 
-1974 LKAEKADIRKS
+1974 
-1985 LSQRTFVIGEQ
+1985 
-1996 LRGDIVHKYGSL
+1996 
-2008 TNFRKKYGNIIRIK
+2008 
-2022 TRENANVGDGV
+2022 
-2033 AFDVAYSELQ
+2033 
-2043 SEFPGIFRDAETEW
+2043 
-2057 ETFENTVEVADYAK
+2057 
-2071 DSERIPLSYAVDE
+2071 
-2084 EEFARS
+2084 
-2090 ITNQLT
+2090 
-2096 DLFWI
+2096 
-2101 QKGLVTEADKAK
+2101 
-2113 AKADAATENAVAA
+2113 
-2126 AVEAERQR
+2126 
-2134 GQKEIAANDRW
+2134 NDRW

-2179 AKQYRADLRA
+2179 SKQYRADLRA
-2189 NNQQA
+2189 NNRQVRD
-2194 QEKYN
+2194 KYN
-2199 EKLTEAKD
+2199 EKLSEAKD

-2213 TQDRIDRVVREDQ
+2213 TQDRIDRVVREDR
-2226 AKSKARLRAAEQKS
+2226 AKSKARLRTAEQKS
-2240 TTTDDVAKVLTE
+2240 TTTEDVAKVLTE

-2260 FKAKIAES
+2260 FKEKAAES

-2325 IGNKNLMQVFDPAEK
+2325 IGDKNLMQVFEPAKK
-2340 AGLTKEFYTYL
+2340 AGLTDEFYTYL

-2364 KAQKVLSAFRE
+2364 KAQRQLAELRAKLNRE
-2375 ELNKKVKGF
+2375 VNGF
-2384 VEMTDENIAT
+2384 AEMTDENIAT
-2394 AAGKDASLT
+2394 AAGKDTTLT
-2403 KTYTMEQIDAAKRY
+2403 KAYTEVQIAAAKQY
-2417 KQLQAWAEKQFDKP
+2417 KQFQAWAEKQFDKP
-2431 VFGSSVTASDSRAAA
+2431 VFGSSVTADDSRAAA
-2446 DKLLKEHPEFEKW
+2446 ADLLDAHPEFEKW

-2474 KQGGLVSADMAQR
+2474 KQGGLVSADMAQY

-2584 LDADSAENLKNTLR
+2584 LDADSVENLKNTLR

-2679 AVKEIATNGKYWQLY
+2679 AVKEIATNGKYWRLY

-2758 TGDVQKA
+2758 TGDVQQA

-2806 NVIDRRGWKEIGQL
+2806 NVIDRHGWKEIGQL

-2832 IIMGLLY
+2832 IIMSLLY

-2864 GDDKFIKVPMG
+2864 GDNKFIKVPMG

-2895 PASSAFAD
+2895 PASSAFAG
-2903 YPSFAIEQL
+2903 YPSFAIEQI

-2932 KNWYG
+2932 KTWYG

-2997 WVLPAL
+2997 WVLPTF
-3003 SKKADVPTV
+3003 SKKADVPAV
-3012 VKAFVVDSVR
+3012 VKAFVVDSTR
-3022 QNRLGSDFYDALD
+3022 QNRLGSDFYEALD
-3035 EAKQVKETEFATA
+3035 IAQKAKDSDRATA
-3048 ADDATYSYLYKQSK
+3048 SDKAVYGYLSDQKE
-3062 AASEI
+3062 AAAAI
-3067 TKQIK
+3067 TKQLRELYDRDMAFADYLDAGKAK
-3072 EIYNSGEKTRKEK
+3072 EIREK
-3085 MSEARDLLELRNEIY
+3085 ANDLYKLRNDIY
-3100 RNALLTVGTY
+3100 RNALEQVSVY
-3110 EETAKSIDS
+3110 EENAKGIKS
-3119 ADSDVVKREANRKA
+3119 ADSKEVKRDADYKT
-3133 FGAEYALKT
+3133 FGAEYALKEMNKAT
-3142 YNKDVGEKAAE
+3142 YEKATE
-3153 YVAQGVTY
+3153 YVSRGVTY
-3161 DQYYAAYF
+3161 DQYYSAYLAA
-3169 ATRGITGDKDE
+3169 RGITGDKGE

-3210 LLYEAICVSEKVW
+3210 LLYEALEVSEKVW

>member
-1 MGKMTA
+1 MGKVTA
-7 DELRRAGEAY
+7 EEMQGLMYGNSNNTARSDGSSPKKVSASDMENLMAPY
-17 RSENNGAQKSPVTVS
+17 RSQEIKHTVLSP
-32 ANTEGSG
+32 G
-39 NKMTASEL
+39 
-47 RQAGEAYRKA
+47 
-57 NGLSDPI
+57 
-64 YMKSPATVVDKYS
+64 
-77 TPSTQPTQA
+77 TQPV
-86 APSTQPTQAAPAG
+86 QAAPAG
-99 ASSRKQSEVMQEQV
+99 ASSRKQSETMKQNVDT
-113 GALKKQR
+113 LKKQR
-120 DDAAIKAGAYMRAG
+120 DDALIKAGAYSRAG

-191 NAFQSMGQ
+191 NAFQSMRQ

-210 NQEAQAWEAKR
+210 NPEAQAWEAKA
-221 LMDSGVSGTE
+221 LMDSGVDGVE
-231 AVKRA
+231 AVKQA
-236 GLADKREI
+236 ELTDEREI

-293 SGLPVMAASVAGN
+293 SGLPMMAASAAGN
-306 KYADSYEKYGNTD
+306 KYADAYEKYGNTD

-392 INYAIEKSLT
+392 INYAIEKALT

-409 NFGYDMLLGALAGGV
+409 NFGYDILLGALAGGV
-424 FGGGNAAMRSVTY
+424 LGGGNAAMRSVTY

-445 ASPSAVAQQVQEGLE
+445 ASPAAVAQQVQEGME

-484 RLYEANRTFDRESGL
+484 RLYEANLTYDAESGL
-499 SKIQGDITQ
+499 SKIQNDITQ
-508 ISAKEI
+508 VSINEI
-514 KAMVSDAQALAQAA
+514 KAMVSKADALAQAA

-534 ATPQAVA
+534 ATPQSVA
-541 TAITEAQ
+541 TAITDAQ
-548 RTESIKT
+548 RTQSIKT

-561 RAFAPT
+561 QAFAPT
-567 VDNPV
+567 FDNPA
-572 NEGEKAYN
+572 NAGEKAYN

-637 QAVSQAEYAQRVA
+637 RAISQAEYAQRVA
-650 AAGEQAAAQFDADM
+650 SAGEQAAAQFDADM

-671 QRESEERWLSVEQN
+671 QRESNERWLSVEQN
-685 TITDVDGKRRIK
+685 TITDVDGKRHIK

-704 RGNTEIG
+704 RGDTEIG
-711 YKKAEIPGSKK
+711 YKKAEIPSSKK
-722 KAVADVNN
+722 KAVAEVDN

-750 QYRLANGF
+750 QYRLSNGF

-765 YVNINSRDPLMVTF
+765 YVNINAQNPLMVTF
-779 GHEMFHDLVAD
+779 GHEMFHDLVTD
-790 GKYSGMID
+790 GKYAGMID
-798 TLVENPDYADMVKGM
+798 TLVENPDYANMVKGM
-813 MNAKTELYERN
+813 MEAKTELYERN

-838 ADISGDLLG
+838 ADISGDILN
-847 SRDMLEYIGA
+847 SQDMLEYIGA

-883 QEAYNRLSES
+883 QEAYNRLSEA
-893 QKALL
+893 QRALI
-898 DGMEGRTE
+898 DGMEDGAKNTFADPAIGEDVKYSIREEAPPDKTILGYKVFVVKDGKLYPPMVANPNAADTPVGVWLNADIGERAPDSKTGRMQVKAGGKGTQGGSGSLAFRPGWHLGEVPVASQFDRLNPETGKKELFPSNFVWAECLVAADIDYQEEAMSYGYTKSGKFQHSLAGLPRLPVDGYYKYRTNPRPDTVPWLITGAMKVNRVLSDSDVAEILE
-906 STNSAEDASVKHSLM
+906 SKGITPPKRQGGEKTLEQLGLGRYAGMQNSAEDAGGSYSLM
-921 DIPAMDS
+921 DTDS
-928 TGRELS
+928 AGRKLS
-934 AEQREYFF
+934 SEQQEYFA

-1037 EVILNYDPSGGIGY
+1037 EVLVNYDPAGGIGY
-1051 PSKTWYNRALDAT
+1051 PSKAWYNRALDAT
-1064 VKAAMEYSDSD
+1064 VKAAMDYSSSD

-1137 DIRYSLMDIPAMDSE
+1137 DIRYSLM
-1152 YSAAV
+1152 
-1157 ESGNMQ
+1157 
-1163 EAQRLV
+1163 
-1169 DEAAKAAGAILDA
+1169 
-1182 SGRRPLHLYH
+1182 
-1192 GTNTFGYTKFRDG
+1192 
-1205 VIYATPNQSV
+1205 
-1215 AAGYGRTGYAKPR
+1215 
-1228 LVSDMYVPD
+1228 
-1237 DGTMETLIK
+1237 
-1246 NAKNVLDWELQETTV
+1246 
-1261 NDRQEAMD
+1261 
-1269 AVKKDADS
+1269 
-1277 IAALVDKVWTSD
+1277 
-1289 AVDAMELT
+1289 
-1297 EEQENAL
+1297 
-1304 YNVLSLPSYISEVID
+1304 
-1319 DIGTYT
+1319 
-1325 TVDEVAYWI
+1325 
-1334 SRFNDGLPI
+1334 
-1343 IRSYIDEN
+1343 
-1351 RDSLKS
+1351 
-1357 SPAWD
+1357 
-1362 MARLILGYDL
+1362 
-1372 GDFAID
+1372 
-1378 AEYRLLKSYEED
+1378 
-1390 LLTNT
+1390 
-1395 NGSFVSADVVREEV
+1395 
-1409 EKAKD
+1409 
-1414 IGSYTLYGFAGD
+1414 
-1426 RPLVIDGGG
+1426 
-1435 AFWANVPVDVWGGT
+1435 
-1449 YTTDDIVKRAK
+1449 
-1460 DEGYTSVLI
+1460 
-1469 KNINDV
+1469 
-1475 AMNNYSANIKAD
+1475 
-1487 IYAFF
+1487 
-1492 SPEQV
+1492 
-1497 KSADPVT
+1497 
-1504 YDDKGNVIPLSERF
+1504 
-1518 NPDNPDIRYS
+1518 
-1528 LMDDVYLDAVKRGD
+1528 
-1542 MTTVQQMVDE
+1542 
-1552 AAKAAGYE
+1552 
-1560 TRLLHGTSKKFTK
+1560 
-1573 FEATG
+1573 
-1578 SKTESPSA
+1578 
-1586 KLGIWLSD
+1586 
-1594 SKRTAESYST
+1594 
-1604 PQSTDY
+1604 
-1610 NDSNRSEWTRIFNA
+1610 
-1624 AEEVDKKIP
+1624 
-1633 NAVLGDN
+1633 
-1640 NDERFFAASEGYWN
+1640 
-1654 LAELGKLFKEYLP
+1654 
-1667 NDYKE
+1667 
-1672 LKERGVFKDGEK
+1672 
-1684 HIRLTRETFD
+1684 
-1694 KGDNYAV
+1694 
-1701 YKDVIDRQGELLEW
+1701 
-1715 VNDLGRVR
+1715 
-1723 IYPSQLFSIIRNQ
+1723 
-1736 IYDGVLRTLAKGDIE
+1736 
-1751 PRIVDAYVDTR
+1751 
-1762 NFAKASPP
+1762 
-1770 YHEDTQKVKKI
+1770 
-1781 RAARSSGK
+1781 
-1789 DGIVFEGMFDGGER
+1789 
-1803 SNHYVVFD
+1803 
-1811 PARIKSAAPVT
+1811 
-1822 YDDNGNVIPL
+1822 
-1832 SERFNRKNED
+1832 
-1842 IRYSLM
+1842 

-1896 ELQTKVTERL
+1896 ELQTKVTERP

-1926 TNDEAIKTLTAE
+1926 TNDETIKTLTAE

-1946 YRGEKT
+1946 YRWEKT
-1952 DIDSVAKKV
+1952 DIDSAAKKV

-2022 TRENANVGDGV
+2022 TRENANVGEGV

-2084 EEFARS
+2084 EEFSRS

-2096 DLFWI
+2096 DLLWS
-2101 QKGLVTEADKAK
+2101 QKELVTEADKAK
-2113 AKADAATENAVAA
+2113 AKADAATEKAVDA

-2134 GQKEIAANDRW
+2134 GQKETAANDRW

-2189 NNQQA
+2189 NNRQVRD
-2194 QEKYN
+2194 KYN
-2199 EKLTEAKD
+2199 EKLSEAKD
-2207 EFNRRR
+2207 EYNRKRQ
-2213 TQDRIDRVVREDQ
+2213 QDRIDRVVREDR
-2226 AKSKARLRAAEQKS
+2226 AKSKARLRTAEQKS
-2240 TTTDDVAKVLTE
+2240 TTTEDVAKVLTE
-2252 MPKKDKET
+2252 MPNKGKEA

-2307 AAQYSIGGAGQYD
+2307 ATQYSIGGAGQYD
-2320 LNGKK
+2320 LNGAK
-2325 IGNKNLMQVFDPAEK
+2325 ISDKNLMQVFEPAEK

-2364 KAQKVLSAFRE
+2364 KAQKVLSTFRE

-2384 VEMTDENIAT
+2384 AEMTDENIAT

-2417 KQLQAWAEKQFDKP
+2417 KQLQTWAEKQFDKP
-2431 VFGSSVTASDSRAAA
+2431 VFGSSVTADDSRAAA
-2446 DKLLKEHPEFEKW
+2446 TALLEAHPEFEKW

-2468 GLMEVR
+2468 GLMDVR
-2474 KQGGLVSADMAQR
+2474 KQGGLVSEAMAQY

-2584 LDADSAENLKNTLR
+2584 LDADSAETLKNTLR

-2670 ATFIKNYGK
+2670 AAFIKNYGK

-2703 YYDPKTGLSDRH
+2703 YYDPKTGISDRH

-2758 TGDVQKA
+2758 TGDVQQA

-2820 ISRLLINGVAPG
+2820 ISRLLINGVAPA

-2849 ELSNYIKDSNILIKI
+2849 ELSNYIKDSNILIKV
-2864 GDDKFIKVPMG
+2864 GDNKFIKIPMG

-2895 PASSAFAD
+2895 PASSAFAN
-2903 YPSFAIEQL
+2903 YPSFAIEQI

-2973 NGIEGLSPKKV
+2973 SGIEGLSPKKV

-2997 WVLPAL
+2997 WLLPAL
-3003 SKKADVPTV
+3003 SKKADVPAV
-3012 VKAFVVDSVR
+3012 VKVFVVDSVR

-3067 TKQIK
+3067 TKQLK

-3100 RNALLTVGTY
+3100 RKALLTVGTY
-3110 EETAKSIDS
+3110 EETAKSIGS
-3119 ADSDVVKREANRKA
+3119 ADSDVVKREANRKE
-3133 FGAEYALKT
+3133 FGAEYALKN

-3169 ATRGITGDKDE
+3169 ASRGITGDKDE

-3191 KKKEAIDKAVPNA
+3191 KKKDAIDKAVPGA
-3204 TTKQKH
+3204 STKQKH
-3210 LLYEAICVSEKVW
+3210 LLYEALGVSEKVW

>member
-1 MGKMTA
+1 MDRKTL
-7 DELRRAGEAY
+7 EQNY
-17 RSENNGAQKSPVTVS
+17 QKSFG
-32 ANTEGSG
+32 A
-39 NKMTASEL
+39 
-47 RQAGEAYRKA
+47 
-57 NGLSDPI
+57 
-64 YMKSPATVVDKYS
+64 SPAAELEQNYQRSGIDSLVQSVKKATQYN
-77 TPSTQPTQA
+77 PS

-99 ASSRKQSEVMQEQV
+99 ASSRKQSDAMKEQ
-113 GALKKQR
+113 LDTIKKQR

-134 NMQQQAKE
+134 NMPQQAKE

-172 YNPDENKFKAGDAA
+172 YNPDENKFKAGDAV

-191 NAFQSMGQ
+191 NAFQSMRQ

-210 NQEAQAWEAKR
+210 NPEAQAWEAKR
-221 LMDSGVSGTE
+221 LMESGVSGTE

-293 SGLPVMAASVAGN
+293 SGLPVMAASAAGN
-306 KYADSYEKYGNTD
+306 KYADAYEKYGNTD

-361 APGLYN
+361 ALGLYN

-392 INYAIEKSLT
+392 INYAIEKALT

-409 NFGYDMLLGALAGGV
+409 NFGYDILLGALAGGV
-424 FGGGNAAMRSVTY
+424 LGGGNAAMRSVTY

-445 ASPSAVAQQVQEGLE
+445 ASPAAVAQQVQEGME

-473 VQKNPSNQMVG
+473 VQKNPSSQMVG
-484 RLYEANRTFDRESGL
+484 RLYEANLTYDAESGL
-499 SKIQGDITQ
+499 SKIQNDITQ
-508 ISAKEI
+508 VSINEI
-514 KAMVSDAQALAQAA
+514 KAMVSKADALAQAA

-541 TAITEAQ
+541 TAITDAQ
-548 RTESIKT
+548 RTQSIKT
-555 AEDSVG
+555 AEGSVG
-561 RAFAPT
+561 QAFAPT
-567 VDNPV
+567 VDNPA
-572 NEGEKAYN
+572 NAGEKAYN

-637 QAVSQAEYAQRVA
+637 QAISQAEYAQRVA

-671 QRESEERWLSVEQN
+671 QRESDERWLSVEQN

-711 YKKAEIPGSKK
+711 YKKAEILGSKK
-722 KAVADVNN
+722 KAVAEVNN

-741 YEGALQVNG
+741 FEGAVQVNG
-750 QYRLANGF
+750 QYRLTNGY

-790 GKYSGMID
+790 SKYSGLID

-824 GIELDPNAAAEEVA
+824 GIDLDPDAAAEEVA

-883 QEAYNRLSES
+883 QEAYNRLSEA
-893 QKALL
+893 QRALI
-898 DGMEGRTE
+898 DGIEGRTE
-906 STNSAEDASVKHSLM
+906 AEEAGKISYSLM
-921 DIPAMDS
+921 REAVEKNNRPFAEQFADYKAGKMKPTELFALGNTSQYLQAAGIGNEPIVMAQSVVAKAQRKAKVDTHGHNLSDNVLLKLPEMLDKPVLLLKSDTVPNAAVIVTSTADSDGNPIVVALHLSRSEGFDIVTRVASLYGKENSRDFLAEQMLRGNLLGYSKKEANRLLHRDGLQLPRRNTAVDFDTINIPQDTDVVNSHSMQTGAKNAQEKLSLMEMPTTDS
-928 TGRELS
+928 TG
-934 AEQREYFF
+934 
-942 GSKVVDAEGRL
+942 SK
-953 KPVYHGS
+953 
-960 PAVFTEFSPDFMSQH
+960 
-975 GSSEGQGFYFTD
+975 
-987 YKPMAEG
+987 
-994 YQKDGGQL
+994 
-1002 LEGYL
+1002 
-1007 DIKKPLSDSEITLTR
+1007 
-1022 AEVKKLLQAV
+1022 
-1032 DPTGD
+1032 
-1037 EVILNYDPSGGIGY
+1037 
-1051 PSKTWYNRALDAT
+1051 
-1064 VKAAMEYSDSD
+1064 
-1075 SEILAEIANGGAGAG
+1075 
-1090 AVLEAARNT
+1090 
-1099 LGYDGYI
+1099 
-1106 VEGKYDNATVYVAF
+1106 
-1120 DSSQFK
+1120 
-1126 NIDNTAPTESK
+1126 
-1137 DIRYSLMDIPAMDSE
+1137 
-1152 YSAAV
+1152 
-1157 ESGNMQ
+1157 
-1163 EAQRLV
+1163 
-1169 DEAAKAAGAILDA
+1169 
-1182 SGRRPLHLYH
+1182 
-1192 GTNTFGYTKFRDG
+1192 
-1205 VIYATPNQSV
+1205 
-1215 AAGYGRTGYAKPR
+1215 
-1228 LVSDMYVPD
+1228 
-1237 DGTMETLIK
+1237 
-1246 NAKNVLDWELQETTV
+1246 
-1261 NDRQEAMD
+1261 
-1269 AVKKDADS
+1269 
-1277 IAALVDKVWTSD
+1277 
-1289 AVDAMELT
+1289 
-1297 EEQENAL
+1297 
-1304 YNVLSLPSYISEVID
+1304 
-1319 DIGTYT
+1319 
-1325 TVDEVAYWI
+1325 
-1334 SRFNDGLPI
+1334 
-1343 IRSYIDEN
+1343 
-1351 RDSLKS
+1351 
-1357 SPAWD
+1357 
-1362 MARLILGYDL
+1362 
-1372 GDFAID
+1372 
-1378 AEYRLLKSYEED
+1378 
-1390 LLTNT
+1390 
-1395 NGSFVSADVVREEV
+1395 
-1409 EKAKD
+1409 
-1414 IGSYTLYGFAGD
+1414 
-1426 RPLVIDGGG
+1426 
-1435 AFWANVPVDVWGGT
+1435 
-1449 YTTDDIVKRAK
+1449 
-1460 DEGYTSVLI
+1460 
-1469 KNINDV
+1469 
-1475 AMNNYSANIKAD
+1475 
-1487 IYAFF
+1487 
-1492 SPEQV
+1492 
-1497 KSADPVT
+1497 
-1504 YDDKGNVIPLSERF
+1504 
-1518 NPDNPDIRYS
+1518 
-1528 LMDDVYLDAVKRGD
+1528 
-1542 MTTVQQMVDE
+1542 
-1552 AAKAAGYE
+1552 
-1560 TRLLHGTSKKFTK
+1560 
-1573 FEATG
+1573 
-1578 SKTESPSA
+1578 
-1586 KLGIWLSD
+1586 
-1594 SKRTAESYST
+1594 
-1604 PQSTDY
+1604 
-1610 NDSNRSEWTRIFNA
+1610 
-1624 AEEVDKKIP
+1624 
-1633 NAVLGDN
+1633 
-1640 NDERFFAASEGYWN
+1640 
-1654 LAELGKLFKEYLP
+1654 
-1667 NDYKE
+1667 
-1672 LKERGVFKDGEK
+1672 
-1684 HIRLTRETFD
+1684 
-1694 KGDNYAV
+1694 
-1701 YKDVIDRQGELLEW
+1701 
-1715 VNDLGRVR
+1715 
-1723 IYPSQLFSIIRNQ
+1723 
-1736 IYDGVLRTLAKGDIE
+1736 
-1751 PRIVDAYVDTR
+1751 
-1762 NFAKASPP
+1762 
-1770 YHEDTQKVKKI
+1770 
-1781 RAARSSGK
+1781 
-1789 DGIVFEGMFDGGER
+1789 
-1803 SNHYVVFD
+1803 
-1811 PARIKSAAPVT
+1811 
-1822 YDDNGNVIPL
+1822 
-1832 SERFNRKNED
+1832 D

-1848 EDAKYMADIDKAVAD
+1848 EDAQYMADIDKAVAD

-1896 ELQTKVTERL
+1896 ELQTKVTERP

-1917 GRFLRKNGI
+1917 SRFLRKNGI
-1926 TNDEAIKTLTAE
+1926 TNEETIKTLTAE

-1946 YRGEKT
+1946 YRWEKT
-1952 DIDSVAKKV
+1952 DIDAAAKKA
-1961 ADTILKEATIADP
+1961 ADAILKEATVADP
-1974 LKAEKADIRKS
+1974 LKTEKADIRKS

-1996 LRGDIVHKYGSL
+1996 LRGDIVRKYGSL
-2008 TNFRKKYGNIIRIK
+2008 TNFRRKYGNIIRIK
-2022 TRENANVGDGV
+2022 TRENAKAGEGV

-2096 DLFWI
+2096 DLLWS
-2101 QKGLVTEADKAK
+2101 QKELVTEADKAK
-2113 AKADAATENAVAA
+2113 AKADAATEKAVDA

-2134 GQKEIAANDRW
+2134 GQKETAANDRW

-2179 AKQYRADLRA
+2179 SKQYRADLRA
-2189 NNQQA
+2189 NNRQVRD
-2194 QEKYN
+2194 KYN
-2199 EKLTEAKD
+2199 EKLSEAKD

-2213 TQDRIDRVVREDQ
+2213 TQDRIDRVVREDR
-2226 AKSKARLRAAEQKS
+2226 AKSKARLRTAEQKS
-2240 TTTDDVAKVLTE
+2240 TTTEDVAKVLTE

-2260 FKAKIAES
+2260 FKAKAAKD

-2325 IGNKNLMQVFDPAEK
+2325 IGDKNLMQVFEPAKK
-2340 AGLTKEFYTYL
+2340 AGLTDEFYTYL

-2364 KAQKVLSAFRE
+2364 NAQRQLAELRAKLNRE
-2375 ELNKKVKGF
+2375 VNGF
-2384 VEMTDENIAT
+2384 AEMTDENIAT
-2394 AAGKDASLT
+2394 AAGKDTTLT
-2403 KTYTMEQIDAAKRY
+2403 KAYTEAQISAAKQY
-2417 KQLQAWAEKQFDKP
+2417 KQFQAWAEKQFDKP
-2431 VFGSSVTASDSRAAA
+2431 VFGSSVTADDSRAAA
-2446 DKLLKEHPEFEKW
+2446 ADLLDAHPEFEKW

-2474 KQGGLVSADMAQR
+2474 KQGGLVSADMAQY

-2703 YYDPKTGLSDRH
+2703 YYDPKSGLSDRY

-2725 AGGLNRVIDI
+2725 AGGLNRVIEI

-2758 TGDVQKA
+2758 TGDVQQA

-2806 NVIDRRGWKEIGQL
+2806 IVIDRRGWKEIGQL

-2864 GDDKFIKVPMG
+2864 GDNKFIKVPMG

-2895 PASSAFAD
+2895 PASSAFAG
-2903 YPSFAIEQL
+2903 YPSFAIEQI

-2932 KNWYG
+2932 KTWYG

-2997 WVLPAL
+2997 WLLPAL
-3003 SKKADVPTV
+3003 SKKADVPAV

-3035 EAKQVKETEFATA
+3035 EAKQVKETELATA

-3067 TKQIK
+3067 TKQLK

-3100 RNALLTVGTY
+3100 RKALLTVGTY
-3110 EETAKSIDS
+3110 EETAKSIGS

-3133 FGAEYALKT
+3133 FGAEYALKN

-3153 YVAQGVTY
+3153 YVAHGVTY

-3169 ATRGITGDKDE
+3169 AARGITGDKDE

-3191 KKKEAIDKAVPNA
+3191 KKKDAIDKAVPNA

-3210 LLYEAICVSEKVW
+3210 LLYEAIGVSEKVW

>member
-1 MGKMTA
+1 MDRKTL
-7 DELRRAGEAY
+7 EQNY
-17 RSENNGAQKSPVTVS
+17 QKSIGAS
-32 ANTEGSG
+32 LAAELEQNYQRSG
-39 NKMTASEL
+39 IDSL
-47 RQAGEAYRKA
+47 VQAVKKA
-57 NGLSDPI
+57 TQYN
-64 YMKSPATVVDKYS
+64 
-77 TPSTQPTQA
+77 PS

-99 ASSRKQSEVMQEQV
+99 ASSRKQSDAMKEQ
-113 GALKKQR
+113 LDTIKKQR

-149 AAIEYENAY
+149 AAFEYENAY

-186 LSGVQ
+186 LAGVQ
-191 NAFQSMGQ
+191 NAFQSMRQ

-210 NQEAQAWEAKR
+210 NPEAQAWEAKR
-221 LMDSGVSGTE
+221 LMESGVSGAE

-293 SGLPVMAASVAGN
+293 SGLPVMAASAAGN
-306 KYADSYEKYGNTD
+306 KYADAYEKYGNTD

-392 INYAIEKSLT
+392 INYAIEKAIT

-409 NFGYDMLLGALAGGV
+409 NFGYDILLGALAGGV
-424 FGGGNAAMRSVTY
+424 LGGGNAAMRSVTY

-445 ASPSAVAQQVQEGLE
+445 ASPAAVAQQVQEGME

-473 VQKNPSNQMVG
+473 VQKNPSSQMVG
-484 RLYEANRTFDRESGL
+484 RLYEANLTYDAESGL
-499 SKIQGDITQ
+499 SKIQNDITQ
-508 ISAKEI
+508 VSINEI
-514 KAMVSDAQALAQAA
+514 KAMVSKADALAQAA

-534 ATPQAVA
+534 ATPQSVA
-541 TAITEAQ
+541 TAITDAQ
-548 RTESIKT
+548 RTQSIKT

-561 RAFAPT
+561 QAFAPT
-567 VDNPV
+567 VDNPA
-572 NEGEKAYN
+572 NAGEKAYN

-637 QAVSQAEYAQRVA
+637 QAISQAEYAQRVA
-650 AAGEQAAAQFDADM
+650 AAGEQAAAQFDVDM

-671 QRESEERWLSVEQN
+671 QRESDERWLSVEQN
-685 TITDVDGKRRIK
+685 TITDVDGKRHIK

-711 YKKAEIPGSKK
+711 YKKAEIPNSKK
-722 KAVADVNN
+722 RAVAEVDN

-741 YEGALQVNG
+741 FEGAVQVNG
-750 QYRLANGF
+750 QYRLTNGY

-790 GKYSGMID
+790 SKYSGLID

-824 GIELDPNAAAEEVA
+824 GIELDPDAAAEEVA

-883 QEAYNRLSES
+883 QEAYNRLSEA
-893 QKALL
+893 QRALL
-898 DGMEGRTE
+898 DGMEAMSDAEEAGKISYSVMDAAVKGSNRPFAEQFADYKAGKMRPTDLFYLNNTSEYLQAAGLANEPIVMAQSVVTKAQRKAAVDTHGHELSDDVILKLPEMIEKPVLLLKSDTVPASVVVVTSVSDSSGNPVVVALHLSRNNGFDVVTRIASLYGRKNSRNFIADQLLRGNLIGYSKKEANRLLHRDGLQLPRRNPAVDFDTI
-906 STNSAEDASVKHSLM
+906 SVAQDTDAVNNYSMQNSAEDASGKFSLIGVSNDGLEIYETSLATQQLSESQKKKQYLALIKNQYRGRTARLERNGHVVYVRPDIQEAGKPIYGDRRSTANGAKALRNSLADGDVFDLLENAEYDRSSRDTKNHKNADYFDYYVKTVQIDGKVYDLVADVKRAYGNSDGLYYTLYLV
-921 DIPAMDS
+921 DNATKKAVVS
-928 TGRELS
+928 
-934 AEQREYFF
+934 QRPQT
-942 GSKVVDAEGRL
+942 L
-953 KPVYHGS
+953 
-960 PAVFTEFSPDFMSQH
+960 
-975 GSSEGQGFYFTD
+975 GSSEPIT
-987 YKPMAEG
+987 A
-994 YQKDGGQL
+994 
-1002 LEGYL
+1002 
-1007 DIKKPLSDSEITLTR
+1007 SE
-1022 AEVKKLLQAV
+1022 
-1032 DPTGD
+1032 
-1037 EVILNYDPSGGIGY
+1037 
-1051 PSKTWYNRALDAT
+1051 
-1064 VKAAMEYSDSD
+1064 M
-1075 SEILAEIANGGAGAG
+1075 
-1090 AVLEAARNT
+1090 
-1099 LGYDGYI
+1099 
-1106 VEGKYDNATVYVAF
+1106 
-1120 DSSQFK
+1120 
-1126 NIDNTAPTESK
+1126 
-1137 DIRYSLMDIPAMDSE
+1137 
-1152 YSAAV
+1152 
-1157 ESGNMQ
+1157 
-1163 EAQRLV
+1163 
-1169 DEAAKAAGAILDA
+1169 
-1182 SGRRPLHLYH
+1182 
-1192 GTNTFGYTKFRDG
+1192 
-1205 VIYATPNQSV
+1205 
-1215 AAGYGRTGYAKPR
+1215 
-1228 LVSDMYVPD
+1228 
-1237 DGTMETLIK
+1237 
-1246 NAKNVLDWELQETTV
+1246 
-1261 NDRQEAMD
+1261 
-1269 AVKKDADS
+1269 
-1277 IAALVDKVWTSD
+1277 
-1289 AVDAMELT
+1289 
-1297 EEQENAL
+1297 
-1304 YNVLSLPSYISEVID
+1304 
-1319 DIGTYT
+1319 
-1325 TVDEVAYWI
+1325 
-1334 SRFNDGLPI
+1334 
-1343 IRSYIDEN
+1343 
-1351 RDSLKS
+1351 
-1357 SPAWD
+1357 
-1362 MARLILGYDL
+1362 
-1372 GDFAID
+1372 
-1378 AEYRLLKSYEED
+1378 
-1390 LLTNT
+1390 
-1395 NGSFVSADVVREEV
+1395 GSNSFSADM
-1409 EKAKD
+1409 
-1414 IGSYTLYGFAGD
+1414 
-1426 RPLVIDGGG
+1426 
-1435 AFWANVPVDVWGGT
+1435 VPQSDTAV
-1449 YTTDDIVKRAK
+1449 
-1460 DEGYTSVLI
+1460 
-1469 KNINDV
+1469 
-1475 AMNNYSANIKAD
+1475 NNYSMQN
-1487 IYAFF
+1487 
-1492 SPEQV
+1492 
-1497 KSADPVT
+1497 SA
-1504 YDDKGNVIPLSERF
+1504 E
-1518 NPDNPDIRYS
+1518 
-1528 LMDDVYLDAVKRGD
+1528 DAG
-1542 MTTVQQMVDE
+1542 
-1552 AAKAAGYE
+1552 
-1560 TRLLHGTSKKFTK
+1560 
-1573 FEATG
+1573 
-1578 SKTESPSA
+1578 
-1586 KLGIWLSD
+1586 
-1594 SKRTAESYST
+1594 
-1604 PQSTDY
+1604 
-1610 NDSNRSEWTRIFNA
+1610 
-1624 AEEVDKKIP
+1624 
-1633 NAVLGDN
+1633 
-1640 NDERFFAASEGYWN
+1640 
-1654 LAELGKLFKEYLP
+1654 GK
-1667 NDYKE
+1667 
-1672 LKERGVFKDGEK
+1672 
-1684 HIRLTRETFD
+1684 H
-1694 KGDNYAV
+1694 
-1701 YKDVIDRQGELLEW
+1701 
-1715 VNDLGRVR
+1715 
-1723 IYPSQLFSIIRNQ
+1723 
-1736 IYDGVLRTLAKGDIE
+1736 
-1751 PRIVDAYVDTR
+1751 
-1762 NFAKASPP
+1762 
-1770 YHEDTQKVKKI
+1770 
-1781 RAARSSGK
+1781 
-1789 DGIVFEGMFDGGER
+1789 
-1803 SNHYVVFD
+1803 
-1811 PARIKSAAPVT
+1811 
-1822 YDDNGNVIPL
+1822 
-1832 SERFNRKNED
+1832 
-1842 IRYSLM
+1842 SLM
-1848 EDAKYMADIDKAVAD
+1848 EDAQYMADIDRAVSEATAKA
-1863 AAQKANDE
+1863 DE
-1871 LKAAQ
+1871 ALKAAQ
-1876 AQVKDLRKQLLEMRN
+1876 SEVKNLRQQLADYRQQ
-1891 RAEYA
+1891 A
-1896 ELQTKVTERL
+1896 
-1906 TVDPIKAKRDI
+1906 
-1917 GRFLRKNGI
+1917 
-1926 TNDEAIKTLTAE
+1926 TAE
-1938 IEDAFNSV
+1938 
-1946 YRGEKT
+1946 
-1952 DIDSVAKKV
+1952 AKM
-1961 ADTILKEATIADP
+1961 
-1974 LKAEKADIRKS
+1974 
-1985 LSQRTFVIGEQ
+1985 
-1996 LRGDIVHKYGSL
+1996 
-2008 TNFRKKYGNIIRIK
+2008 
-2022 TRENANVGDGV
+2022 
-2033 AFDVAYSELQ
+2033 
-2043 SEFPGIFRDAETEW
+2043 
-2057 ETFENTVEVADYAK
+2057 
-2071 DSERIPLSYAVDE
+2071 
-2084 EEFARS
+2084 
-2090 ITNQLT
+2090 
-2096 DLFWI
+2096 
-2101 QKGLVTEADKAK
+2101 
-2113 AKADAATENAVAA
+2113 
-2126 AVEAERQR
+2126 
-2134 GQKEIAANDRW
+2134 NDRW
-2145 RDAETKLLTE
+2145 REAETKLLADM
-2155 IAAAKE
+2155 AAAKE

-2167 ARAEFMAKYDAL
+2167 ARAEFMQKYDSL
-2179 AKQYRADLRA
+2179 SKQYRADLRA

-2213 TQDRIDRVVREDQ
+2213 TQDRIDRVVREDR
-2226 AKSKARLRAAEQKS
+2226 AKSKARLRTAEQKS
-2240 TTTDDVAKVLTE
+2240 TTTEDVAKVLTE
-2252 MPKKDKET
+2252 MSKKDKET
-2260 FKAKIAES
+2260 FKEKAAES

-2325 IGNKNLMQVFDPAEK
+2325 IGDKNLMQVFEPAKK
-2340 AGLTKEFYTYL
+2340 AGLTDEFYTYL

-2364 KAQKVLSAFRE
+2364 NAQRQLAELRAKLNRE
-2375 ELNKKVKGF
+2375 VKGF
-2384 VEMTDENIAT
+2384 AEMTDENIAT
-2394 AAGKDASLT
+2394 AAGKDTTLT
-2403 KTYTMEQIDAAKRY
+2403 KAYTEAQIAAAKQY
-2417 KQLQAWAEKQFDKP
+2417 KQFQAWAEKQFDKP
-2431 VFGSSVTASDSRAAA
+2431 VFGSSVTADDSRAAA
-2446 DKLLKEHPEFEKW
+2446 ADLLDAHPEFEKW

-2474 KQGGLVSADMAQR
+2474 KQGGLVSADMAQY

-2616 GFRPIEQSNS
+2616 GFRPIEQSIS

-2752 ISTMED
+2752 ISTMEA
-2758 TGDVQKA
+2758 TGDVQQA

-2864 GDDKFIKVPMG
+2864 GDNKFIKIPMG

-2895 PASSAFAD
+2895 PASSAFAG
-2903 YPSFAIEQL
+2903 YPSFAIEQI

-2932 KNWYG
+2932 KTWYG

-2997 WVLPAL
+2997 WVLPTF
-3003 SKKADVPTV
+3003 SKKADVPAV
-3012 VKAFVVDSVR
+3012 VKAFIVDSTR
-3022 QNRLGSDFYDALD
+3022 QNRLGSDFYEALD
-3035 EAKQVKETEFATA
+3035 IAQKAKDSDRATA
-3048 ADDATYSYLYKQSK
+3048 SDKAVYGYLSDQKE
-3062 AASEI
+3062 AAAAI
-3067 TKQIK
+3067 TKQLRELYDRDMAFADYLDAGKAK
-3072 EIYNSGEKTRKEK
+3072 EIREK
-3085 MSEARDLLELRNEIY
+3085 ANDLYKLRNDIY
-3100 RNALLTVGTY
+3100 RNALEQVSVY
-3110 EETAKSIDS
+3110 EENAKGIKS
-3119 ADSDVVKREANRKA
+3119 ADSKEVKRDADYKT
-3133 FGAEYALKT
+3133 FGAEYALKEMNKAT
-3142 YNKDVGEKAAE
+3142 YEKATE
-3153 YVAQGVTY
+3153 YVSRGVTY
-3161 DQYYAAYF
+3161 DQYYSAYLAA
-3169 ATRGITGDKDE
+3169 RGITGDKDE

-3210 LLYEAICVSEKVW
+3210 LLYEALDVSDRVW

>member
-1 MGKMTA
+1 MDRKTL
-7 DELRRAGEAY
+7 EQNY
-17 RSENNGAQKSPVTVS
+17 QKSFG
-32 ANTEGSG
+32 A
-39 NKMTASEL
+39 
-47 RQAGEAYRKA
+47 
-57 NGLSDPI
+57 
-64 YMKSPATVVDKYS
+64 SPAAELEQNYQRSGIDSLVQSVKKATQYN
-77 TPSTQPTQA
+77 PS

-99 ASSRKQSEVMQEQV
+99 ASSRKQSDAMKEQLD
-113 GALKKQR
+113 AIKKQR

-134 NMQQQAKE
+134 NMPQQVKE

-172 YNPDENKFKAGDAA
+172 YNPDENKFKAGDAV

-191 NAFQSMGQ
+191 NAFQSMRQ

-210 NQEAQAWEAKR
+210 NPEAQAWEAKA

-279 NMVPSLVANAVLPG
+279 NMVPSLVANAALPG
-293 SGLPVMAASVAGN
+293 SGLPVMAASAAGN
-306 KYADSYEKYGNTD
+306 KYADAYEKYGNTD

-392 INYAIEKSLT
+392 INYAIEKALT

-409 NFGYDMLLGALAGGV
+409 NFGYDILLGTLAGGV

-445 ASPSAVAQQVQEGLE
+445 ASPAAVAQQVQEGME

-484 RLYEANRTFDRESGL
+484 RLYEANLTYDAESGL
-499 SKIQGDITQ
+499 SKIQNDITQ
-508 ISAKEI
+508 VSINEI
-514 KAMVSDAQALAQAA
+514 KAMVSKADALAQAA

-541 TAITEAQ
+541 TAITDAQ
-548 RTESIKT
+548 RTQSIKT

-561 RAFAPT
+561 QAFAPT
-567 VDNPV
+567 VDNPA
-572 NEGEKAYN
+572 NAGEKAYN

-637 QAVSQAEYAQRVA
+637 QAISQAEYAQRVA

-671 QRESEERWLSVEQN
+671 QRESDERWLSVEQN

-722 KAVADVNN
+722 KTVAEVNN

-741 YEGALQVNG
+741 FEGAVQVNG
-750 QYRLANGF
+750 QYRLTNGY

-790 GKYSGMID
+790 SKYSGLID

-898 DGMEGRTE
+898 DGMEGKAETGVNGSESFSLIDVAPNGMEIYETSLTTQQLSESQKKKQYLALIKNQYRGRTARLE
-906 STNSAEDASVKHSLM
+906 RNGHVVYVRPDIQEAGKPIYGDRRSTANGAKALRNSLAEGDVFDLLENAEYDRSSRDTKNHKNADYFDYYVKTVQIDGKVYDLVADVKRAYGNSDGLYYTLYLVDNATKKAVVSQRPQTLGSSEPITASEMGSNSFSADMVPQSDTAVNNYSMQNSAEDASGKHSLM

-928 TGRELS
+928 EYSAAVESGNMQEAQRLVDEAAKENGYTIKAFHGTSRGDRVGNVFLPERATSGPMAFFTDNREIAERYSRDKADTSLAYDEEYSDYYTQFRVTRNGKSLSIGELWEYLPMAERTKIKNAAPHIRFDEDYDKVIYDPAAQHGNGAYDAYELNRNKGNVLNTLVSTWLESGDLYNREADFLDVLRLAGLNDVEYRDPDARNEKVYETYLKIRNPFDASNVEQTFYDGLSAWLESTDISEYQRESAGADTWDKNSVEPEQFLERVASDIEAGTSHAWTSIPDYVTAYLKELGYDGIKDPGGKGGGESHTVWIPFSSEQVKSAEPIVYDDAGNVIPLSERFNNSNKDIRYSLMDTDSTGRKLS

-960 PAVFTEFSPDFMSQH
+960 PAVFTEFSPNFMSQH

-1037 EVILNYDPSGGIGY
+1037 EVLVNYDPAGGIGY
-1051 PSKTWYNRALDAT
+1051 PSKAWYNRALDAT

-1106 VEGKYDNATVYVAF
+1106 VDGKYDNATVYVAF

-1137 DIRYSLMDIPAMDSE
+1137 DIRYSLM
-1152 YSAAV
+1152 
-1157 ESGNMQ
+1157 
-1163 EAQRLV
+1163 
-1169 DEAAKAAGAILDA
+1169 
-1182 SGRRPLHLYH
+1182 
-1192 GTNTFGYTKFRDG
+1192 
-1205 VIYATPNQSV
+1205 
-1215 AAGYGRTGYAKPR
+1215 
-1228 LVSDMYVPD
+1228 
-1237 DGTMETLIK
+1237 
-1246 NAKNVLDWELQETTV
+1246 
-1261 NDRQEAMD
+1261 
-1269 AVKKDADS
+1269 
-1277 IAALVDKVWTSD
+1277 
-1289 AVDAMELT
+1289 
-1297 EEQENAL
+1297 
-1304 YNVLSLPSYISEVID
+1304 
-1319 DIGTYT
+1319 
-1325 TVDEVAYWI
+1325 
-1334 SRFNDGLPI
+1334 
-1343 IRSYIDEN
+1343 
-1351 RDSLKS
+1351 
-1357 SPAWD
+1357 
-1362 MARLILGYDL
+1362 
-1372 GDFAID
+1372 
-1378 AEYRLLKSYEED
+1378 
-1390 LLTNT
+1390 
-1395 NGSFVSADVVREEV
+1395 
-1409 EKAKD
+1409 
-1414 IGSYTLYGFAGD
+1414 
-1426 RPLVIDGGG
+1426 
-1435 AFWANVPVDVWGGT
+1435 
-1449 YTTDDIVKRAK
+1449 
-1460 DEGYTSVLI
+1460 
-1469 KNINDV
+1469 
-1475 AMNNYSANIKAD
+1475 
-1487 IYAFF
+1487 
-1492 SPEQV
+1492 
-1497 KSADPVT
+1497 
-1504 YDDKGNVIPLSERF
+1504 
-1518 NPDNPDIRYS
+1518 
-1528 LMDDVYLDAVKRGD
+1528 
-1542 MTTVQQMVDE
+1542 
-1552 AAKAAGYE
+1552 
-1560 TRLLHGTSKKFTK
+1560 
-1573 FEATG
+1573 
-1578 SKTESPSA
+1578 
-1586 KLGIWLSD
+1586 
-1594 SKRTAESYST
+1594 
-1604 PQSTDY
+1604 
-1610 NDSNRSEWTRIFNA
+1610 
-1624 AEEVDKKIP
+1624 
-1633 NAVLGDN
+1633 
-1640 NDERFFAASEGYWN
+1640 
-1654 LAELGKLFKEYLP
+1654 
-1667 NDYKE
+1667 
-1672 LKERGVFKDGEK
+1672 
-1684 HIRLTRETFD
+1684 
-1694 KGDNYAV
+1694 
-1701 YKDVIDRQGELLEW
+1701 
-1715 VNDLGRVR
+1715 
-1723 IYPSQLFSIIRNQ
+1723 
-1736 IYDGVLRTLAKGDIE
+1736 
-1751 PRIVDAYVDTR
+1751 
-1762 NFAKASPP
+1762 
-1770 YHEDTQKVKKI
+1770 
-1781 RAARSSGK
+1781 
-1789 DGIVFEGMFDGGER
+1789 
-1803 SNHYVVFD
+1803 
-1811 PARIKSAAPVT
+1811 
-1822 YDDNGNVIPL
+1822 
-1832 SERFNRKNED
+1832 
-1842 IRYSLM
+1842 
-1848 EDAKYMADIDKAVAD
+1848 EDAQYMADIDRVVSVATE
-1863 AAQKANDE
+1863 KANDE

-1876 AQVKDLRKQLLEMRN
+1876 AEVKNIRQQLADYRQQ
-1891 RAEYA
+1891 A
-1896 ELQTKVTERL
+1896 
-1906 TVDPIKAKRDI
+1906 
-1917 GRFLRKNGI
+1917 
-1926 TNDEAIKTLTAE
+1926 TAE
-1938 IEDAFNSV
+1938 
-1946 YRGEKT
+1946 
-1952 DIDSVAKKV
+1952 AKM
-1961 ADTILKEATIADP
+1961 
-1974 LKAEKADIRKS
+1974 
-1985 LSQRTFVIGEQ
+1985 
-1996 LRGDIVHKYGSL
+1996 
-2008 TNFRKKYGNIIRIK
+2008 
-2022 TRENANVGDGV
+2022 
-2033 AFDVAYSELQ
+2033 
-2043 SEFPGIFRDAETEW
+2043 
-2057 ETFENTVEVADYAK
+2057 
-2071 DSERIPLSYAVDE
+2071 
-2084 EEFARS
+2084 
-2090 ITNQLT
+2090 
-2096 DLFWI
+2096 
-2101 QKGLVTEADKAK
+2101 
-2113 AKADAATENAVAA
+2113 
-2126 AVEAERQR
+2126 
-2134 GQKEIAANDRW
+2134 NDRW

-2179 AKQYRADLRA
+2179 SKQYRADLRA
-2189 NNQQA
+2189 NNRQVRD
-2194 QEKYN
+2194 KYN
-2199 EKLTEAKD
+2199 EKLSEAKD

-2213 TQDRIDRVVREDQ
+2213 TQDRIDRVVREDR
-2226 AKSKARLRAAEQKS
+2226 AKSKARLRTAEQKS
-2240 TTTDDVAKVLTE
+2240 TTTEDVAKVLTE

-2260 FKAKIAES
+2260 FKAKAAKD

-2292 SRIMYAAN
+2292 IRIMYAAN

-2325 IGNKNLMQVFDPAEK
+2325 IGDKNLMQVFEPAKK
-2340 AGLTKEFYTYL
+2340 AGLTDEFYTYL

-2364 KAQKVLSAFRE
+2364 KAQQQLAELRAKLNRE
-2375 ELNKKVKGF
+2375 VNGF
-2384 VEMTDENIAT
+2384 AEMTDENIST
-2394 AAGKDASLT
+2394 AAGKDTTLT
-2403 KTYTMEQIDAAKRY
+2403 KAYTEAQIAAAKQY
-2417 KQLQAWAEKQFDKP
+2417 KQFQAWAEKQFDKP
-2431 VFGSSVTASDSRAAA
+2431 VFGSSVTADDSRAAA
-2446 DKLLKEHPEFEKW
+2446 ADLLDAHPEFEKW

-2474 KQGGLVSADMAQR
+2474 KQGGLVSADMAQY

-2758 TGDVQKA
+2758 TGDVQQA

-2864 GDDKFIKVPMG
+2864 GDNKFIKVPMG

-2895 PASSAFAD
+2895 PASSAFAG
-2903 YPSFAIEQL
+2903 YPSFAIEQI

-2932 KNWYG
+2932 KTWYG

-2997 WVLPAL
+2997 WLLPTL
-3003 SKKADVPTV
+3003 SKKADVPAV

-3035 EAKQVKETEFATA
+3035 EAKQVKETELATA

-3067 TKQIK
+3067 TKQLK

-3085 MSEARDLLELRNEIY
+3085 REEARDLLELRNEIY
-3100 RNALLTVGTY
+3100 RKALLTVGAY
-3110 EETAKSIDS
+3110 EETAKSIGS

-3169 ATRGITGDKDE
+3169 AARGIVGDKGE
-3180 NGKTITNSASR
+3180 NGKTIANSASR
-3191 KKKEAIDKAVPNA
+3191 KKKEAIDKAVPGA
-3204 TTKQKH
+3204 STKQKH
-3210 LLYEAICVSEKVW
+3210 LLYEALGVSEKVW

>member
-1 MGKMTA
+1 MDRKTLEQNYQNSIA
-7 DELRRAGEAY
+7 KSAELEQNYRRGVGDLA
-17 RSENNGAQKSPVTVS
+17 RSVKQVTQY
-32 ANTEGSG
+32 N
-39 NKMTASEL
+39 
-47 RQAGEAYRKA
+47 
-57 NGLSDPI
+57 
-64 YMKSPATVVDKYS
+64 
-77 TPSTQPTQA
+77 PS

-99 ASSRKQSEVMQEQV
+99 ASSRKQSDTMKDQLDAIKE
-113 GALKKQR
+113 QR

-134 NMQQQAKE
+134 NMQQRAKE

-172 YNPDENKFKAGDAA
+172 YNPDENKFKARDAA
-186 LSGVQ
+186 LAGVQ
-191 NAFQSMGQ
+191 NAFQSMRQ

-210 NQEAQAWEAKR
+210 NPEAQAWEAKA
-221 LMDSGVSGTE
+221 LMEKGVDATE
-231 AVKRA
+231 AVKQA
-236 GLADKREI
+236 GLTDKREI

-279 NMVPSLVANAVLPG
+279 NMVPSLVANAILPG
-293 SGLPVMAASVAGN
+293 SGLPMMAASAAGN
-306 KYADSYEKYGNTD
+306 KYADAYEKYGNTD
-319 TAFVLGSA
+319 MAFMLGSA

-342 GSLGKSA
+342 GSLGKTA

-361 APGLYN
+361 APGLYS

-392 INYAIEKSLT
+392 INYAIEKALT

-409 NFGYDMLLGALAGGV
+409 NFGYDILLGALAGGV
-424 FGGGNAAMRSVTY
+424 LGGGNAAMRSITY
-437 SRVGKALN
+437 NRVGKALN
-445 ASPSAVAQQVQEGLE
+445 ASPTAVAQQVQEGME

-484 RLYEANRTFDRESGL
+484 RLYEANLTYDAESGL
-499 SKIQGDITQ
+499 SKIQNDITQ
-508 ISAKEI
+508 VSIEEI
-514 KAMVSDAQALAQAA
+514 KAMVSKADALAQAA

-541 TAITEAQ
+541 TAITDAQ
-548 RTESIKT
+548 RTQSIKT

-561 RAFAPT
+561 QSFAAAI
-567 VDNPV
+567 DNPA
-572 NEGEKAYN
+572 NAGEKAYN

-590 GVAARINNDPAARQA
+590 GVAARINNDPVARQA
-605 FSQLTGVQFSGNTA
+605 FSQLTGVQFTGNTA

-637 QAVSQAEYAQRVA
+637 QAISQAEYAQRVA

-671 QRESEERWLSVEQN
+671 RQESQDRWLSVEQN
-685 TITDVDGKRRIK
+685 TITDVDGKRHIK

-711 YKKAEIPGSKK
+711 YKKAEIPSSKK
-722 KAVADVNN
+722 KAVAEVDN

-750 QYRLANGF
+750 QYRLSNGF

-765 YVNINSRDPLMVTF
+765 YVNINAQNPLMVTF

-790 GKYSGMID
+790 GKYSGLID
-798 TLVENPDYADMVKGM
+798 TLVENPDYANMVKGM

-824 GIELDPNAAAEEVA
+824 GIELDQSAAAEEVA
-838 ADISGDLLG
+838 ADISGDILN
-847 SRDMLEYIGA
+847 SQDMLEYIGA

-883 QEAYNRLSES
+883 QEAYNRLSEA
-893 QKALL
+893 QRALI
-898 DGMEGRTE
+898 DGMEARSDAEEAGKISYSVMDAAVKSNNRPFAEQFADYKAGKMRPTDLFYLNNTSE
-906 STNSAEDASVKHSLM
+906 YLQAAGLANEPIVMAQSVVTKAQRKATVDTHGHELSDDVILKLPEMIEKPVLLLKSDTVPNSAVVVTAVADSSGSPVIVALHLSRNNGFDVVTRIASLYGKKNSRNFIADQLLRGNLIGYSKKEANRLLHRDGLQLPRRNTAVDFDTISVAQDTDGVNNYSMQNSAEDAGEKHSLM
-921 DIPAMDS
+921 DIPATDS

-934 AEQREYFF
+934 AEQQEYFS
-942 GSKVVDAEGRL
+942 GSRVVDADGRL

-1037 EVILNYDPSGGIGY
+1037 EVLVNYDPAGGMGY
-1051 PSKTWYNRALDAT
+1051 PSKAWYNRALDAT
-1064 VKAAMEYSDSD
+1064 VKAAMDYSGSD

-1126 NIDNTAPTESK
+1126 NLDNTTPTESK
-1137 DIRYSLMDIPAMDSE
+1137 DIRYSLM
-1152 YSAAV
+1152 
-1157 ESGNMQ
+1157 
-1163 EAQRLV
+1163 
-1169 DEAAKAAGAILDA
+1169 
-1182 SGRRPLHLYH
+1182 
-1192 GTNTFGYTKFRDG
+1192 
-1205 VIYATPNQSV
+1205 
-1215 AAGYGRTGYAKPR
+1215 
-1228 LVSDMYVPD
+1228 
-1237 DGTMETLIK
+1237 
-1246 NAKNVLDWELQETTV
+1246 
-1261 NDRQEAMD
+1261 
-1269 AVKKDADS
+1269 
-1277 IAALVDKVWTSD
+1277 
-1289 AVDAMELT
+1289 
-1297 EEQENAL
+1297 
-1304 YNVLSLPSYISEVID
+1304 
-1319 DIGTYT
+1319 
-1325 TVDEVAYWI
+1325 
-1334 SRFNDGLPI
+1334 
-1343 IRSYIDEN
+1343 
-1351 RDSLKS
+1351 
-1357 SPAWD
+1357 
-1362 MARLILGYDL
+1362 
-1372 GDFAID
+1372 
-1378 AEYRLLKSYEED
+1378 
-1390 LLTNT
+1390 
-1395 NGSFVSADVVREEV
+1395 
-1409 EKAKD
+1409 
-1414 IGSYTLYGFAGD
+1414 
-1426 RPLVIDGGG
+1426 
-1435 AFWANVPVDVWGGT
+1435 
-1449 YTTDDIVKRAK
+1449 
-1460 DEGYTSVLI
+1460 
-1469 KNINDV
+1469 
-1475 AMNNYSANIKAD
+1475 
-1487 IYAFF
+1487 
-1492 SPEQV
+1492 
-1497 KSADPVT
+1497 
-1504 YDDKGNVIPLSERF
+1504 
-1518 NPDNPDIRYS
+1518 
-1528 LMDDVYLDAVKRGD
+1528 
-1542 MTTVQQMVDE
+1542 
-1552 AAKAAGYE
+1552 
-1560 TRLLHGTSKKFTK
+1560 
-1573 FEATG
+1573 
-1578 SKTESPSA
+1578 
-1586 KLGIWLSD
+1586 
-1594 SKRTAESYST
+1594 
-1604 PQSTDY
+1604 
-1610 NDSNRSEWTRIFNA
+1610 
-1624 AEEVDKKIP
+1624 
-1633 NAVLGDN
+1633 
-1640 NDERFFAASEGYWN
+1640 
-1654 LAELGKLFKEYLP
+1654 
-1667 NDYKE
+1667 
-1672 LKERGVFKDGEK
+1672 
-1684 HIRLTRETFD
+1684 
-1694 KGDNYAV
+1694 
-1701 YKDVIDRQGELLEW
+1701 
-1715 VNDLGRVR
+1715 
-1723 IYPSQLFSIIRNQ
+1723 
-1736 IYDGVLRTLAKGDIE
+1736 
-1751 PRIVDAYVDTR
+1751 
-1762 NFAKASPP
+1762 
-1770 YHEDTQKVKKI
+1770 
-1781 RAARSSGK
+1781 
-1789 DGIVFEGMFDGGER
+1789 
-1803 SNHYVVFD
+1803 
-1811 PARIKSAAPVT
+1811 
-1822 YDDNGNVIPL
+1822 
-1832 SERFNRKNED
+1832 
-1842 IRYSLM
+1842 
-1848 EDAKYMADIDKAVAD
+1848 EDAQYMADIDKAVSEATAKAD
-1863 AAQKANDE
+1863 EE

-1896 ELQTKVTERL
+1896 ELQTKVTEKP
-1906 TVDPIKAKRDI
+1906 TIDPIKAKKDI
-1917 GRFLRKNGI
+1917 SQFLRKNGI
-1926 TNDEAIKTLTAE
+1926 TNEDTINTLTAE

-1946 YRGEKT
+1946 YRWEKT
-1952 DIDSVAKKV
+1952 DIDAAAKKT
-1961 ADTILKEATIADP
+1961 ADAILKEATVADP

-1996 LRGDIVHKYGSL
+1996 LRGDIVRKYGSL
-2008 TNFRKKYGNIIRIK
+2008 SNFRKKYGNLIRIK
-2022 TRENANVGDGV
+2022 TRENAKAGEGV

-2043 SEFPGIFRDAETEW
+2043 SEFPGIFRDAATEW
-2057 ETFENTVEVADYAK
+2057 ETFANTIEAANYAMRSEPVPLAVMV
-2071 DSERIPLSYAVDE
+2071 DS
-2084 EEFARS
+2084 EEFADS
-2090 ITNQLT
+2090 VSNQLAEM
-2096 DLFWI
+2096 LWN
-2101 QKGLVTEADKAK
+2101 QKNLVTEADKAK
-2113 AKADAATENAVAA
+2113 AKADAATEKAVNA

-2134 GQKEIAANDRW
+2134 AQKETAANDRW
-2145 RDAETKLLTE
+2145 REAETKLLADM
-2155 IAAAKE
+2155 AAAKE

-2167 ARAEFMAKYDAL
+2167 ARAEFMQKYDTL
-2179 AKQYRADLRA
+2179 SKQYRADLRA

-2194 QEKYN
+2194 RAQYD
-2199 EKLTEAKD
+2199 EKLAEAKD

-2226 AKSKARLRAAEQKS
+2226 AKSKARLRASEQKS
-2240 TTTDDVAKVLTE
+2240 TTTEDVAKVLAE

-2260 FKAKIAES
+2260 FKAKAAKD
-2268 WRTFKRQWIN
+2268 WRAFKRQWIN

-2300 NVGQASA
+2300 NVGQAAA

-2325 IGNKNLMQVFDPAEK
+2325 ISDKNLTQVFEPAKK
-2340 AGLTKEFYTYL
+2340 AGLTEEFYTYL

-2364 KAQKVLSAFRE
+2364 KAQQQLAELRAK
-2375 ELNKKVKGF
+2375 LNKEVKGF
-2384 VEMTDENIAT
+2384 AEMTDENISA
-2394 AAGKDASLT
+2394 AAGKDAALAKAYT
-2403 KTYTMEQIDAAKRY
+2403 KEQIAAAKQY
-2417 KQLQAWAEKQFDKP
+2417 KQFQAWAEKQFDKP
-2431 VFGSSVTASDSRAAA
+2431 VFGSSVTADDSRAAA
-2446 DKLLKEHPEFEKW
+2446 ADLLDAHPEFEKW

-2474 KQGGLVSADMAQR
+2474 KQGGLVSEDMVQR

-2528 QDIMPLI
+2528 QNIMPLI

-2559 EDAMDTTRDI
+2559 EDAMDTTRDV
-2569 SEYIQSV
+2569 SEYIQNV

-2634 INSTF
+2634 VNSTF

-2655 VRDAQSALYFTHYSN
+2655 IRDAQSALYFTHYSN

-2703 YYDPKTGLSDRH
+2703 YYDPKTGLADRR
-2715 HFKNGAVDKV
+2715 HFKNATADKLL
-2725 AGGLNRVIDI
+2725 GGLNKAIDI

-2752 ISTMED
+2752 ISTMEA
-2758 TGDVQKA
+2758 TGDVQQA

-2820 ISRLLINGVAPG
+2820 VSRLLINGVAPG

-2849 ELSNYIKDSNILIKI
+2849 ELSDYIKDSNILIKI
-2864 GDDKFIKVPMG
+2864 GDNKFIKVPMG

-2895 PASSAFAD
+2895 PASSAFAG
-2903 YPSFAIEQL
+2903 YPSFAIEQI

-2932 KNWYG
+2932 KTWYG

-3003 SKKADVPTV
+3003 SKKADVPAV

-3035 EAKQVKETEFATA
+3035 EAKQVKDTEMATA

-3067 TKQIK
+3067 TKQLK

-3085 MSEARDLLELRNEIY
+3085 LDEARDLLELRNEIY

-3110 EETAKSIDS
+3110 EETAKGIDS

-3133 FGAEYALKT
+3133 FGAEYALKN

-3191 KKKEAIDKAVPNA
+3191 KKKDAIDKAVPNA

-3210 LLYEAICVSEKVW
+3210 LLYEAIGVSEKVW

>member
-1 MGKMTA
+1 MDRKTL
-7 DELRRAGEAY
+7 EQNY
-17 RSENNGAQKSPVTVS
+17 QKSFG
-32 ANTEGSG
+32 A
-39 NKMTASEL
+39 
-47 RQAGEAYRKA
+47 
-57 NGLSDPI
+57 
-64 YMKSPATVVDKYS
+64 SPAAELEQNYQRSGIDSLVQSVKKATQYN
-77 TPSTQPTQA
+77 PS

-99 ASSRKQSEVMQEQV
+99 ASSSKQSDAMKEQLD
-113 GALKKQR
+113 AIKKQR

-134 NMQQQAKE
+134 NMPQQAKE
-142 QQKIANK
+142 QQEIANK

-172 YNPDENKFKAGDAA
+172 YNPDENKFKAGDAI

-191 NAFQSMGQ
+191 NAFQSMRQ

-210 NQEAQAWEAKR
+210 NPEAQAWEAKR
-221 LMDSGVSGTE
+221 LMESGVSGTE

-293 SGLPVMAASVAGN
+293 SGLPVMAASAAGN
-306 KYADSYEKYGNTD
+306 KYADAYEKYGNTD

-392 INYAIEKSLT
+392 INYAIEKALT

-445 ASPSAVAQQVQEGLE
+445 ASPAAVAQQVQEGME

-484 RLYEANRTFDRESGL
+484 RLYEANLTYDAESGL
-499 SKIQGDITQ
+499 SKIQNDITQ
-508 ISAKEI
+508 VSINEI
-514 KAMVSDAQALAQAA
+514 KAMVSKADALAQAA

-541 TAITEAQ
+541 TAITDAQ
-548 RTESIKT
+548 RTQSIKT

-567 VDNPV
+567 VDNPA
-572 NEGEKAYN
+572 NAGEKAYN

-637 QAVSQAEYAQRVA
+637 QAISQAEYAQRVA
-650 AAGEQAAAQFDADM
+650 AAGEQAAAQFDVDM

-711 YKKAEIPGSKK
+711 YKKAEILGSKK
-722 KAVADVNN
+722 KAVAEVNN

-741 YEGALQVNG
+741 FEGAVQVNG
-750 QYRLANGF
+750 QYRLTNGY

-765 YVNINSRDPLMVTF
+765 YVNINSRGPLMVTF

-790 GKYSGMID
+790 SKYSGLID

-824 GIELDPNAAAEEVA
+824 GIELDQNAAAEEVA

-893 QKALL
+893 QRALI
-898 DGMEGRTE
+898 DGMEARSDAEEAGKISYSVMDAAVKGNNRPFAEQFADYKAGKMRPTDLFYLNNTSE
-906 STNSAEDASVKHSLM
+906 YLQAAGLANEPIVMAQSVVTKAQRKATVDTHGHELSDDVILKLPEMIEKPVLLLKSDTVPNSSVVVTSVSDSSGNPVVVALHLSRNNGFDVVTRIASLYGKENSRNFIADQLIRGNLIGYSKKEANRLLHRDGLQLPRRNTAVDFDTISVAQDTDAVNNYSMQNSAEDASGKHSLM

-928 TGRELS
+928 EYSAAVESGNMQEAQRLVDEAAKENGYTIKAFHGTSRGDRVGNVFLPERATSGPMAFFTDNREIAERYSRDKADTSLAYDEEYSDYYTQFRVTRNGKSLSIGDLWKYLPMAERTKIKNAAPHIRFDEDYDKVIYDPAAQHGNGAYDAYELNRNKGNVLNTLVSTWLETGDLYNREADFLDVLRLVGLNDVEYRDPDARHEKVYETYLKIRNPFDASNVEQTFYDGLSAWLKSTDISEYERESAGADTWDKNSVEPEQFLERVASDIEAGTSHAWTSIPDYVTAYLKELGYDGIKDTGGKGGGESHTVWIPFSSEQVKSAEPIVYDDAGNVIPLSERFNNSNSDIRYSLMDTDSDGRKLS

-942 GSKVVDAEGRL
+942 GSKVVDADGRL

-960 PAVFTEFSPDFMSQH
+960 PAVFTEFSTDFMSQH

-1037 EVILNYDPSGGIGY
+1037 EVLVNYDPAGGIGY

-1064 VKAAMEYSDSD
+1064 VKAAMDYSSSD

-1137 DIRYSLMDIPAMDSE
+1137 DIRYSLM
-1152 YSAAV
+1152 
-1157 ESGNMQ
+1157 
-1163 EAQRLV
+1163 
-1169 DEAAKAAGAILDA
+1169 
-1182 SGRRPLHLYH
+1182 
-1192 GTNTFGYTKFRDG
+1192 
-1205 VIYATPNQSV
+1205 
-1215 AAGYGRTGYAKPR
+1215 
-1228 LVSDMYVPD
+1228 
-1237 DGTMETLIK
+1237 
-1246 NAKNVLDWELQETTV
+1246 
-1261 NDRQEAMD
+1261 
-1269 AVKKDADS
+1269 
-1277 IAALVDKVWTSD
+1277 
-1289 AVDAMELT
+1289 
-1297 EEQENAL
+1297 
-1304 YNVLSLPSYISEVID
+1304 
-1319 DIGTYT
+1319 
-1325 TVDEVAYWI
+1325 
-1334 SRFNDGLPI
+1334 
-1343 IRSYIDEN
+1343 
-1351 RDSLKS
+1351 
-1357 SPAWD
+1357 
-1362 MARLILGYDL
+1362 
-1372 GDFAID
+1372 
-1378 AEYRLLKSYEED
+1378 
-1390 LLTNT
+1390 
-1395 NGSFVSADVVREEV
+1395 
-1409 EKAKD
+1409 
-1414 IGSYTLYGFAGD
+1414 
-1426 RPLVIDGGG
+1426 
-1435 AFWANVPVDVWGGT
+1435 
-1449 YTTDDIVKRAK
+1449 
-1460 DEGYTSVLI
+1460 
-1469 KNINDV
+1469 
-1475 AMNNYSANIKAD
+1475 
-1487 IYAFF
+1487 
-1492 SPEQV
+1492 
-1497 KSADPVT
+1497 
-1504 YDDKGNVIPLSERF
+1504 
-1518 NPDNPDIRYS
+1518 
-1528 LMDDVYLDAVKRGD
+1528 
-1542 MTTVQQMVDE
+1542 
-1552 AAKAAGYE
+1552 
-1560 TRLLHGTSKKFTK
+1560 
-1573 FEATG
+1573 
-1578 SKTESPSA
+1578 
-1586 KLGIWLSD
+1586 
-1594 SKRTAESYST
+1594 
-1604 PQSTDY
+1604 
-1610 NDSNRSEWTRIFNA
+1610 
-1624 AEEVDKKIP
+1624 
-1633 NAVLGDN
+1633 
-1640 NDERFFAASEGYWN
+1640 
-1654 LAELGKLFKEYLP
+1654 
-1667 NDYKE
+1667 
-1672 LKERGVFKDGEK
+1672 
-1684 HIRLTRETFD
+1684 
-1694 KGDNYAV
+1694 
-1701 YKDVIDRQGELLEW
+1701 
-1715 VNDLGRVR
+1715 
-1723 IYPSQLFSIIRNQ
+1723 
-1736 IYDGVLRTLAKGDIE
+1736 
-1751 PRIVDAYVDTR
+1751 
-1762 NFAKASPP
+1762 
-1770 YHEDTQKVKKI
+1770 
-1781 RAARSSGK
+1781 
-1789 DGIVFEGMFDGGER
+1789 
-1803 SNHYVVFD
+1803 
-1811 PARIKSAAPVT
+1811 
-1822 YDDNGNVIPL
+1822 
-1832 SERFNRKNED
+1832 
-1842 IRYSLM
+1842 
-1848 EDAKYMADIDKAVAD
+1848 EDAQYMADIDRVVSEATE
-1863 AAQKANDE
+1863 KANDE
-1871 LKAAQ
+1871 LEAAQ
-1876 AQVKDLRKQLLEMRN
+1876 AEVKNIRQQLADYRQQ
-1891 RAEYA
+1891 A
-1896 ELQTKVTERL
+1896 
-1906 TVDPIKAKRDI
+1906 
-1917 GRFLRKNGI
+1917 
-1926 TNDEAIKTLTAE
+1926 TAE
-1938 IEDAFNSV
+1938 
-1946 YRGEKT
+1946 
-1952 DIDSVAKKV
+1952 AKMN
-1961 ADTILKEATIADP
+1961 
-1974 LKAEKADIRKS
+1974 
-1985 LSQRTFVIGEQ
+1985 
-1996 LRGDIVHKYGSL
+1996 Y
-2008 TNFRKKYGNIIRIK
+2008 
-2022 TRENANVGDGV
+2022 
-2033 AFDVAYSELQ
+2033 
-2043 SEFPGIFRDAETEW
+2043 
-2057 ETFENTVEVADYAK
+2057 
-2071 DSERIPLSYAVDE
+2071 
-2084 EEFARS
+2084 
-2090 ITNQLT
+2090 
-2096 DLFWI
+2096 
-2101 QKGLVTEADKAK
+2101 
-2113 AKADAATENAVAA
+2113 
-2126 AVEAERQR
+2126 
-2134 GQKEIAANDRW
+2134 RW

-2189 NNQQA
+2189 NNLQMRD
-2194 QEKYN
+2194 KYN
-2199 EKLTEAKD
+2199 EKLSEAKD

-2213 TQDRIDRVVREDQ
+2213 TQDRIDRVVREDR
-2226 AKSKARLRAAEQKS
+2226 AKSKARLRTAEQKS
-2240 TTTDDVAKVLTE
+2240 TTTEDVAKVLTE

-2260 FKAKIAES
+2260 FKAKAAKD

-2325 IGNKNLMQVFDPAEK
+2325 IGDKNLMQVFEPAKK
-2340 AGLTKEFYTYL
+2340 AGLTDEFYTYL

-2364 KAQKVLSAFRE
+2364 KAQQQLAELRAKLNRE
-2375 ELNKKVKGF
+2375 VNGF
-2384 VEMTDENIAT
+2384 AEMTDENIAT
-2394 AAGKDASLT
+2394 AAGKDTTLT
-2403 KTYTMEQIDAAKRY
+2403 KVYPEAQIAAAKQY
-2417 KQLQAWAEKQFDKP
+2417 KQFQAWAEKQFDKP
-2431 VFGSSVTASDSRAAA
+2431 VFGSSVTADDSRAAA
-2446 DKLLKEHPEFEKW
+2446 ADLLDAHPEFEKW

-2474 KQGGLVSADMAQR
+2474 KQGGLVSADMAQY

-2616 GFRPIEQSNS
+2616 GFRPIEQSIS

-2758 TGDVQKA
+2758 TGDVQQA

-2864 GDDKFIKVPMG
+2864 GDNKFIKVPMG

-2895 PASSAFAD
+2895 PASSAFAG
-2903 YPSFAIEQL
+2903 YPSFAIEQI

-2932 KNWYG
+2932 KTWYG

-2997 WVLPAL
+2997 WLLPTL
-3003 SKKADVPTV
+3003 SKKADVPAV

-3048 ADDATYSYLYKQSK
+3048 ADDATFSYLYKQSK

-3067 TKQIK
+3067 TKQLK

-3100 RNALLTVGTY
+3100 RKALLTVGTY
-3110 EETAKSIDS
+3110 EETAKSIGS

-3169 ATRGITGDKDE
+3169 AARGITGDKDE

-3210 LLYEAICVSEKVW
+3210 LLYEALGVSEKVW

>member
-1 MGKMTA
+1 MGKVTA
-7 DELRRAGEAY
+7 EEMQGLMYGNSNNTARSGGSSPKKVSASDMENLMAPY
-17 RSENNGAQKSPVTVS
+17 RSQEIKHTVFSP
-32 ANTEGSG
+32 G
-39 NKMTASEL
+39 
-47 RQAGEAYRKA
+47 
-57 NGLSDPI
+57 
-64 YMKSPATVVDKYS
+64 
-77 TPSTQPTQA
+77 TQPARA
-86 APSTQPTQAAPAG
+86 ASAG
-99 ASSRKQSEVMQEQV
+99 ASSRKQSDIMKEQLD
-113 GALKKQR
+113 AIKAQR
-120 DDAAIKAGAYMRAG
+120 DDAAIKAGAYRRAG
-134 NMQQQAKE
+134 NLTEQAKE
-142 QQKIANK
+142 QQEAANK

-172 YNPDENKFKAGDAA
+172 YNPDENKFKAVDAV

-210 NQEAQAWEAKR
+210 NPEAQAWEAKR
-221 LMDSGVSGTE
+221 LMESGVSGTE

-265 AVEGGALQLVNTIS
+265 AFEGGALQLVNTIS

-293 SGLPVMAASVAGN
+293 SGLPMMAASAAGN
-306 KYADSYEKYGNTD
+306 KYVDAYEKYGNTD
-319 TAFVLGSA
+319 MAFALGSA
-327 AGGASML
+327 AGAASML
-334 TEQFGGLY
+334 TEQLGGVY
-342 GSLGKSA
+342 GKMGGTKL
-349 AGQAVAKKLMAE
+349 GQAVSKKLMSE
-361 APGLYN
+361 APGLYSV
-367 LANSVG
+367 ANSVG
-373 GKWLRDALSEGIE
+373 GKWLRDAISEGVE
-386 EGAEDV
+386 EGAEDIV
-392 INYAIEKSLT
+392 NYAIEKSLT
-402 GDSDEMD
+402 GESDEMD

-424 FGGGNAAMRSVTY
+424 LGGGNAAMRSVTY
-437 SRVGKALN
+437 NRLGKALN
-445 ASPSAVAQQVQEGLE
+445 ASPAAVAQQVQEGME

-484 RLYEANRTFDRESGL
+484 RLYEANLTYDAESGL
-499 SKIQGDITQ
+499 SKIQNDITQ
-508 ISAKEI
+508 VSINEI
-514 KAMVSDAQALAQAA
+514 KAMVSKADALAQAA

-541 TAITEAQ
+541 TAITDVQ
-548 RTESIKT
+548 RTQSIKT
-555 AEDSVG
+555 AEDSVEQ
-561 RAFAPT
+561 AFAPA
-567 VDNPV
+567 VDNPA
-572 NEGEKAYN
+572 NAGEKAYN

-605 FSQLTGVQFSGNTA
+605 FSQLTGVQFTGNSA
-619 QDIAAIEVA
+619 QNIAAIEVA

-637 QAVSQAEYAQRVA
+637 QAISQAEYAQRVA

-671 QRESEERWLSVEQN
+671 QQESLDRWLSVEQN

-711 YKKAEIPGSKK
+711 YKKAEILGSKK
-722 KAVADVNN
+722 KAVAEVNN

-741 YEGALQVNG
+741 FEGAVQVNG
-750 QYRLANGF
+750 QYRLTNGY

-790 GKYSGMID
+790 SKYSGLID

-883 QEAYNRLSES
+883 QEAYNRLSEA
-893 QKALL
+893 QRALL
-898 DGMEGRTE
+898 DGMEGKAETGVNGSESFSLIDVAPNGVEIYETSLATQQLSESQKKKQYLALIKNQYRGRTARLE
-906 STNSAEDASVKHSLM
+906 RNGHVVYVRPDIQEAGKPIYGDRRSTANGAKALRNSLADGDVFDLLENAEYDRSSRDTKNHKNADYFDYYVKTVQIDGKVYDLVADVKRAYGNSDGLYYTLHLVDNATKKAVVSQRPQTIGSSEPITASEMGSNSFSADMVPQSDTAVNNYSMQNSAEDASGKHSLI

-934 AEQREYFF
+934 AEQREYFL
-942 GSKVVDAEGRL
+942 GSKVVDTEGRL

-1037 EVILNYDPSGGIGY
+1037 EVLVNYDPAGGIGY
-1051 PSKTWYNRALDAT
+1051 PSKAWYNRALDAT
-1064 VKAAMEYSDSD
+1064 VKAAMDYSSSD
-1075 SEILAEIANGGAGAG
+1075 SEILAEIANGGAGVG

-1106 VEGKYDNATVYVAF
+1106 VDGKYDNATVYVAF

-1126 NIDNTAPTESK
+1126 NIDNTSPTESK
-1137 DIRYSLMDIPAMDSE
+1137 DIRYSLMDIPAMDNE

-1169 DEAAKAAGAILDA
+1169 DEAAKAAGYN
-1182 SGRRPLHLYH
+1182 SKPLYH
-1192 GTNTFGYTKFRDG
+1192 GTHGFGFTKIDVSNSDDKMSFF
-1205 VIYATPNQSV
+1205 ATSNPDMAQTYSGKKGNKAINN
-1215 AAGYGRTGYAKPR
+1215 AAGNTRAMPIEDVVNRLNEEASNDGYEVGSSYRIMKRADVKSF
-1228 LVSDMYVPD
+1228 LAD
-1237 DGTMETLIK
+1237 
-1246 NAKNVLDWELQETTV
+1246 LDRRIESL
-1261 NDRQEAMD
+1261 ND
-1269 AVKKDADS
+1269 V
-1277 IAALVDKVWTSD
+1277 IARK
-1289 AVDAMELT
+1289 
-1297 EEQENAL
+1297 
-1304 YNVLSLPSYISEVID
+1304 
-1319 DIGTYT
+1319 
-1325 TVDEVAYWI
+1325 VDEYA
-1334 SRFNDGLPI
+1334 D
-1343 IRSYIDEN
+1343 
-1351 RDSLKS
+1351 
-1357 SPAWD
+1357 
-1362 MARLILGYDL
+1362 RLAE
-1372 GDFAID
+1372 DFSQNNITAHD
-1378 AEYRLLKSYEED
+1378 TLVRLLEATENYRYSGMSTPLWMLSKHTDVFSESEKKLAGEIEAD
-1390 LLTNT
+1390 VRLRNRLEARG
-1395 NGSFVSADVVREEV
+1395 GSDDVVVREDLDRYSISVMSFAEAREELAKLSASWNYSLRGRTDNFLDVDGNNHNWNEIFTTLEPKGGNNFLAEYNQDTGSVIMSDKDGRFAEV
-1409 EKAKD
+1409 HASTLSDALPGMARAITKKFGSYFAPQILSSAKD
-1414 IGSYTLYGFAGD
+1414 QLRNGATAEVAVKSTGKMSTRDIAKFAKEQGYRGVKISNIYDNGGGGKDAGAGD
-1426 RPLVIDGGG
+1426 VYI
-1435 AFWANVPVDVWGGT
+1435 
-1449 YTTDDIVKRAK
+1449 
-1460 DEGYTSVLI
+1460 
-1469 KNINDV
+1469 
-1475 AMNNYSANIKAD
+1475 
-1487 IYAFF
+1487 FF
-1492 SPEQV
+1492 YPEEDV

-1504 YDDKGNVIPLSERF
+1504 YDDAGNVIPLSERF
-1518 NPDNPDIRYS
+1518 NN
-1528 LMDDVYLDAVKRGD
+1528 
-1542 MTTVQQMVDE
+1542 
-1552 AAKAAGYE
+1552 
-1560 TRLLHGTSKKFTK
+1560 
-1573 FEATG
+1573 
-1578 SKTESPSA
+1578 
-1586 KLGIWLSD
+1586 
-1594 SKRTAESYST
+1594 
-1604 PQSTDY
+1604 
-1610 NDSNRSEWTRIFNA
+1610 SNS
-1624 AEEVDKKIP
+1624 
-1633 NAVLGDN
+1633 
-1640 NDERFFAASEGYWN
+1640 
-1654 LAELGKLFKEYLP
+1654 
-1667 NDYKE
+1667 
-1672 LKERGVFKDGEK
+1672 
-1684 HIRLTRETFD
+1684 
-1694 KGDNYAV
+1694 
-1701 YKDVIDRQGELLEW
+1701 
-1715 VNDLGRVR
+1715 
-1723 IYPSQLFSIIRNQ
+1723 
-1736 IYDGVLRTLAKGDIE
+1736 
-1751 PRIVDAYVDTR
+1751 
-1762 NFAKASPP
+1762 
-1770 YHEDTQKVKKI
+1770 
-1781 RAARSSGK
+1781 
-1789 DGIVFEGMFDGGER
+1789 
-1803 SNHYVVFD
+1803 
-1811 PARIKSAAPVT
+1811 
-1822 YDDNGNVIPL
+1822 
-1832 SERFNRKNED
+1832 D

-1848 EDAKYMADIDKAVAD
+1848 EDAQYMADIDRVVSEATE
-1863 AAQKANDE
+1863 KANDE

-1876 AQVKDLRKQLLEMRN
+1876 AEVKNIRQQLADYRQ
-1891 RAEYA
+1891 RA
-1896 ELQTKVTERL
+1896 
-1906 TVDPIKAKRDI
+1906 
-1917 GRFLRKNGI
+1917 
-1926 TNDEAIKTLTAE
+1926 TAE
-1938 IEDAFNSV
+1938 
-1946 YRGEKT
+1946 
-1952 DIDSVAKKV
+1952 AKM
-1961 ADTILKEATIADP
+1961 
-1974 LKAEKADIRKS
+1974 
-1985 LSQRTFVIGEQ
+1985 
-1996 LRGDIVHKYGSL
+1996 
-2008 TNFRKKYGNIIRIK
+2008 
-2022 TRENANVGDGV
+2022 
-2033 AFDVAYSELQ
+2033 
-2043 SEFPGIFRDAETEW
+2043 
-2057 ETFENTVEVADYAK
+2057 
-2071 DSERIPLSYAVDE
+2071 
-2084 EEFARS
+2084 
-2090 ITNQLT
+2090 
-2096 DLFWI
+2096 
-2101 QKGLVTEADKAK
+2101 
-2113 AKADAATENAVAA
+2113 
-2126 AVEAERQR
+2126 
-2134 GQKEIAANDRW
+2134 NDRW

-2161 REKAAK
+2161 REKAAN

-2213 TQDRIDRVVREDQ
+2213 TQDRIDRVVREDR
-2226 AKSKARLRAAEQKS
+2226 AKSKARLRTAEQKS
-2240 TTTDDVAKVLTE
+2240 TTTEDVAKVLTE
-2252 MPKKDKET
+2252 IPKKDKET

-2268 WRTFKRQWIN
+2268 WRSFKRQWIN

-2325 IGNKNLMQVFDPAEK
+2325 IGDKNLMRVFEPAKK
-2340 AGLTKEFYTYL
+2340 AGLTDEFYTYL

-2356 VDRMSVRE
+2356 VDRMSLRE
-2364 KAQKVLSAFRE
+2364 NAQRQLAELRAKLNRE
-2375 ELNKKVKGF
+2375 VNGF
-2384 VEMTDENIAT
+2384 AEMTDENISA
-2394 AAGKDASLT
+2394 AAGKDTALT
-2403 KTYTMEQIDAAKRY
+2403 KAYTEAQIAAAKQY
-2417 KQLQAWAEKQFDKP
+2417 KRFQAWAEKQFDKP
-2431 VFGSSVTASDSRAAA
+2431 VFGSSVTADDSRAAA
-2446 DKLLKEHPEFEKW
+2446 ADLLDAHPEFEKW

-2474 KQGGLVSADMAQR
+2474 KQGGLVSADMAQY

-2758 TGDVQKA
+2758 TGDVQQA

-2864 GDDKFIKVPMG
+2864 GDNKFIKVPMG

-2895 PASSAFAD
+2895 PASSAFAG

-2912 APNNPLTNNIFAGIT
+2912 APNNPLSNNIFAGIT

-2997 WVLPAL
+2997 WLLPAL
-3003 SKKADVPTV
+3003 SKKADVPAV

-3067 TKQIK
+3067 TKQLK

-3100 RNALLTVGTY
+3100 RKALLTVGTY
-3110 EETAKSIDS
+3110 EETAKSIGS

-3133 FGAEYALKT
+3133 FGAEYALKN

-3169 ATRGITGDKDE
+3169 AARGIVGDKGD
-3180 NGKTITNSASR
+3180 NGKTISGSASR
-3191 KKKEAIDKAVPNA
+3191 KKKAAIDKAVPGA
-3204 TTKQKH
+3204 STKQKH
-3210 LLYEAICVSEKVW
+3210 LLYEALGVSEKVW

>member
-1 MGKMTA
+1 MDRKTL
-7 DELRRAGEAY
+7 EQNY
-17 RSENNGAQKSPVTVS
+17 QKSFG
-32 ANTEGSG
+32 A
-39 NKMTASEL
+39 
-47 RQAGEAYRKA
+47 
-57 NGLSDPI
+57 
-64 YMKSPATVVDKYS
+64 SPAAELEQNYQRSGIDSLVQAVKKATQYN
-77 TPSTQPTQA
+77 PS

-99 ASSRKQSEVMQEQV
+99 ASSRKQSDTMKEQ
-113 GALKKQR
+113 LDTIKKQR

-172 YNPDENKFKAGDAA
+172 YNPDENNFKAGDAA
-186 LSGVQ
+186 LAGVQ
-191 NAFQSMGQ
+191 NAFQNMRQ

-210 NQEAQAWEAKR
+210 NPEVQAWEAKR
-221 LMDSGVSGTE
+221 LMESGVSGTE

-293 SGLPVMAASVAGN
+293 SGLPVMAASAAGN
-306 KYADSYEKYGNTD
+306 KYADAYEKYGNTD

-392 INYAIEKSLT
+392 INYAIEKALT

-409 NFGYDMLLGALAGGV
+409 NFGYDILLGALAGGV
-424 FGGGNAAMRSVTY
+424 LGGGNAAMRSVTY

-445 ASPSAVAQQVQEGLE
+445 ASPAAVAQQVQEGME

-473 VQKNPSNQMVG
+473 VQKNPSSQMVG
-484 RLYEANRTFDRESGL
+484 RLYEANLTYDAESGL
-499 SKIQGDITQ
+499 SKIQNDITQ
-508 ISAKEI
+508 VSINEI
-514 KAMVSDAQALAQAA
+514 KAMVSKADALAQAA

-541 TAITEAQ
+541 TAITDAQ
-548 RTESIKT
+548 RTQSIKT

-561 RAFAPT
+561 QAFAPT
-567 VDNPV
+567 VDNPA
-572 NEGEKAYN
+572 NAGEKAYN

-637 QAVSQAEYAQRVA
+637 QAISQAEYAQRVA

-671 QRESEERWLSVEQN
+671 QRESDERWLSVEQN

-711 YKKAEIPGSKK
+711 YKKAEILGSKK
-722 KAVADVNN
+722 KAVAEVNN

-741 YEGALQVNG
+741 FEGAVQVNG
-750 QYRLANGF
+750 QYRLTNGY

-790 GKYSGMID
+790 SKYSGMID
-798 TLVENPDYADMVKGM
+798 TLVESPDYADMVKGM

-824 GIELDPNAAAEEVA
+824 GIELDPNTAAEEVA
-838 ADISGDLLG
+838 ADISGDLLD

-883 QEAYNRLSES
+883 QEAYNRLSEA
-893 QKALL
+893 QRALI
-898 DGMEGRTE
+898 DGMEARSDAEEAGKISYSLMREAVEKNNRPFAEQFADYKAGKMKPTE
-906 STNSAEDASVKHSLM
+906 LFALGNTSQYLQAAGIGNEPIVMAQSVVAKAQRKAKVDTHGHNLSDNVLLKLPEMLDKPVLLLKSDTVPNAAVIVTSTADSDGNPIVVALHLSRSEGFDIVTRVASLYGKENSRDFLAEQMLRGNLLGYSKKEANRLLHRDGLQLPRRNTAVDFDTISVAQDTDAVNNYSMQNSAEDASGKHSLM

-987 YKPMAEG
+987 YKPVAEG

-1037 EVILNYDPSGGIGY
+1037 EVLVNYDPAGGIGY

-1075 SEILAEIANGGAGAG
+1075 SEILAEIANGGAGPG
-1090 AVLEAARNT
+1090 TVLEAARNT

-1137 DIRYSLMDIPAMDSE
+1137 DIRYSLMDTDSTGRKLSTE
-1152 YSAAV
+1152 QKKFFAGSKV
-1157 ESGNMQ
+1157 IDGNGNL
-1163 EAQRLV
+1163 LV
-1169 DEAAKAAGAILDA
+1169 M
-1182 SGRRPLHLYH
+1182 YH
-1192 GTNTFGYTKFRDG
+1192 GTTAFGYITEFKRGKKGWLGPGIYLTSKRSDAQRYADAMGEGNGRLYEMYANITKPLVVTDG
-1205 VIYATPNQSV
+1205 NPVPGILK
-1215 AAGYGRTGYAKPR
+1215 AAYGRDSVYKSRSEKQANDPSIVTQADINKLRAK
-1228 LVSDMYVPD
+1228 
-1237 DGTMETLIK
+1237 
-1246 NAKNVLDWELQETTV
+1246 
-1261 NDRQEAMD
+1261 
-1269 AVKKDADS
+1269 
-1277 IAALVDKVWTSD
+1277 
-1289 AVDAMELT
+1289 
-1297 EEQENAL
+1297 
-1304 YNVLSLPSYISEVID
+1304 
-1319 DIGTYT
+1319 
-1325 TVDEVAYWI
+1325 
-1334 SRFNDGLPI
+1334 
-1343 IRSYIDEN
+1343 
-1351 RDSLKS
+1351 
-1357 SPAWD
+1357 
-1362 MARLILGYDL
+1362 GYD
-1372 GDFAID
+1372 GIMWDFG
-1378 AEYRLLKSYEED
+1378 
-1390 LLTNT
+1390 
-1395 NGSFVSADVVREEV
+1395 GSKEVSV
-1409 EKAKD
+1409 
-1414 IGSYTLYGFAGD
+1414 
-1426 RPLVIDGGG
+1426 
-1435 AFWANVPVDVWGGT
+1435 
-1449 YTTDDIVKRAK
+1449 
-1460 DEGYTSVLI
+1460 
-1469 KNINDV
+1469 
-1475 AMNNYSANIKAD
+1475 
-1487 IYAFF
+1487 F

-1497 KSADPVT
+1497 KLAD
-1504 YDDKGNVIPLSERF
+1504 NVDP
-1518 NPDNPDIRYS
+1518 
-1528 LMDDVYLDAVKRGD
+1528 
-1542 MTTVQQMVDE
+1542 
-1552 AAKAAGYE
+1552 
-1560 TRLLHGTSKKFTK
+1560 TS
-1573 FEATG
+1573 
-1578 SKTESPSA
+1578 SK
-1586 KLGIWLSD
+1586 
-1594 SKRTAESYST
+1594 
-1604 PQSTDY
+1604 
-1610 NDSNRSEWTRIFNA
+1610 
-1624 AEEVDKKIP
+1624 
-1633 NAVLGDN
+1633 
-1640 NDERFFAASEGYWN
+1640 
-1654 LAELGKLFKEYLP
+1654 
-1667 NDYKE
+1667 
-1672 LKERGVFKDGEK
+1672 
-1684 HIRLTRETFD
+1684 
-1694 KGDNYAV
+1694 
-1701 YKDVIDRQGELLEW
+1701 
-1715 VNDLGRVR
+1715 
-1723 IYPSQLFSIIRNQ
+1723 
-1736 IYDGVLRTLAKGDIE
+1736 
-1751 PRIVDAYVDTR
+1751 
-1762 NFAKASPP
+1762 
-1770 YHEDTQKVKKI
+1770 
-1781 RAARSSGK
+1781 
-1789 DGIVFEGMFDGGER
+1789 
-1803 SNHYVVFD
+1803 
-1811 PARIKSAAPVT
+1811 
-1822 YDDNGNVIPL
+1822 
-1832 SERFNRKNED
+1832 D

-1848 EDAKYMADIDKAVAD
+1848 EDAQYMADIDKAVAD

-1876 AQVKDLRKQLLEMRN
+1876 AEVKNIRQQLADYRQQ
-1891 RAEYA
+1891 A
-1896 ELQTKVTERL
+1896 
-1906 TVDPIKAKRDI
+1906 
-1917 GRFLRKNGI
+1917 
-1926 TNDEAIKTLTAE
+1926 TAE
-1938 IEDAFNSV
+1938 
-1946 YRGEKT
+1946 
-1952 DIDSVAKKV
+1952 AKM
-1961 ADTILKEATIADP
+1961 
-1974 LKAEKADIRKS
+1974 
-1985 LSQRTFVIGEQ
+1985 
-1996 LRGDIVHKYGSL
+1996 
-2008 TNFRKKYGNIIRIK
+2008 
-2022 TRENANVGDGV
+2022 
-2033 AFDVAYSELQ
+2033 
-2043 SEFPGIFRDAETEW
+2043 
-2057 ETFENTVEVADYAK
+2057 
-2071 DSERIPLSYAVDE
+2071 
-2084 EEFARS
+2084 
-2090 ITNQLT
+2090 
-2096 DLFWI
+2096 
-2101 QKGLVTEADKAK
+2101 
-2113 AKADAATENAVAA
+2113 
-2126 AVEAERQR
+2126 
-2134 GQKEIAANDRW
+2134 NDRW

-2167 ARAEFMAKYDAL
+2167 ARSEFMQKYDSL
-2179 AKQYRADLRA
+2179 SKQYRADLRA

-2213 TQDRIDRVVREDQ
+2213 TQDRIDRVVREDR
-2226 AKSKARLRAAEQKS
+2226 AKSKARLRTAEQKS
-2240 TTTDDVAKVLTE
+2240 TTTEDVAKVLTE

-2260 FKAKIAES
+2260 FKAKAAKD

-2325 IGNKNLMQVFDPAEK
+2325 IGNKNLMQVFEPAKK
-2340 AGLTKEFYTYL
+2340 AGLTDEFYTYL

-2364 KAQKVLSAFRE
+2364 KAQQQLAELRAK
-2375 ELNKKVKGF
+2375 LNKEVKGF
-2384 VEMTDENIAT
+2384 AEMTDENISA
-2394 AAGKDASLT
+2394 AAGKDAALAKAYT
-2403 KTYTMEQIDAAKRY
+2403 KEQIAAAKQY
-2417 KQLQAWAEKQFDKP
+2417 KQFQAWAEKQFDKP
-2431 VFGSSVTASDSRAAA
+2431 VFGSSVTADDSRAAA
-2446 DKLLKEHPEFEKW
+2446 ADLLDAHPEFEKW

-2474 KQGGLVSADMAQR
+2474 KQGGLVSADMAQY

-2584 LDADSAENLKNTLR
+2584 LDADSAETLKNTLR

-2616 GFRPIEQSNS
+2616 GFRPIEQSNF

-2703 YYDPKTGLSDRH
+2703 YYDPKTGLSERH

-2758 TGDVQKA
+2758 TGDVQRA

-2864 GDDKFIKVPMG
+2864 GDNKFIKVPMG

-2895 PASSAFAD
+2895 PASSAFAG
-2903 YPSFAIEQL
+2903 YPSFAIEQI

-2932 KNWYG
+2932 KTWYG

-2997 WVLPAL
+2997 WLLPAL
-3003 SKKADVPTV
+3003 SKKADVPAV

-3035 EAKQVKETEFATA
+3035 EAKQVKETELATA

-3067 TKQIK
+3067 TKQLK

-3100 RNALLTVGTY
+3100 RKALLTVGTY
-3110 EETAKSIDS
+3110 EETAKSIGS

-3133 FGAEYALKT
+3133 FGAEYALKN

-3153 YVAQGVTY
+3153 YVAHGVTY

-3169 ATRGITGDKDE
+3169 AARGITGDKDE

-3191 KKKEAIDKAVPNA
+3191 KKKDAIDKAVPNA

-3210 LLYEAICVSEKVW
+3210 LLYEAIGVSEKVW

>member
-1 MGKMTA
+1 MDRKTL
-7 DELRRAGEAY
+7 EQNY
-17 RSENNGAQKSPVTVS
+17 QKSFG
-32 ANTEGSG
+32 A
-39 NKMTASEL
+39 
-47 RQAGEAYRKA
+47 
-57 NGLSDPI
+57 
-64 YMKSPATVVDKYS
+64 SPAAELEQNYQRSGIDSLVQSVKKATQYN
-77 TPSTQPTQA
+77 PS

-99 ASSRKQSEVMQEQV
+99 ASSSKQSDVMKEQLD
-113 GALKKQR
+113 AIKKQM

-134 NMQQQAKE
+134 NMPQQAKE

-172 YNPDENKFKAGDAA
+172 YNPDENKFKAGDAV

-191 NAFQSMGQ
+191 NAFQSMRQ

-210 NQEAQAWEAKR
+210 NPEAQAWEAKR
-221 LMDSGVSGTE
+221 LMESGVSGTE

-279 NMVPSLVANAVLPG
+279 NMVPSLVANAILPG

-306 KYADSYEKYGNTD
+306 KYADAYEKYGNTD

-392 INYAIEKSLT
+392 INYAIEKALT

-424 FGGGNAAMRSVTY
+424 LGGGNAAMRSVTY

-445 ASPSAVAQQVQEGLE
+445 ASPAAVAQQVQEGME

-484 RLYEANRTFDRESGL
+484 RLYEANLTYDAESGL
-499 SKIQGDITQ
+499 SKIQNDITQ
-508 ISAKEI
+508 VSINEI
-514 KAMVSDAQALAQAA
+514 KAMVSKADALAQAA

-541 TAITEAQ
+541 TAITDAQ
-548 RTESIKT
+548 RTQSIKT

-561 RAFAPT
+561 QAFAPT
-567 VDNPV
+567 VDNPA
-572 NEGEKAYN
+572 NAGEKAYN

-637 QAVSQAEYAQRVA
+637 QAISQAEYAQRVA

-722 KAVADVNN
+722 KTVAEVNN

-741 YEGALQVNG
+741 FEGAVQVNG
-750 QYRLANGF
+750 QYRLTNGY

-790 GKYSGMID
+790 SKYSGLID

-847 SRDMLEYIGA
+847 SRDMLGYIGA

-883 QEAYNRLSES
+883 QEAYNRLSEA

-898 DGMEGRTE
+898 DGMEGKAETGVNGSESFSLIDVAPNGMEIYETSLTTQQLSESQKKKQYLALIKNQYRGRTARLE
-906 STNSAEDASVKHSLM
+906 RNGHVVYVRPDIQEAGKPIYGDRRSTANGAKALRNSLADGDVFDLLENAEYDRSSRDTKNHKNADYFDYYVKTVQIDGKVYDLVADVKRAYGNSDGLYYTLYLVDNATKKAVVSQRPQTLGSSEPITASEMGSNSFSADMVPQSDAAVNNYSMQNSAEDASGKHSLM

-1022 AEVKKLLQAV
+1022 AEVKKLLRAV

-1037 EVILNYDPSGGIGY
+1037 EVLVNYDPAGGIGY

-1064 VKAAMEYSDSD
+1064 VKAAMEYSSSD
-1075 SEILAEIANGGAGAG
+1075 SEILAEIANGGAGTG

-1137 DIRYSLMDIPAMDSE
+1137 DIRYSLM
-1152 YSAAV
+1152 
-1157 ESGNMQ
+1157 
-1163 EAQRLV
+1163 
-1169 DEAAKAAGAILDA
+1169 
-1182 SGRRPLHLYH
+1182 
-1192 GTNTFGYTKFRDG
+1192 
-1205 VIYATPNQSV
+1205 
-1215 AAGYGRTGYAKPR
+1215 
-1228 LVSDMYVPD
+1228 
-1237 DGTMETLIK
+1237 
-1246 NAKNVLDWELQETTV
+1246 
-1261 NDRQEAMD
+1261 
-1269 AVKKDADS
+1269 
-1277 IAALVDKVWTSD
+1277 
-1289 AVDAMELT
+1289 
-1297 EEQENAL
+1297 
-1304 YNVLSLPSYISEVID
+1304 
-1319 DIGTYT
+1319 
-1325 TVDEVAYWI
+1325 
-1334 SRFNDGLPI
+1334 
-1343 IRSYIDEN
+1343 
-1351 RDSLKS
+1351 
-1357 SPAWD
+1357 
-1362 MARLILGYDL
+1362 
-1372 GDFAID
+1372 
-1378 AEYRLLKSYEED
+1378 
-1390 LLTNT
+1390 
-1395 NGSFVSADVVREEV
+1395 
-1409 EKAKD
+1409 
-1414 IGSYTLYGFAGD
+1414 
-1426 RPLVIDGGG
+1426 
-1435 AFWANVPVDVWGGT
+1435 
-1449 YTTDDIVKRAK
+1449 
-1460 DEGYTSVLI
+1460 
-1469 KNINDV
+1469 
-1475 AMNNYSANIKAD
+1475 
-1487 IYAFF
+1487 
-1492 SPEQV
+1492 
-1497 KSADPVT
+1497 
-1504 YDDKGNVIPLSERF
+1504 
-1518 NPDNPDIRYS
+1518 
-1528 LMDDVYLDAVKRGD
+1528 
-1542 MTTVQQMVDE
+1542 
-1552 AAKAAGYE
+1552 
-1560 TRLLHGTSKKFTK
+1560 
-1573 FEATG
+1573 
-1578 SKTESPSA
+1578 
-1586 KLGIWLSD
+1586 
-1594 SKRTAESYST
+1594 
-1604 PQSTDY
+1604 
-1610 NDSNRSEWTRIFNA
+1610 
-1624 AEEVDKKIP
+1624 
-1633 NAVLGDN
+1633 
-1640 NDERFFAASEGYWN
+1640 
-1654 LAELGKLFKEYLP
+1654 
-1667 NDYKE
+1667 
-1672 LKERGVFKDGEK
+1672 
-1684 HIRLTRETFD
+1684 
-1694 KGDNYAV
+1694 
-1701 YKDVIDRQGELLEW
+1701 
-1715 VNDLGRVR
+1715 
-1723 IYPSQLFSIIRNQ
+1723 
-1736 IYDGVLRTLAKGDIE
+1736 
-1751 PRIVDAYVDTR
+1751 
-1762 NFAKASPP
+1762 
-1770 YHEDTQKVKKI
+1770 
-1781 RAARSSGK
+1781 
-1789 DGIVFEGMFDGGER
+1789 
-1803 SNHYVVFD
+1803 
-1811 PARIKSAAPVT
+1811 
-1822 YDDNGNVIPL
+1822 
-1832 SERFNRKNED
+1832 
-1842 IRYSLM
+1842 
-1848 EDAKYMADIDKAVAD
+1848 EDAQYMADIDRVVSEATE
-1863 AAQKANDE
+1863 KANDE

-1876 AQVKDLRKQLLEMRN
+1876 AEVKDIRQQLADYRQQ
-1891 RAEYA
+1891 A
-1896 ELQTKVTERL
+1896 
-1906 TVDPIKAKRDI
+1906 
-1917 GRFLRKNGI
+1917 
-1926 TNDEAIKTLTAE
+1926 TAE
-1938 IEDAFNSV
+1938 
-1946 YRGEKT
+1946 
-1952 DIDSVAKKV
+1952 AKM
-1961 ADTILKEATIADP
+1961 
-1974 LKAEKADIRKS
+1974 
-1985 LSQRTFVIGEQ
+1985 
-1996 LRGDIVHKYGSL
+1996 
-2008 TNFRKKYGNIIRIK
+2008 
-2022 TRENANVGDGV
+2022 
-2033 AFDVAYSELQ
+2033 
-2043 SEFPGIFRDAETEW
+2043 
-2057 ETFENTVEVADYAK
+2057 
-2071 DSERIPLSYAVDE
+2071 
-2084 EEFARS
+2084 
-2090 ITNQLT
+2090 
-2096 DLFWI
+2096 
-2101 QKGLVTEADKAK
+2101 
-2113 AKADAATENAVAA
+2113 
-2126 AVEAERQR
+2126 
-2134 GQKEIAANDRW
+2134 NDRW

-2179 AKQYRADLRA
+2179 SKQYRADLRA
-2189 NNQQA
+2189 NNRQVRD
-2194 QEKYN
+2194 KYN
-2199 EKLTEAKD
+2199 EKLSEAKD

-2213 TQDRIDRVVREDQ
+2213 TQDRIDRVVREDR
-2226 AKSKARLRAAEQKS
+2226 AKSKARLRTAEQKS
-2240 TTTDDVAKVLTE
+2240 TTTEDVAKVLTE

-2260 FKAKIAES
+2260 FKAKAAKD

-2325 IGNKNLMQVFDPAEK
+2325 IGDKNLMQVFEPAKK
-2340 AGLTKEFYTYL
+2340 AGLTDEFYTYL

-2364 KAQKVLSAFRE
+2364 NAQRQLAELRAKLNRE
-2375 ELNKKVKGF
+2375 VNGF
-2384 VEMTDENIAT
+2384 AEMTDENIAT
-2394 AAGKDASLT
+2394 AAGKDTTLT
-2403 KTYTMEQIDAAKRY
+2403 KAYTEAQIAAAKQY
-2417 KQLQAWAEKQFDKP
+2417 KQFQAWAEKQFDKP
-2431 VFGSSVTASDSRAAA
+2431 VFGSSVTADDSRAAA
-2446 DKLLKEHPEFEKW
+2446 ADLLDAHPEFEKW

-2474 KQGGLVSADMAQR
+2474 KQGGLVSADMAQY

-2758 TGDVQKA
+2758 TGDVQQA

-2864 GDDKFIKVPMG
+2864 GDNKFIKVPMG

-2895 PASSAFAD
+2895 PASSAFAG
-2903 YPSFAIEQL
+2903 YPSFAIEQI

-2932 KNWYG
+2932 KTWYG

-2997 WVLPAL
+2997 WLLPTL
-3003 SKKADVPTV
+3003 SKKADVPAV

-3035 EAKQVKETEFATA
+3035 EAKQVKETELATA

-3067 TKQIK
+3067 TKQLK

-3085 MSEARDLLELRNEIY
+3085 REEARDLLELRNEIY
-3100 RNALLTVGTY
+3100 RKALLTVGAY
-3110 EETAKSIDS
+3110 EETAKSIGS

-3169 ATRGITGDKDE
+3169 AARGITGDKDE

-3191 KKKEAIDKAVPNA
+3191 KKKEAIDKAVPGA
-3204 TTKQKH
+3204 STKQKH
-3210 LLYEAICVSEKVW
+3210 LLYEALGVSEKVW

>member
-1 MGKMTA
+1 MDRKTL
-7 DELRRAGEAY
+7 EQNY
-17 RSENNGAQKSPVTVS
+17 QKSIG
-32 ANTEGSG
+32 A
-39 NKMTASEL
+39 
-47 RQAGEAYRKA
+47 
-57 NGLSDPI
+57 
-64 YMKSPATVVDKYS
+64 SPAAELEQNYQRSGIDSLVQSVKKATQYN
-77 TPSTQPTQA
+77 PS

-99 ASSRKQSEVMQEQV
+99 ASSRKQSDAMKEH
-113 GALKKQR
+113 LDTIKKQR

-186 LSGVQ
+186 LAGVQ
-191 NAFQSMGQ
+191 NAFQSMRQ

-210 NQEAQAWEAKR
+210 NPEAQAWEAKR
-221 LMDSGVSGTE
+221 LMESGVSGTE

-293 SGLPVMAASVAGN
+293 SGLPVMAASAAGN
-306 KYADSYEKYGNTD
+306 KYADAYEKYGNTD

-349 AGQAVAKKLMAE
+349 AGQAVAKKLIAE

-392 INYAIEKSLT
+392 INYAIEKALT

-409 NFGYDMLLGALAGGV
+409 DFGYDILLGALAGGV
-424 FGGGNAAMRSVTY
+424 LGGGNAAMRSVTY

-445 ASPSAVAQQVQEGLE
+445 ASPAAVAQQVQEGME

-484 RLYEANRTFDRESGL
+484 RLYEANLTYDAESGL
-499 SKIQGDITQ
+499 SKIQNDITQ
-508 ISAKEI
+508 VSINEI
-514 KAMVSDAQALAQAA
+514 KAMVSKADALAQAA

-541 TAITEAQ
+541 TAITDAQ
-548 RTESIKT
+548 RTQSIKT

-561 RAFAPT
+561 QAFAPT
-567 VDNPV
+567 VDNPA
-572 NEGEKAYN
+572 NAGEKAYN

-637 QAVSQAEYAQRVA
+637 QAISQAEYAQRVA
-650 AAGEQAAAQFDADM
+650 AAGKQAAAQFDVDM

-697 EITNTDV
+697 DITNTDV

-722 KAVADVNN
+722 KTVAEVNN

-741 YEGALQVNG
+741 FEGAVQVNG
-750 QYRLANGF
+750 QYRLTNGY

-790 GKYSGMID
+790 SKYSGMID

-883 QEAYNRLSES
+883 QEAYNRLSEA
-893 QKALL
+893 QRALI
-898 DGMEGRTE
+898 DGMEDGARNTFVDPAIGEDVKYSIREEAPPEKTILGYKVFVVKDGKLYPPMVANPNAADTPVGVWLNADIGERAPDSKTGRMQVKAGGKGTQGGSGSLAFRPGWHLGE
-906 STNSAEDASVKHSLM
+906 VPVASQFDRLNPETGKKELFPSNFVWAECLVAADIDYQEEAMSYGYTKSGKFQHSLAGLPKLPVDGYYKYRTNPRPDTVPWLITGAMKVNRILSDNDVAQILKSKGITPPKRQGGEKTLEQLGLGKYAGEKHSLM
-921 DIPAMDS
+921 DGSNTIIVGDGDVDALLPKGYEDIGVAITGEDSAAPNRYSLMSFGESDLGTDRFKYATRLAKATGVSVQQATDWIDSVYSVAAIIGDDKTRLDYEANRNNTSLKPNSEYDFSLDFSTLCAKRLLFSGTMDAIQSALPNTPLTSEDFVHLREIMKDSGYEVACGICYVESTRREFSTISEGFVEQYRKAQAEGTNIKKVNAAGQTKDLTTSKGIENNDPNRFVYPEKGFTPTLADLVTAEGIDRLQAEHPEVYKAFNAYMNARGQQKPKMIETRTDYRGEILNLTKGQVSRRNSHGGLRIQSFSDFEVPHLIDMMQAVYDMASMGLKGQAYTKVPSFARAMGRTGIKINLSLIAKGDGLDANGKLIFDDVEGMPASEAFSIRNDPRFSENVGTILVGKNVKHIVTAMADPEIDFIIPFHKSSWSASLYKSLGLEGYEDFTDYQNEKKAGTKIENYDPAEYWDFSKTGDENAQIYLEKCRADGRTPKFAEVMYEGKSLTEYPGYWKLLIDYKMYNNDGVGAPQQAVKPVFDDAYNAKMLSEYKGGHGKLPVAHDIVDRFLKEKSEGSYSLMDTDS
-928 TGRELS
+928 TGRKLS
-934 AEQREYFF
+934 AEQKKFF
-942 GSKVVDAEGRL
+942 AGSKVVDGNGNLLVMYHGTTAFGYITEFKRGKKGWLGPGIYLTSKRSDAQRYADAMGEGNGRL
-953 KPVYHGS
+953 YEMY
-960 PAVFTEFSPDFMSQH
+960 ANIT
-975 GSSEGQGFYFTD
+975 
-987 YKPMAEG
+987 
-994 YQKDGGQL
+994 
-1002 LEGYL
+1002 
-1007 DIKKPLSDSEITLTR
+1007 KPLVVTDGNPVPGILKAAYGMDSVYKSRSE
-1022 AEVKKLLQAV
+1022 KQA
-1032 DPTGD
+1032 
-1037 EVILNYDPSGGIGY
+1037 NDPSIVTQADIN
-1051 PSKTWYNRALDAT
+1051 KLRA
-1064 VKAAMEYSDSD
+1064 K
-1075 SEILAEIANGGAGAG
+1075 
-1090 AVLEAARNT
+1090 
-1099 LGYDGYI
+1099 GYDGI
-1106 VEGKYDNATVYVAF
+1106 VWDYGG
-1120 DSSQFK
+1120 
-1126 NIDNTAPTESK
+1126 SK
-1137 DIRYSLMDIPAMDSE
+1137 E
-1152 YSAAV
+1152 V
-1157 ESGNMQ
+1157 
-1163 EAQRLV
+1163 
-1169 DEAAKAAGAILDA
+1169 
-1182 SGRRPLHLYH
+1182 
-1192 GTNTFGYTKFRDG
+1192 
-1205 VIYATPNQSV
+1205 SV
-1215 AAGYGRTGYAKPR
+1215 
-1228 LVSDMYVPD
+1228 
-1237 DGTMETLIK
+1237 
-1246 NAKNVLDWELQETTV
+1246 
-1261 NDRQEAMD
+1261 
-1269 AVKKDADS
+1269 
-1277 IAALVDKVWTSD
+1277 
-1289 AVDAMELT
+1289 
-1297 EEQENAL
+1297 
-1304 YNVLSLPSYISEVID
+1304 
-1319 DIGTYT
+1319 
-1325 TVDEVAYWI
+1325 
-1334 SRFNDGLPI
+1334 
-1343 IRSYIDEN
+1343 
-1351 RDSLKS
+1351 
-1357 SPAWD
+1357 
-1362 MARLILGYDL
+1362 
-1372 GDFAID
+1372 
-1378 AEYRLLKSYEED
+1378 
-1390 LLTNT
+1390 
-1395 NGSFVSADVVREEV
+1395 
-1409 EKAKD
+1409 
-1414 IGSYTLYGFAGD
+1414 
-1426 RPLVIDGGG
+1426 
-1435 AFWANVPVDVWGGT
+1435 
-1449 YTTDDIVKRAK
+1449 
-1460 DEGYTSVLI
+1460 
-1469 KNINDV
+1469 
-1475 AMNNYSANIKAD
+1475 
-1487 IYAFF
+1487 F

-1497 KSADPVT
+1497 KLAD
-1504 YDDKGNVIPLSERF
+1504 NVDP
-1518 NPDNPDIRYS
+1518 
-1528 LMDDVYLDAVKRGD
+1528 
-1542 MTTVQQMVDE
+1542 
-1552 AAKAAGYE
+1552 
-1560 TRLLHGTSKKFTK
+1560 TS
-1573 FEATG
+1573 
-1578 SKTESPSA
+1578 SK
-1586 KLGIWLSD
+1586 
-1594 SKRTAESYST
+1594 
-1604 PQSTDY
+1604 
-1610 NDSNRSEWTRIFNA
+1610 
-1624 AEEVDKKIP
+1624 
-1633 NAVLGDN
+1633 
-1640 NDERFFAASEGYWN
+1640 
-1654 LAELGKLFKEYLP
+1654 
-1667 NDYKE
+1667 
-1672 LKERGVFKDGEK
+1672 
-1684 HIRLTRETFD
+1684 
-1694 KGDNYAV
+1694 
-1701 YKDVIDRQGELLEW
+1701 
-1715 VNDLGRVR
+1715 
-1723 IYPSQLFSIIRNQ
+1723 
-1736 IYDGVLRTLAKGDIE
+1736 
-1751 PRIVDAYVDTR
+1751 
-1762 NFAKASPP
+1762 
-1770 YHEDTQKVKKI
+1770 
-1781 RAARSSGK
+1781 
-1789 DGIVFEGMFDGGER
+1789 
-1803 SNHYVVFD
+1803 
-1811 PARIKSAAPVT
+1811 
-1822 YDDNGNVIPL
+1822 
-1832 SERFNRKNED
+1832 D

-1848 EDAKYMADIDKAVAD
+1848 EDAQYMADIDRVVSEATE
-1863 AAQKANDE
+1863 KANDE

-1876 AQVKDLRKQLLEMRN
+1876 AEVKNIRQQLADYRQQ
-1891 RAEYA
+1891 A
-1896 ELQTKVTERL
+1896 
-1906 TVDPIKAKRDI
+1906 
-1917 GRFLRKNGI
+1917 
-1926 TNDEAIKTLTAE
+1926 TAE
-1938 IEDAFNSV
+1938 
-1946 YRGEKT
+1946 
-1952 DIDSVAKKV
+1952 AKM
-1961 ADTILKEATIADP
+1961 
-1974 LKAEKADIRKS
+1974 
-1985 LSQRTFVIGEQ
+1985 
-1996 LRGDIVHKYGSL
+1996 
-2008 TNFRKKYGNIIRIK
+2008 
-2022 TRENANVGDGV
+2022 
-2033 AFDVAYSELQ
+2033 
-2043 SEFPGIFRDAETEW
+2043 
-2057 ETFENTVEVADYAK
+2057 
-2071 DSERIPLSYAVDE
+2071 
-2084 EEFARS
+2084 
-2090 ITNQLT
+2090 
-2096 DLFWI
+2096 
-2101 QKGLVTEADKAK
+2101 
-2113 AKADAATENAVAA
+2113 
-2126 AVEAERQR
+2126 
-2134 GQKEIAANDRW
+2134 NDRW

-2213 TQDRIDRVVREDQ
+2213 TQDRIDRVVREDR
-2226 AKSKARLRAAEQKS
+2226 AKSKARLRTAEQKS
-2240 TTTDDVAKVLTE
+2240 TTTEDVAKVLTE

-2260 FKAKIAES
+2260 FKAKAAKD

-2325 IGNKNLMQVFDPAEK
+2325 IGDKNLMQVFEPAKK
-2340 AGLTKEFYTYL
+2340 AGLTDEFYTYL

-2364 KAQKVLSAFRE
+2364 NAQRQLAELRAKLNRE
-2375 ELNKKVKGF
+2375 VNGF
-2384 VEMTDENIAT
+2384 SEMTDENIAT
-2394 AAGKDASLT
+2394 AAGKDTTLT
-2403 KTYTMEQIDAAKRY
+2403 KAYTEAQIAAAKQY
-2417 KQLQAWAEKQFDKP
+2417 KQFQAWAEKQFDKP
-2431 VFGSSVTASDSRAAA
+2431 VFGSSVTADDSRAAA
-2446 DKLLKEHPEFEKW
+2446 ADLLDAHPEFEKW

-2474 KQGGLVSADMAQR
+2474 KQGGLVSADMAQY

-2670 ATFIKNYGK
+2670 ATFVKNYGK

-2703 YYDPKTGLSDRH
+2703 YYDPKTGLSDRY

-2758 TGDVQKA
+2758 TGDVQQA

-2806 NVIDRRGWKEIGQL
+2806 NVIDRRGWKAIGQL

-2864 GDDKFIKVPMG
+2864 GDNKFIKIPMG

-2895 PASSAFAD
+2895 PASSAFAG
-2903 YPSFAIEQL
+2903 YPSFAIEQI

-2932 KNWYG
+2932 KTWYG

-2997 WVLPAL
+2997 WLLPAL
-3003 SKKADVPTV
+3003 SKKADVPAV

-3067 TKQIK
+3067 TKQLK

-3085 MSEARDLLELRNEIY
+3085 REEARDLLELRNEIY
-3100 RNALLTVGTY
+3100 RKALLTVGTY
-3110 EETAKSIDS
+3110 EETAKSIGS

-3169 ATRGITGDKDE
+3169 AARGIVGNKGD
-3180 NGKTITNSASR
+3180 NGKTISGSASR
-3191 KKKEAIDKAVPNA
+3191 KKKAAIDKAVPGA
-3204 TTKQKH
+3204 STKQKH
-3210 LLYEAICVSEKVW
+3210 LLYEALGVSEKVW

>member
-17 RSENNGAQKSPVTVS
+17 RSGNNGAQKSPATVS

-64 YMKSPATVVDKYS
+64 YRESPATVVDKYS
-77 TPSTQPTQA
+77 T
-86 APSTQPTQAAPAG
+86 PSTQPTQAAPAG

-113 GALKKQR
+113 DALKKQR

-191 NAFQSMGQ
+191 NAFQSMRQ

-293 SGLPVMAASVAGN
+293 SGLPMMAASAAGN
-306 KYADSYEKYGNTD
+306 KYADAYEKYGNTD

-392 INYAIEKSLT
+392 INYAIEKAIT

-409 NFGYDMLLGALAGGV
+409 NFGYDILLGALAGGV
-424 FGGGNAAMRSVTY
+424 FGGGNAAVRSIAYNRT
-437 SRVGKALN
+437 GKALN
-445 ASPSAVAQQVQEGLE
+445 ASPAAVAQQVQEGLE

-484 RLYEANRTFDRESGL
+484 RLYEANITYDAESGL
-499 SKIQGDITQ
+499 SKIQNDITQ
-508 ISAKEI
+508 VSVKEI
-514 KAMVSDAQALAQAA
+514 KAMVSKADALAQAA

-534 ATPQAVA
+534 ATPHAVA

-561 RAFAPT
+561 QAFAPT
-567 VDNPV
+567 VDNPA
-572 NEGEKAYN
+572 NAGEKAYN

-637 QAVSQAEYAQRVA
+637 QAISQAEYAQRVA

-741 YEGALQVNG
+741 YDGALQVNG

-779 GHEMFHDLVAD
+779 GHELFHDLVAD
-790 GKYSGMID
+790 SKYSGMID
-798 TLVENPDYADMVKGM
+798 TLVENPDYADMVNGM
-813 MNAKTELYERN
+813 MNAKVELYERN

-883 QEAYNRLSES
+883 QEAYNRLSEA

-906 STNSAEDASVKHSLM
+906 STNSAEDA
-921 DIPAMDS
+921 
-928 TGRELS
+928 G
-934 AEQREYFF
+934 
-942 GSKVVDAEGRL
+942 GS
-953 KPVYHGS
+953 
-960 PAVFTEFSPDFMSQH
+960 
-975 GSSEGQGFYFTD
+975 
-987 YKPMAEG
+987 
-994 YQKDGGQL
+994 
-1002 LEGYL
+1002 
-1007 DIKKPLSDSEITLTR
+1007 
-1022 AEVKKLLQAV
+1022 
-1032 DPTGD
+1032 
-1037 EVILNYDPSGGIGY
+1037 
-1051 PSKTWYNRALDAT
+1051 
-1064 VKAAMEYSDSD
+1064 
-1075 SEILAEIANGGAGAG
+1075 
-1090 AVLEAARNT
+1090 
-1099 LGYDGYI
+1099 
-1106 VEGKYDNATVYVAF
+1106 
-1120 DSSQFK
+1120 
-1126 NIDNTAPTESK
+1126 
-1137 DIRYSLMDIPAMDSE
+1137 YSLMDIPAMDSE

-1163 EAQRLV
+1163 ESQRLV

-1182 SGRRPLHLYH
+1182 NGRRPLHLYH

-1261 NDRQEAMD
+1261 NDRQEARD

-1319 DIGTYT
+1319 DIGTYKT
-1325 TVDEVAYWI
+1325 FDEVAYWI
-1334 SRFNDGLPI
+1334 SRFNDSLPI
-1343 IRSYIDEN
+1343 IRSYIVEN

-1435 AFWANVPVDVWGGT
+1435 AFWASVPVDVWGGT

-1497 KSADPVT
+1497 KSADPV
-1504 YDDKGNVIPLSERF
+1504 V
-1518 NPDNPDIRYS
+1518 
-1528 LMDDVYLDAVKRGD
+1528 
-1542 MTTVQQMVDE
+1542 
-1552 AAKAAGYE
+1552 
-1560 TRLLHGTSKKFTK
+1560 
-1573 FEATG
+1573 
-1578 SKTESPSA
+1578 
-1586 KLGIWLSD
+1586 
-1594 SKRTAESYST
+1594 
-1604 PQSTDY
+1604 
-1610 NDSNRSEWTRIFNA
+1610 
-1624 AEEVDKKIP
+1624 
-1633 NAVLGDN
+1633 
-1640 NDERFFAASEGYWN
+1640 
-1654 LAELGKLFKEYLP
+1654 
-1667 NDYKE
+1667 
-1672 LKERGVFKDGEK
+1672 
-1684 HIRLTRETFD
+1684 
-1694 KGDNYAV
+1694 
-1701 YKDVIDRQGELLEW
+1701 
-1715 VNDLGRVR
+1715 
-1723 IYPSQLFSIIRNQ
+1723 
-1736 IYDGVLRTLAKGDIE
+1736 
-1751 PRIVDAYVDTR
+1751 
-1762 NFAKASPP
+1762 
-1770 YHEDTQKVKKI
+1770 
-1781 RAARSSGK
+1781 
-1789 DGIVFEGMFDGGER
+1789 
-1803 SNHYVVFD
+1803 
-1811 PARIKSAAPVT
+1811 

-1832 SERFNRKNED
+1832 SERFRPDNPD

-1848 EDAKYMADIDKAVAD
+1848 EDAQYMADIDKAVSEAT
-1863 AAQKANDE
+1863 AKSEEA

-1876 AQVKDLRKQLLEMRN
+1876 AEVKDLRQQLL
-1891 RAEYA
+1891 
-1896 ELQTKVTERL
+1896 
-1906 TVDPIKAKRDI
+1906 D
-1917 GRFLRKNGI
+1917 
-1926 TNDEAIKTLTAE
+1926 
-1938 IEDAFNSV
+1938 
-1946 YRGEKT
+1946 YRQQ
-1952 DIDSVAKKV
+1952 
-1961 ADTILKEATIADP
+1961 AT
-1974 LKAEKADIRKS
+1974 
-1985 LSQRTFVIGEQ
+1985 
-1996 LRGDIVHKYGSL
+1996 
-2008 TNFRKKYGNIIRIK
+2008 
-2022 TRENANVGDGV
+2022 
-2033 AFDVAYSELQ
+2033 
-2043 SEFPGIFRDAETEW
+2043 
-2057 ETFENTVEVADYAK
+2057 
-2071 DSERIPLSYAVDE
+2071 
-2084 EEFARS
+2084 
-2090 ITNQLT
+2090 
-2096 DLFWI
+2096 
-2101 QKGLVTEADKAK
+2101 
-2113 AKADAATENAVAA
+2113 ADANMNE
-2126 AVEAERQR
+2126 
-2134 GQKEIAANDRW
+2134 RW
-2145 RDAETKLLTE
+2145 RDAETKLVADL
-2155 IAAAKE
+2155 AAAKE

-2207 EFNRRR
+2207 EFSRRR

-2252 MPKKDKET
+2252 MPKKDKEA
-2260 FKAKIAES
+2260 FKAQVAKD
-2268 WRTFKRQWIN
+2268 WHTFKRQWIN

-2325 IGNKNLMQVFDPAEK
+2325 IGDKNLMQVFEPAKK
-2340 AGLTKEFYTYL
+2340 AGLTAEFYTYL

-2364 KAQKVLSAFRE
+2364 KAQRQLAELRE
-2375 ELNKKVKGF
+2375 KLNREVNGF
-2384 VEMTDENIAT
+2384 AEMTDENIST
-2394 AAGKDASLT
+2394 AAGKDTTLT
-2403 KTYTMEQIDAAKRY
+2403 KAYTEAQISAAKQY
-2417 KQLQAWAEKQFDKP
+2417 KQFQAWAEKQFDKP
-2431 VFGSSVTASDSRAAA
+2431 VFGSSVTAEDSRAAA

-2474 KQGGLVSADMAQR
+2474 KQGGLVSEDMAQR

-2521 KSAKGGN
+2521 KAAKGGN

-2569 SEYIQSV
+2569 SEYIQNV
-2576 TEEGDLVD
+2576 TEDGELVD
-2584 LDADSAENLKNTLR
+2584 LDADSAETLKNTLR

-2703 YYDPKTGLSDRH
+2703 YYDTKTGLRKDP
-2715 HFKNGAVDKV
+2715 KNK
-2725 AGGLNRVIDI
+2725 AGTAIRKIVDI
-2735 LSFANEA
+2735 LSFANES

-2752 ISTMED
+2752 ISTMEA
-2758 TGDVQKA
+2758 TGDVQQA

-2806 NVIDRRGWKEIGQL
+2806 NVIDRRGAKEIGQL
-2820 ISRLLINGVAPG
+2820 ISRLLLNGVMPG
-2832 IIMGLLY
+2832 IIMSLVY

-3003 SKKADVPTV
+3003 SKKADVPAV

-3067 TKQIK
+3067 TKQLK

-3142 YNKDVGEKAAE
+3142 YDKDVGEKAAE

-3169 ATRGITGDKDE
+3169 AARGITGDKDE
-3180 NGKTITNSASR
+3180 NGNTITYSASR

-3210 LLYEAICVSEKVW
+3210 LLYEAIGVSDKVW

>member
-1 MGKMTA
+1 MGKVTA
-7 DELRRAGEAY
+7 EEMQGLMYGNSNNTARGDGSSPQKVSASDMENLMAPY
-17 RSENNGAQKSPVTVS
+17 RSQEIKHTVLSP
-32 ANTEGSG
+32 G
-39 NKMTASEL
+39 
-47 RQAGEAYRKA
+47 
-57 NGLSDPI
+57 
-64 YMKSPATVVDKYS
+64 
-77 TPSTQPTQA
+77 TQPA
-86 APSTQPTQAAPAG
+86 QAAPAG
-99 ASSRKQSEVMQEQV
+99 ASSRKQSETMKQNVDT
-113 GALKKQR
+113 LKKQR
-120 DDAAIKAGAYMRAG
+120 DDALIKAGAYSRAG

-172 YNPDENKFKAGDAA
+172 YNPDENKFKVGDAA

-191 NAFQSMGQ
+191 NAFQSMRQ

-210 NQEAQAWEAKR
+210 NPEAQAWEAKR

-293 SGLPVMAASVAGN
+293 SGLPMMAASAAGN
-306 KYADSYEKYGNTD
+306 KYVDAYEKYGNTD
-319 TAFVLGSA
+319 MAFALGSA
-327 AGGASML
+327 AGAASML
-334 TEQFGGLY
+334 TEQLGGVY
-342 GSLGKSA
+342 GKMGGTKL
-349 AGQAVAKKLMAE
+349 GQAVSKKLMNE

-367 LANSVG
+367 IANSVG
-373 GKWLRDALSEGIE
+373 GKWLRDAISEGVE
-386 EGAEDV
+386 EGAEDI

-402 GDSDEMD
+402 GESDEMD
-409 NFGYDMLLGALAGGV
+409 NFGYDILLGALAGGV
-424 FGGGNAAMRSVTY
+424 LGGGNAAMRSVTY

-445 ASPSAVAQQVQEGLE
+445 ASPAAVSQQVQEGME

-484 RLYEANRTFDRESGL
+484 RLYEANLTYDAESGL
-499 SKIQGDITQ
+499 SKIQNDITQ
-508 ISAKEI
+508 VSINEI
-514 KAMVSDAQALAQAA
+514 KAMVSKADALAQAA

-534 ATPQAVA
+534 ATPQSVA
-541 TAITEAQ
+541 TAITDAQ
-548 RTESIKT
+548 RTQSIKT

-561 RAFAPT
+561 QAFAPT
-567 VDNPV
+567 VDNPA
-572 NEGEKAYN
+572 NAGEKAYN

-637 QAVSQAEYAQRVA
+637 QAISQAEYAQRVA

-671 QRESEERWLSVEQN
+671 QRESDERWLSVEQN

-711 YKKAEIPGSKK
+711 YKKAEILGSKK
-722 KAVADVNN
+722 KAVAEVNN

-741 YEGALQVNG
+741 FEGAVQVNG
-750 QYRLANGF
+750 QYRLTNGY

-790 GKYSGMID
+790 SKYSGMID

-893 QKALL
+893 QRALI
-898 DGMEGRTE
+898 DGMEERSDAEEAGKISYSVMDAAVKGNNRPFAEQFADYKAGKMRPTDLFYLNNTSEYLQAAGLANEPIVMAQSVVTKAQRKATVDTHGHELSDDVILKLPEMIEKPVLLLKSDTVPDSAVVVTSVADGRGNPVVVALHLSRNNGFDVVTRIASLYGKKNSRNFIADQLIRGNLIGYSKKE
-906 STNSAEDASVKHSLM
+906 ANRLLHRDGLQLPRRNTAVDFDTISVAQDTDAVNNYSMQNSAEDAGGSYSLM
-921 DIPAMDS
+921 DEHRGNGYDGYS
-928 TGRELS
+928 
-934 AEQREYFF
+934 
-942 GSKVVDAEGRL
+942 
-953 KPVYHGS
+953 
-960 PAVFTEFSPDFMSQH
+960 MSNNARAAYES
-975 GSSEGQGFYFTD
+975 GE
-987 YKPMAEG
+987 
-994 YQKDGGQL
+994 
-1002 LEGYL
+1002 
-1007 DIKKPLSDSEITLTR
+1007 KPLSNWTKTDIIDAIQDINPDIDCSRLNAATLKKEFLTQTSWHHTSKFYNRTNFYSIDTEYVEGLTQSEVDAIKNVTEPKKVRNASVDASVDDAYSKIQTIVEAGFAKNEDS
-1022 AEVKKLLQAV
+1022 AVKKLLRDGSLDAAYREAV
-1032 DPTGD
+1032 DTIR
-1037 EVILNYDPSGGIGY
+1037 E
-1051 PSKTWYNRALDAT
+1051 RDAKK
-1064 VKAAMEYSDSD
+1064 VDAWRKLPEDHWRKKYVSLYDSD
-1075 SEILAEIANGGAGAG
+1075 IE
-1090 AVLEAARNT
+1090 
-1099 LGYDGYI
+1099 
-1106 VEGKYDNATVYVAF
+1106 
-1120 DSSQFK
+1120 
-1126 NIDNTAPTESK
+1126 
-1137 DIRYSLMDIPAMDSE
+1137 
-1152 YSAAV
+1152 
-1157 ESGNMQ
+1157 
-1163 EAQRLV
+1163 
-1169 DEAAKAAGAILDA
+1169 
-1182 SGRRPLHLYH
+1182 
-1192 GTNTFGYTKFRDG
+1192 
-1205 VIYATPNQSV
+1205 
-1215 AAGYGRTGYAKPR
+1215 
-1228 LVSDMYVPD
+1228 
-1237 DGTMETLIK
+1237 
-1246 NAKNVLDWELQETTV
+1246 
-1261 NDRQEAMD
+1261 
-1269 AVKKDADS
+1269 
-1277 IAALVDKVWTSD
+1277 
-1289 AVDAMELT
+1289 
-1297 EEQENAL
+1297 
-1304 YNVLSLPSYISEVID
+1304 SYIKEMYAANKLSKNSKLFKSLE
-1319 DIGTYT
+1319 
-1325 TVDEVAYWI
+1325 EH
-1334 SRFNDGLPI
+1334 FNDG
-1343 IRSYIDEN
+1343 
-1351 RDSLKS
+1351 
-1357 SPAWD
+1357 
-1362 MARLILGYDL
+1362 
-1372 GDFAID
+1372 
-1378 AEYRLLKSYEED
+1378 
-1390 LLTNT
+1390 
-1395 NGSFVSADVVREEV
+1395 
-1409 EKAKD
+1409 
-1414 IGSYTLYGFAGD
+1414 
-1426 RPLVIDGGG
+1426 
-1435 AFWANVPVDVWGGT
+1435 
-1449 YTTDDIVKRAK
+1449 
-1460 DEGYTSVLI
+1460 
-1469 KNINDV
+1469 
-1475 AMNNYSANIKAD
+1475 
-1487 IYAFF
+1487 
-1492 SPEQV
+1492 
-1497 KSADPVT
+1497 
-1504 YDDKGNVIPLSERF
+1504 
-1518 NPDNPDIRYS
+1518 
-1528 LMDDVYLDAVKRGD
+1528 
-1542 MTTVQQMVDE
+1542 
-1552 AAKAAGYE
+1552 
-1560 TRLLHGTSKKFTK
+1560 
-1573 FEATG
+1573 
-1578 SKTESPSA
+1578 
-1586 KLGIWLSD
+1586 
-1594 SKRTAESYST
+1594 
-1604 PQSTDY
+1604 
-1610 NDSNRSEWTRIFNA
+1610 
-1624 AEEVDKKIP
+1624 
-1633 NAVLGDN
+1633 
-1640 NDERFFAASEGYWN
+1640 
-1654 LAELGKLFKEYLP
+1654 
-1667 NDYKE
+1667 
-1672 LKERGVFKDGEK
+1672 GE
-1684 HIRLTRETFD
+1684 F
-1694 KGDNYAV
+1694 
-1701 YKDVIDRQGELLEW
+1701 
-1715 VNDLGRVR
+1715 
-1723 IYPSQLFSIIRNQ
+1723 
-1736 IYDGVLRTLAKGDIE
+1736 
-1751 PRIVDAYVDTR
+1751 
-1762 NFAKASPP
+1762 
-1770 YHEDTQKVKKI
+1770 
-1781 RAARSSGK
+1781 
-1789 DGIVFEGMFDGGER
+1789 
-1803 SNHYVVFD
+1803 
-1811 PARIKSAAPVT
+1811 
-1822 YDDNGNVIPL
+1822 
-1832 SERFNRKNED
+1832 
-1842 IRYSLM
+1842 SLM
-1848 EDAKYMADIDKAVAD
+1848 EDAQYMADIDKVVSEATE
-1863 AAQKANDE
+1863 KANDE

-1876 AQVKDLRKQLLEMRN
+1876 AEVKNIRQQLADYRQQ
-1891 RAEYA
+1891 A
-1896 ELQTKVTERL
+1896 
-1906 TVDPIKAKRDI
+1906 
-1917 GRFLRKNGI
+1917 
-1926 TNDEAIKTLTAE
+1926 TAE
-1938 IEDAFNSV
+1938 
-1946 YRGEKT
+1946 
-1952 DIDSVAKKV
+1952 AK
-1961 ADTILKEATIADP
+1961 I
-1974 LKAEKADIRKS
+1974 
-1985 LSQRTFVIGEQ
+1985 
-1996 LRGDIVHKYGSL
+1996 
-2008 TNFRKKYGNIIRIK
+2008 
-2022 TRENANVGDGV
+2022 
-2033 AFDVAYSELQ
+2033 
-2043 SEFPGIFRDAETEW
+2043 
-2057 ETFENTVEVADYAK
+2057 
-2071 DSERIPLSYAVDE
+2071 
-2084 EEFARS
+2084 
-2090 ITNQLT
+2090 
-2096 DLFWI
+2096 
-2101 QKGLVTEADKAK
+2101 
-2113 AKADAATENAVAA
+2113 
-2126 AVEAERQR
+2126 
-2134 GQKEIAANDRW
+2134 NDRW

-2189 NNQQA
+2189 NNRQMRD
-2194 QEKYN
+2194 KYN
-2199 EKLTEAKD
+2199 EKLSEAKD

-2213 TQDRIDRVVREDQ
+2213 TQDRIDRVVREDR
-2226 AKSKARLRAAEQKS
+2226 AKSKARLRTAEQKS
-2240 TTTDDVAKVLTE
+2240 TTTEDVAKVLTE

-2260 FKAKIAES
+2260 FKAQVAKD
-2268 WRTFKRQWIN
+2268 WRTIKRQLVN

-2325 IGNKNLMQVFDPAEK
+2325 IGDKNLMQVFEPAKK
-2340 AGLTKEFYTYL
+2340 AGLTDEFYTYL

-2384 VEMTDENIAT
+2384 PEMTDENIAT

-2431 VFGSSVTASDSRAAA
+2431 VFGSSVTADDSRAAA
-2446 DKLLKEHPEFEKW
+2446 ADLLDAHPEFEKW

-2474 KQGGLVSADMAQR
+2474 KQGGLVSADMAQY

-2544 TFSAAKKNILGNMLY
+2544 AFSAAKKNILGNMLY

-2670 ATFIKNYGK
+2670 AAFIKNYGK

-2758 TGDVQKA
+2758 TGDVQQA

-2820 ISRLLINGVAPG
+2820 ISRLLINGVAPA

-2849 ELSNYIKDSNILIKI
+2849 ELSNYMKDSNILIKV
-2864 GDDKFIKVPMG
+2864 GDNKFIKIPMG

-2895 PASSAFAD
+2895 PASSAFAG
-2903 YPSFAIEQL
+2903 YPSFAIEQI

-3003 SKKADVPTV
+3003 SKKADVPAV

-3035 EAKQVKETEFATA
+3035 EAKQVKETELATA

-3067 TKQIK
+3067 TKQLK

-3100 RNALLTVGTY
+3100 RKALLTVGTY
-3110 EETAKSIDS
+3110 EETAKSIGS

-3169 ATRGITGDKDE
+3169 AARGITGDKDGD
-3180 NGKTITNSASR
+3180 GKTIQLSSSR
-3191 KKKEAIDKAVPNA
+3191 KKKAAIDKAVLGA
-3204 TTKQKH
+3204 STKQKH
-3210 LLYEAICVSEKVW
+3210 LLYEALGVSDKVW

>member
-1 MGKMTA
+1 MDRKTLEQNYQNSIA
-7 DELRRAGEAY
+7 KSAELEQNYRRGVGDLA
-17 RSENNGAQKSPVTVS
+17 RSVKQVTQY
-32 ANTEGSG
+32 N
-39 NKMTASEL
+39 
-47 RQAGEAYRKA
+47 
-57 NGLSDPI
+57 
-64 YMKSPATVVDKYS
+64 
-77 TPSTQPTQA
+77 PS

-99 ASSRKQSEVMQEQV
+99 ASSRKQSDTMKDQLDAIKE
-113 GALKKQR
+113 QR

-134 NMQQQAKE
+134 NMQQRAKE

-172 YNPDENKFKAGDAA
+172 YNPDENKFKARDAA
-186 LSGVQ
+186 LAGVQ
-191 NAFQSMGQ
+191 NAFQSMRQ

-205 SYLSG
+205 SYLSD
-210 NQEAQAWEAKR
+210 NPEAQAWEAKA
-221 LMDSGVSGTE
+221 LMEKGVDATE
-231 AVKRA
+231 AVKQA
-236 GLADKREI
+236 GLTDKREI

-279 NMVPSLVANAVLPG
+279 NMVPSLVANAILPG
-293 SGLPVMAASVAGN
+293 SGLPMMAASAAGN
-306 KYADSYEKYGNTD
+306 KYADAYEKYGNTD
-319 TAFVLGSA
+319 MAFMLGSA

-342 GSLGKSA
+342 GSLGKTA

-361 APGLYN
+361 APGLYS

-392 INYAIEKSLT
+392 INYAIEKALT

-409 NFGYDMLLGALAGGV
+409 NFGYDILLGALAGGV
-424 FGGGNAAMRSVTY
+424 LGGGNAAMRSITY
-437 SRVGKALN
+437 NRVGKALN
-445 ASPSAVAQQVQEGLE
+445 ASPTAVAQQVQEGME

-484 RLYEANRTFDRESGL
+484 RLYEANLTYDAESGL
-499 SKIQGDITQ
+499 SKIQNDITQ
-508 ISAKEI
+508 VSIEEI
-514 KAMVSDAQALAQAA
+514 KAMVSKADALAQAA

-541 TAITEAQ
+541 TAITDAQ
-548 RTESIKT
+548 RTQSIKT

-561 RAFAPT
+561 QSFAAAI
-567 VDNPV
+567 DNPA
-572 NEGEKAYN
+572 NAGEKAYN

-590 GVAARINNDPAARQA
+590 GVAARINNDPVARQA
-605 FSQLTGVQFSGNTA
+605 FSQLTGVQFTGNTA

-637 QAVSQAEYAQRVA
+637 QAISQAEYAQRVA

-671 QRESEERWLSVEQN
+671 RQESQDRWLSVEQN
-685 TITDVDGKRRIK
+685 TITDVDGKRHIK

-711 YKKAEIPGSKK
+711 YKKAEIPSSKK
-722 KAVADVNN
+722 KAVAEVDN

-750 QYRLANGF
+750 QYRLSNGF

-765 YVNINSRDPLMVTF
+765 YVNINAQNPLMVTF

-790 GKYSGMID
+790 GKYSGLID
-798 TLVENPDYADMVKGM
+798 TLVENPDYANMVKGM

-824 GIELDPNAAAEEVA
+824 GIELDQSAAAEEVA
-838 ADISGDLLG
+838 ADISGDILN
-847 SRDMLEYIGA
+847 SQDMLEYIGA

-883 QEAYNRLSES
+883 QEAYNRLSEA
-893 QKALL
+893 QRALI
-898 DGMEGRTE
+898 DGMEARSDAEEAGKISYSVMDAAVKSNNRPFAEQFADYKAGKMRPTDLFYLNNTSE
-906 STNSAEDASVKHSLM
+906 YLQAAGLANEPIVMAQSVVTKAQRKATVDTHGHELSDDVILKLPEMIEKPVLLLKSDTVPNSAVVVTAVADSSGSPVIVALHLSRNNGFDVVTRIASLYGKKNSRNFIADQLLRGNLIGYSKKEANRLLHRDGLQLPRRNTAVDFDTISVAQDTDGVNNYSMQNSAEDAGEKHSLM
-921 DIPAMDS
+921 DIPATDS

-934 AEQREYFF
+934 AEQQEYFS
-942 GSKVVDAEGRL
+942 GSRVVDADGRL

-1037 EVILNYDPSGGIGY
+1037 EVLVNYDPAGGMGY
-1051 PSKTWYNRALDAT
+1051 PSKAWYNRALDAT
-1064 VKAAMEYSDSD
+1064 VKAAMDYSGSD

-1126 NIDNTAPTESK
+1126 NLDNTTPTESK
-1137 DIRYSLMDIPAMDSE
+1137 DIRYSLM
-1152 YSAAV
+1152 
-1157 ESGNMQ
+1157 
-1163 EAQRLV
+1163 
-1169 DEAAKAAGAILDA
+1169 
-1182 SGRRPLHLYH
+1182 
-1192 GTNTFGYTKFRDG
+1192 
-1205 VIYATPNQSV
+1205 
-1215 AAGYGRTGYAKPR
+1215 
-1228 LVSDMYVPD
+1228 
-1237 DGTMETLIK
+1237 
-1246 NAKNVLDWELQETTV
+1246 
-1261 NDRQEAMD
+1261 
-1269 AVKKDADS
+1269 
-1277 IAALVDKVWTSD
+1277 
-1289 AVDAMELT
+1289 
-1297 EEQENAL
+1297 
-1304 YNVLSLPSYISEVID
+1304 
-1319 DIGTYT
+1319 
-1325 TVDEVAYWI
+1325 
-1334 SRFNDGLPI
+1334 
-1343 IRSYIDEN
+1343 
-1351 RDSLKS
+1351 
-1357 SPAWD
+1357 
-1362 MARLILGYDL
+1362 
-1372 GDFAID
+1372 
-1378 AEYRLLKSYEED
+1378 
-1390 LLTNT
+1390 
-1395 NGSFVSADVVREEV
+1395 
-1409 EKAKD
+1409 
-1414 IGSYTLYGFAGD
+1414 
-1426 RPLVIDGGG
+1426 
-1435 AFWANVPVDVWGGT
+1435 
-1449 YTTDDIVKRAK
+1449 
-1460 DEGYTSVLI
+1460 
-1469 KNINDV
+1469 
-1475 AMNNYSANIKAD
+1475 
-1487 IYAFF
+1487 
-1492 SPEQV
+1492 
-1497 KSADPVT
+1497 
-1504 YDDKGNVIPLSERF
+1504 
-1518 NPDNPDIRYS
+1518 
-1528 LMDDVYLDAVKRGD
+1528 
-1542 MTTVQQMVDE
+1542 
-1552 AAKAAGYE
+1552 
-1560 TRLLHGTSKKFTK
+1560 
-1573 FEATG
+1573 
-1578 SKTESPSA
+1578 
-1586 KLGIWLSD
+1586 
-1594 SKRTAESYST
+1594 
-1604 PQSTDY
+1604 
-1610 NDSNRSEWTRIFNA
+1610 
-1624 AEEVDKKIP
+1624 
-1633 NAVLGDN
+1633 
-1640 NDERFFAASEGYWN
+1640 
-1654 LAELGKLFKEYLP
+1654 
-1667 NDYKE
+1667 
-1672 LKERGVFKDGEK
+1672 
-1684 HIRLTRETFD
+1684 
-1694 KGDNYAV
+1694 
-1701 YKDVIDRQGELLEW
+1701 
-1715 VNDLGRVR
+1715 
-1723 IYPSQLFSIIRNQ
+1723 
-1736 IYDGVLRTLAKGDIE
+1736 
-1751 PRIVDAYVDTR
+1751 
-1762 NFAKASPP
+1762 
-1770 YHEDTQKVKKI
+1770 
-1781 RAARSSGK
+1781 
-1789 DGIVFEGMFDGGER
+1789 
-1803 SNHYVVFD
+1803 
-1811 PARIKSAAPVT
+1811 
-1822 YDDNGNVIPL
+1822 
-1832 SERFNRKNED
+1832 
-1842 IRYSLM
+1842 
-1848 EDAKYMADIDKAVAD
+1848 EDAQYMADIDKAVSEATAKAD
-1863 AAQKANDE
+1863 EE

-1896 ELQTKVTERL
+1896 ELQTKVTEKP
-1906 TVDPIKAKRDI
+1906 TIDPIKAKKDI
-1917 GRFLRKNGI
+1917 SQFLRKNGI
-1926 TNDEAIKTLTAE
+1926 TNEDTINTLTAE

-1946 YRGEKT
+1946 YRWEKT
-1952 DIDSVAKKV
+1952 DIDAAAKKT
-1961 ADTILKEATIADP
+1961 ADAILKEATVADP

-1996 LRGDIVHKYGSL
+1996 LRGDIVRKYGSL
-2008 TNFRKKYGNIIRIK
+2008 SNFRKKYGNLIRIK
-2022 TRENANVGDGV
+2022 TRENAKAGEGV

-2043 SEFPGIFRDAETEW
+2043 SEFPGIFRDAATEW
-2057 ETFENTVEVADYAK
+2057 ETFANTIEAANYAMRSEPVPLADMV
-2071 DSERIPLSYAVDE
+2071 DS
-2084 EEFARS
+2084 EEFADS
-2090 ITNQLT
+2090 VSNQLAEM
-2096 DLFWI
+2096 LWN
-2101 QKGLVTEADKAK
+2101 QKNLVTEADKAK
-2113 AKADAATENAVAA
+2113 AKADAATEKAVNA

-2134 GQKEIAANDRW
+2134 AQKETAANDRW
-2145 RDAETKLLTE
+2145 REAETKLLADM
-2155 IAAAKE
+2155 AAAKE

-2167 ARAEFMAKYDAL
+2167 ARAEFMQKYDTL
-2179 AKQYRADLRA
+2179 SKQYRADLRA

-2194 QEKYN
+2194 RAQYD
-2199 EKLTEAKD
+2199 EKLAEAKD

-2226 AKSKARLRAAEQKS
+2226 AKSKARLRASEQKS
-2240 TTTDDVAKVLTE
+2240 TTTEDVAKVLAE

-2260 FKAKIAES
+2260 FKAKAAKD
-2268 WRTFKRQWIN
+2268 WRAFKRQWIN

-2300 NVGQASA
+2300 NVGQAAA

-2325 IGNKNLMQVFDPAEK
+2325 ISDKNLTQVFEPAKK
-2340 AGLTKEFYTYL
+2340 AGLTEEFYTYL

-2364 KAQKVLSAFRE
+2364 KAQQQLAELRAK
-2375 ELNKKVKGF
+2375 LNKEVKGF
-2384 VEMTDENIAT
+2384 AEMTDENISA
-2394 AAGKDASLT
+2394 AAGKDAALAKAYT
-2403 KTYTMEQIDAAKRY
+2403 KEQIAAAKQY
-2417 KQLQAWAEKQFDKP
+2417 KQFQAWAEKQFDKP
-2431 VFGSSVTASDSRAAA
+2431 VFGSSVTADDSRAAA
-2446 DKLLKEHPEFEKW
+2446 ADLLDAHPEFEKW

-2474 KQGGLVSADMAQR
+2474 KQGGLVSEDMVQR

-2528 QDIMPLI
+2528 QNIMPLI

-2559 EDAMDTTRDI
+2559 EDAMDTTRDV
-2569 SEYIQSV
+2569 SEYIQNV

-2634 INSTF
+2634 VNSTF

-2655 VRDAQSALYFTHYSN
+2655 IRDAQSALYFTHYSN

-2703 YYDPKTGLSDRH
+2703 YYDPKTGLADRR
-2715 HFKNGAVDKV
+2715 HFKNATADKLL
-2725 AGGLNRVIDI
+2725 GGLNKAIDI

-2752 ISTMED
+2752 ISTMEA
-2758 TGDVQKA
+2758 TGDVQQA

-2820 ISRLLINGVAPG
+2820 VSRLLINGVAPG

-2849 ELSNYIKDSNILIKI
+2849 ELSDYIKDSNILIKI
-2864 GDDKFIKVPMG
+2864 GDNKFIKVPMG

-2895 PASSAFAD
+2895 PASSAFAG
-2903 YPSFAIEQL
+2903 YPSFAIEQI

-2932 KNWYG
+2932 KTWYG

-3003 SKKADVPTV
+3003 SKKADVPAV

-3035 EAKQVKETEFATA
+3035 EAKQVKDTEMATA

-3067 TKQIK
+3067 TKQLK

-3085 MSEARDLLELRNEIY
+3085 LDEARDLLELRNEIY

-3110 EETAKSIDS
+3110 EETAKGIDS

-3133 FGAEYALKT
+3133 FGAEYALKN

-3191 KKKEAIDKAVPNA
+3191 KKKDAIDKAVPNA

-3210 LLYEAICVSEKVW
+3210 LLYEAIGVSEKVW

>member
-1 MGKMTA
+1 MGKVTA
-7 DELRRAGEAY
+7 EEMQGLMYGNSNNTARSDGSSPKKVSASDMENLMAPY
-17 RSENNGAQKSPVTVS
+17 RSQEIKHTVLSP
-32 ANTEGSG
+32 G
-39 NKMTASEL
+39 
-47 RQAGEAYRKA
+47 
-57 NGLSDPI
+57 
-64 YMKSPATVVDKYS
+64 
-77 TPSTQPTQA
+77 TQPA
-86 APSTQPTQAAPAG
+86 QAAPAG
-99 ASSRKQSEVMQEQV
+99 ASSRKQSETMKQNVDT
-113 GALKKQR
+113 LKKQR
-120 DDAAIKAGAYMRAG
+120 DDALIKAGAYSRAG

-191 NAFQSMGQ
+191 NAFQSMRQ

-210 NQEAQAWEAKR
+210 NPEAQAWEAKA

-293 SGLPVMAASVAGN
+293 SGLPMMAASAAGN
-306 KYADSYEKYGNTD
+306 KYVDAYEKYGNTD
-319 TAFVLGSA
+319 MAFALGSA
-327 AGGASML
+327 AGAASML
-334 TEQFGGLY
+334 TEQLGGVY
-342 GSLGKSA
+342 GKMGGTKL
-349 AGQAVAKKLMAE
+349 GQAVSKKLMSE

-392 INYAIEKSLT
+392 INYAIEKALT

-409 NFGYDMLLGALAGGV
+409 NFGYDILLGALAGGV
-424 FGGGNAAMRSVTY
+424 LGGGNAAMRSVTY

-445 ASPSAVAQQVQEGLE
+445 ASPAAVAQQVQEGME

-484 RLYEANRTFDRESGL
+484 RLYEANLTYDAESGL
-499 SKIQGDITQ
+499 SKIQNDITQ
-508 ISAKEI
+508 VSINEI
-514 KAMVSDAQALAQAA
+514 KAMVSKADALAQAA

-534 ATPQAVA
+534 ATPQSVA
-541 TAITEAQ
+541 TAITDAQ
-548 RTESIKT
+548 RTQSIKT

-561 RAFAPT
+561 QAFAPT
-567 VDNPV
+567 VDNPA
-572 NEGEKAYN
+572 NAGEKAYN

-590 GVAARINNDPAARQA
+590 GVAARINNDPAARHA

-637 QAVSQAEYAQRVA
+637 QAISQAEYAQRVA

-671 QRESEERWLSVEQN
+671 QRESDERWLSVEQN

-711 YKKAEIPGSKK
+711 YKKAEILGSKK
-722 KAVADVNN
+722 KAVAEVNN

-741 YEGALQVNG
+741 FEGAVQVNG
-750 QYRLANGF
+750 QYRLTNGY

-790 GKYSGMID
+790 SKYSGLID
-798 TLVENPDYADMVKGM
+798 TLVENPDYADMVNGM

-866 KGFLNRIL
+866 KGFLTRIL

-906 STNSAEDASVKHSLM
+906 AEEAGKISYSLM
-921 DIPAMDS
+921 KEAVEKNNRPFAEQFADYKAGKMKPTELFVLGNTSQYLQAAGIGNEPIVMAQSVVAKAQRKAKVDTHGHNLSDNVLLKLPEMLDKPALLLKSDTVPNAAVIVTSTADSDGNPVVVALHLSRSEGFDIVTRVASLYGKENSRDFLAEQMLRGNLLGYSKKEANRLLHRDGLQLPRRNTAVDFDTINIPQDTDVVNSHSMQTGAKNAQEKLSLMEMPTTDS
-928 TGRELS
+928 TGRKLS
-934 AEQREYFF
+934 AEQKKFF
-942 GSKVVDAEGRL
+942 AGSKVVDGNGNLLVMYHGTTAFGCITEFKRGKKGWLGPGIYLTSKRSDAQRYADAMGEGNGRL
-953 KPVYHGS
+953 YEMY
-960 PAVFTEFSPDFMSQH
+960 ANIT
-975 GSSEGQGFYFTD
+975 
-987 YKPMAEG
+987 
-994 YQKDGGQL
+994 
-1002 LEGYL
+1002 
-1007 DIKKPLSDSEITLTR
+1007 KPLVVTDGNPVPGILKAAYGRDSVYKSR
-1022 AEVKKLLQAV
+1022 SKKQA
-1032 DPTGD
+1032 
-1037 EVILNYDPSGGIGY
+1037 NDPSIVTQADIN
-1051 PSKTWYNRALDAT
+1051 KLRA
-1064 VKAAMEYSDSD
+1064 K
-1075 SEILAEIANGGAGAG
+1075 
-1090 AVLEAARNT
+1090 
-1099 LGYDGYI
+1099 GYDGI
-1106 VEGKYDNATVYVAF
+1106 VWDYGG
-1120 DSSQFK
+1120 
-1126 NIDNTAPTESK
+1126 SK
-1137 DIRYSLMDIPAMDSE
+1137 E
-1152 YSAAV
+1152 V
-1157 ESGNMQ
+1157 
-1163 EAQRLV
+1163 
-1169 DEAAKAAGAILDA
+1169 
-1182 SGRRPLHLYH
+1182 
-1192 GTNTFGYTKFRDG
+1192 
-1205 VIYATPNQSV
+1205 SV
-1215 AAGYGRTGYAKPR
+1215 
-1228 LVSDMYVPD
+1228 
-1237 DGTMETLIK
+1237 
-1246 NAKNVLDWELQETTV
+1246 
-1261 NDRQEAMD
+1261 
-1269 AVKKDADS
+1269 
-1277 IAALVDKVWTSD
+1277 
-1289 AVDAMELT
+1289 
-1297 EEQENAL
+1297 
-1304 YNVLSLPSYISEVID
+1304 
-1319 DIGTYT
+1319 
-1325 TVDEVAYWI
+1325 
-1334 SRFNDGLPI
+1334 
-1343 IRSYIDEN
+1343 
-1351 RDSLKS
+1351 
-1357 SPAWD
+1357 
-1362 MARLILGYDL
+1362 
-1372 GDFAID
+1372 
-1378 AEYRLLKSYEED
+1378 
-1390 LLTNT
+1390 
-1395 NGSFVSADVVREEV
+1395 
-1409 EKAKD
+1409 
-1414 IGSYTLYGFAGD
+1414 
-1426 RPLVIDGGG
+1426 
-1435 AFWANVPVDVWGGT
+1435 
-1449 YTTDDIVKRAK
+1449 
-1460 DEGYTSVLI
+1460 
-1469 KNINDV
+1469 
-1475 AMNNYSANIKAD
+1475 
-1487 IYAFF
+1487 F

-1497 KSADPVT
+1497 KLAD
-1504 YDDKGNVIPLSERF
+1504 NVDP
-1518 NPDNPDIRYS
+1518 
-1528 LMDDVYLDAVKRGD
+1528 
-1542 MTTVQQMVDE
+1542 
-1552 AAKAAGYE
+1552 
-1560 TRLLHGTSKKFTK
+1560 TS
-1573 FEATG
+1573 
-1578 SKTESPSA
+1578 
-1586 KLGIWLSD
+1586 
-1594 SKRTAESYST
+1594 
-1604 PQSTDY
+1604 
-1610 NDSNRSEWTRIFNA
+1610 
-1624 AEEVDKKIP
+1624 
-1633 NAVLGDN
+1633 
-1640 NDERFFAASEGYWN
+1640 
-1654 LAELGKLFKEYLP
+1654 
-1667 NDYKE
+1667 
-1672 LKERGVFKDGEK
+1672 
-1684 HIRLTRETFD
+1684 
-1694 KGDNYAV
+1694 
-1701 YKDVIDRQGELLEW
+1701 
-1715 VNDLGRVR
+1715 
-1723 IYPSQLFSIIRNQ
+1723 SQ
-1736 IYDGVLRTLAKGDIE
+1736 
-1751 PRIVDAYVDTR
+1751 
-1762 NFAKASPP
+1762 
-1770 YHEDTQKVKKI
+1770 
-1781 RAARSSGK
+1781 
-1789 DGIVFEGMFDGGER
+1789 
-1803 SNHYVVFD
+1803 
-1811 PARIKSAAPVT
+1811 
-1822 YDDNGNVIPL
+1822 
-1832 SERFNRKNED
+1832 D

-1896 ELQTKVTERL
+1896 ELQTKVTERP

-1926 TNDEAIKTLTAE
+1926 TNDETIKTLTAE

-1946 YRGEKT
+1946 YRWEKT
-1952 DIDSVAKKV
+1952 DIDSAAKKV

-2022 TRENANVGDGV
+2022 TRENANAGEGV

-2096 DLFWI
+2096 DLLWS
-2101 QKGLVTEADKAK
+2101 QKELVTEADKAK
-2113 AKADAATENAVAA
+2113 AKADAATEKAVDA

-2134 GQKEIAANDRW
+2134 GQKETAANDRW

-2189 NNQQA
+2189 NNRQMRD
-2194 QEKYN
+2194 KYN
-2199 EKLTEAKD
+2199 EKLSEAKD

-2213 TQDRIDRVVREDQ
+2213 TQDRIDRVVREEK
-2226 AKSKARLRAAEQKS
+2226 AKSKARMDRADAKS
-2240 TTTDDVAKVLTE
+2240 TTTEDVAEVLTE
-2252 MPKKDKET
+2252 MPKKTEAEFKE
-2260 FKAKIAES
+2260 KAAES
-2268 WRTFKRQWIN
+2268 WRTFKRNWIN
-2278 TKDELERFGNEVGD
+2278 TKDELERFGQAVGD
-2292 SRIMYAAN
+2292 PRITYAAN

-2307 AAQYSIGGAGQYD
+2307 AAQYSIGGLGQYD
-2320 LNGKK
+2320 LNGHK
-2325 IGNKNLMQVFDPAEK
+2325 IGEKNLKQIFEPAQK
-2340 AGLTKEFYTYL
+2340 AGLTKKFYAYL

-2356 VDRMSVRE
+2356 VDRMSIRE
-2364 KAQKVLSAFRE
+2364 RSQEQLAKLRADLDKAVP
-2375 ELNKKVKGF
+2375 GF
-2384 VEMTDENIAT
+2384 ASLTDENLM
-2394 AAGKDASLT
+2394 AAASGDAVAAKS
-2403 KTYTMEQIDAAKRY
+2403 YTPEQIAAAKQY
-2417 KQLQAWAEKQFDKP
+2417 KLFREWAEKQFDKP
-2431 VFGSSVTASDSRAAA
+2431 VFGSSVTAADSRAAA
-2446 DKLLKEHPEFEKW
+2446 DKLLKEHPEFAGW
-2459 AKDVYAYLD
+2459 ANDVYHYLD
-2468 GLMEVR
+2468 GLQEVR
-2474 KQGGLVSADMAQR
+2474 KQGGLISEEMVQR

-2528 QDIMPLI
+2528 QAVMPI
-2535 DSIARQTLQ
+2535 VDSIARQTLQ
-2544 TFSAAKKNILGNMLY
+2544 VFSAAKKNLLGQMLY
-2559 EDAMDTTRDI
+2559 EDAMDTDLDV
-2569 SEYIQSV
+2569 SEYIQNIA
-2576 TEEGDLVD
+2576 EDGDLVD
-2584 LDADSAENLKNTLR
+2584 LDADASEKLDNTLR
-2598 IWVDGKPV
+2598 IWVDGKPIS
-2606 TLHMSEAMAD
+2606 LHMSKAMAD

-2725 AGGLNRVIDI
+2725 AGGLNKVIDI

-2752 ISTMED
+2752 ISTMEA
-2758 TGDVQKA
+2758 TGDVQQA

-2820 ISRLLINGVAPG
+2820 ISRLLINGVAPA

-2849 ELSNYIKDSNILIKI
+2849 ELSNYMKDSNILIKV
-2864 GDDKFIKVPMG
+2864 GDNKFVKIPMG

-2895 PASSAFAD
+2895 PASSAFAG
-2903 YPSFAIEQL
+2903 YPSFAIEQI

-2927 AMSTN
+2927 AVSTN
-2932 KNWYG
+2932 KTWYG

-3003 SKKADVPTV
+3003 SKKADVPAV

-3048 ADDATYSYLYKQSK
+3048 ADDATFSYLYKQSK

-3067 TKQIK
+3067 TKQLK

-3100 RNALLTVGTY
+3100 RKALLTVGTY
-3110 EETAKSIDS
+3110 EETAKSIGS

-3142 YNKDVGEKAAE
+3142 YKKDVGEKAAE

-3169 ATRGITGDKDE
+3169 AARGITGDKDGD
-3180 NGKTITNSASR
+3180 GKTIQLSSSR
-3191 KKKEAIDKAVPNA
+3191 KKKAAIDKAVPGA
-3204 TTKQKH
+3204 STKQKH
-3210 LLYEAICVSEKVW
+3210 LLYEALGVSEKVW

>member
-1 MGKMTA
+1 MDRKTL
-7 DELRRAGEAY
+7 EQNY
-17 RSENNGAQKSPVTVS
+17 QKSFG
-32 ANTEGSG
+32 A
-39 NKMTASEL
+39 
-47 RQAGEAYRKA
+47 
-57 NGLSDPI
+57 
-64 YMKSPATVVDKYS
+64 SPAAELEQNYQRSGIDSLVQSVKKATQYN
-77 TPSTQPTQA
+77 PS

-99 ASSRKQSEVMQEQV
+99 ASSRKQSDAMKEQ
-113 GALKKQR
+113 LDTIKKQR

-134 NMQQQAKE
+134 NMPQQAKE

-172 YNPDENKFKAGDAA
+172 YNPDENKFKAGDAV

-191 NAFQSMGQ
+191 NAFQSMRQ

-210 NQEAQAWEAKR
+210 NPEAQAWEAKR
-221 LMDSGVSGTE
+221 LMESGVSGTE

-293 SGLPVMAASVAGN
+293 SGLPVMAASAAGN
-306 KYADSYEKYGNTD
+306 KYADAYEKYGNTD

-392 INYAIEKSLT
+392 INYAIEKALT

-409 NFGYDMLLGALAGGV
+409 NFGYDILLGALAGGV

-445 ASPSAVAQQVQEGLE
+445 ASPAAVAQQVQEGME

-473 VQKNPSNQMVG
+473 VQKNPSSQMVG
-484 RLYEANRTFDRESGL
+484 RLYEANLTYDAESGL
-499 SKIQGDITQ
+499 SKIQNDITQ
-508 ISAKEI
+508 VSINEI
-514 KAMVSDAQALAQAA
+514 KAMVSKADSLAQAA

-541 TAITEAQ
+541 TAITDAQ
-548 RTESIKT
+548 RTQSIKT

-561 RAFAPT
+561 QAFAPT
-567 VDNPV
+567 VDNPA
-572 NEGEKAYN
+572 NAGEKAYN

-637 QAVSQAEYAQRVA
+637 QAISQAEYAQRVA

-671 QRESEERWLSVEQN
+671 QRESDERWLSVEQN

-711 YKKAEIPGSKK
+711 YKKAEILGSKK
-722 KAVADVNN
+722 KAVAEVNN

-741 YEGALQVNG
+741 FEGAVQVNG
-750 QYRLANGF
+750 QYRLTNGY

-790 GKYSGMID
+790 SKYSGMID
-798 TLVENPDYADMVKGM
+798 TLVESPDYADMVKGM

-838 ADISGDLLG
+838 ADISGDLLD

-883 QEAYNRLSES
+883 QEAYNRLSEA
-893 QKALL
+893 QRALI
-898 DGMEGRTE
+898 DGMEAR
-906 STNSAEDASVKHSLM
+906 SDAEEAGKISYSLM
-921 DIPAMDS
+921 REAVEKNNRPFAEQFADYKAGKMKPTELFALGNTSQYLQAAGIGNEPIVMAQSVVAKAQRKAKVDTHGHNLSDNVLLKLPEMLDKPVLLLKSDTVPNAAVIVTSTADSDGNPIVVALHLSRSEGFDIVTRVASLYGKENSRDFLAEQMLRGNLLGYSKKEANRLLHRDGLQLPRRNTAVDFDTINIPQDTDVVNSHSMQTGAKNAQEKLSLMEMPTTDS
-928 TGRELS
+928 TG
-934 AEQREYFF
+934 
-942 GSKVVDAEGRL
+942 SK
-953 KPVYHGS
+953 
-960 PAVFTEFSPDFMSQH
+960 
-975 GSSEGQGFYFTD
+975 
-987 YKPMAEG
+987 
-994 YQKDGGQL
+994 
-1002 LEGYL
+1002 
-1007 DIKKPLSDSEITLTR
+1007 
-1022 AEVKKLLQAV
+1022 
-1032 DPTGD
+1032 
-1037 EVILNYDPSGGIGY
+1037 
-1051 PSKTWYNRALDAT
+1051 
-1064 VKAAMEYSDSD
+1064 
-1075 SEILAEIANGGAGAG
+1075 
-1090 AVLEAARNT
+1090 
-1099 LGYDGYI
+1099 
-1106 VEGKYDNATVYVAF
+1106 
-1120 DSSQFK
+1120 
-1126 NIDNTAPTESK
+1126 
-1137 DIRYSLMDIPAMDSE
+1137 
-1152 YSAAV
+1152 
-1157 ESGNMQ
+1157 
-1163 EAQRLV
+1163 
-1169 DEAAKAAGAILDA
+1169 
-1182 SGRRPLHLYH
+1182 
-1192 GTNTFGYTKFRDG
+1192 
-1205 VIYATPNQSV
+1205 
-1215 AAGYGRTGYAKPR
+1215 
-1228 LVSDMYVPD
+1228 
-1237 DGTMETLIK
+1237 
-1246 NAKNVLDWELQETTV
+1246 
-1261 NDRQEAMD
+1261 
-1269 AVKKDADS
+1269 
-1277 IAALVDKVWTSD
+1277 
-1289 AVDAMELT
+1289 
-1297 EEQENAL
+1297 
-1304 YNVLSLPSYISEVID
+1304 
-1319 DIGTYT
+1319 
-1325 TVDEVAYWI
+1325 
-1334 SRFNDGLPI
+1334 
-1343 IRSYIDEN
+1343 
-1351 RDSLKS
+1351 
-1357 SPAWD
+1357 
-1362 MARLILGYDL
+1362 
-1372 GDFAID
+1372 
-1378 AEYRLLKSYEED
+1378 
-1390 LLTNT
+1390 
-1395 NGSFVSADVVREEV
+1395 
-1409 EKAKD
+1409 
-1414 IGSYTLYGFAGD
+1414 
-1426 RPLVIDGGG
+1426 
-1435 AFWANVPVDVWGGT
+1435 
-1449 YTTDDIVKRAK
+1449 
-1460 DEGYTSVLI
+1460 
-1469 KNINDV
+1469 
-1475 AMNNYSANIKAD
+1475 
-1487 IYAFF
+1487 
-1492 SPEQV
+1492 
-1497 KSADPVT
+1497 
-1504 YDDKGNVIPLSERF
+1504 
-1518 NPDNPDIRYS
+1518 
-1528 LMDDVYLDAVKRGD
+1528 
-1542 MTTVQQMVDE
+1542 
-1552 AAKAAGYE
+1552 
-1560 TRLLHGTSKKFTK
+1560 
-1573 FEATG
+1573 
-1578 SKTESPSA
+1578 
-1586 KLGIWLSD
+1586 
-1594 SKRTAESYST
+1594 
-1604 PQSTDY
+1604 
-1610 NDSNRSEWTRIFNA
+1610 
-1624 AEEVDKKIP
+1624 
-1633 NAVLGDN
+1633 
-1640 NDERFFAASEGYWN
+1640 
-1654 LAELGKLFKEYLP
+1654 
-1667 NDYKE
+1667 
-1672 LKERGVFKDGEK
+1672 
-1684 HIRLTRETFD
+1684 
-1694 KGDNYAV
+1694 
-1701 YKDVIDRQGELLEW
+1701 
-1715 VNDLGRVR
+1715 
-1723 IYPSQLFSIIRNQ
+1723 
-1736 IYDGVLRTLAKGDIE
+1736 
-1751 PRIVDAYVDTR
+1751 
-1762 NFAKASPP
+1762 
-1770 YHEDTQKVKKI
+1770 
-1781 RAARSSGK
+1781 
-1789 DGIVFEGMFDGGER
+1789 
-1803 SNHYVVFD
+1803 
-1811 PARIKSAAPVT
+1811 
-1822 YDDNGNVIPL
+1822 
-1832 SERFNRKNED
+1832 D

-1848 EDAKYMADIDKAVAD
+1848 EDAQYMADIDKAVAD

-1896 ELQTKVTERL
+1896 ELQTKVTERP

-1917 GRFLRKNGI
+1917 SRFLRKNGI
-1926 TNDEAIKTLTAE
+1926 TNEETIKTLTAE

-1946 YRGEKT
+1946 YRWEKT
-1952 DIDSVAKKV
+1952 DIDAAAKKA
-1961 ADTILKEATIADP
+1961 ADAILKEATVADP
-1974 LKAEKADIRKS
+1974 LKTEKADIRKS

-1996 LRGDIVHKYGSL
+1996 LRGDIVRKYGSL
-2008 TNFRKKYGNIIRIK
+2008 TNFRRKYGNIIRIK
-2022 TRENANVGDGV
+2022 TRENAKAGEGV

-2096 DLFWI
+2096 DLLWS
-2101 QKGLVTEADKAK
+2101 QKELVTEADKAK
-2113 AKADAATENAVAA
+2113 AKADAATEKAVDA

-2134 GQKEIAANDRW
+2134 GQKETAANDRW

-2179 AKQYRADLRA
+2179 SKQYRADLRA
-2189 NNQQA
+2189 NNRQVRD
-2194 QEKYN
+2194 KYN
-2199 EKLTEAKD
+2199 EKLSEAKD

-2213 TQDRIDRVVREDQ
+2213 TQDRIDRVVREDR
-2226 AKSKARLRAAEQKS
+2226 AKSKARLRTAEQKS
-2240 TTTDDVAKVLTE
+2240 TTTEDVAKVLTE

-2260 FKAKIAES
+2260 FKAKAAKDC
-2268 WRTFKRQWIN
+2268 RTFKRQWIN

-2325 IGNKNLMQVFDPAEK
+2325 IGDKNLMQVFEPAKK
-2340 AGLTKEFYTYL
+2340 AGLTDEFYTYL

-2364 KAQKVLSAFRE
+2364 NAQRQLAELRAKLNRE
-2375 ELNKKVKGF
+2375 VNGF
-2384 VEMTDENIAT
+2384 AEMTDENIAT
-2394 AAGKDASLT
+2394 AAGKDTTLT
-2403 KTYTMEQIDAAKRY
+2403 KAYTEAQISAAKQY
-2417 KQLQAWAEKQFDKP
+2417 KQFQAWAEKQFDKP
-2431 VFGSSVTASDSRAAA
+2431 VFGSSVTADDSRAAA
-2446 DKLLKEHPEFEKW
+2446 ADLLDAHPEFEKW

-2474 KQGGLVSADMAQR
+2474 KQGGLVSADMAQY

-2703 YYDPKTGLSDRH
+2703 YYDPKSGLSDRY

-2758 TGDVQKA
+2758 TGDVQQA

-2806 NVIDRRGWKEIGQL
+2806 IVIDRRGWKEIGQL

-2864 GDDKFIKVPMG
+2864 GDNKFIKVPMG

-2895 PASSAFAD
+2895 PASSAFAG
-2903 YPSFAIEQL
+2903 YPSFAIEQI

-2932 KNWYG
+2932 KTWYG

-2997 WVLPAL
+2997 WLLPAL
-3003 SKKADVPTV
+3003 SKKADVPAV

-3035 EAKQVKETEFATA
+3035 EAKQVKETELATA

-3067 TKQIK
+3067 TKQLK

-3100 RNALLTVGTY
+3100 RKALLTVGTY
-3110 EETAKSIDS
+3110 EETAKSIGS

-3133 FGAEYALKT
+3133 FGAEYALKN

-3153 YVAQGVTY
+3153 YVAHGVTY

-3169 ATRGITGDKDE
+3169 AARGITGDKDE

-3191 KKKEAIDKAVPNA
+3191 KKKDAIDKAVPNA

-3210 LLYEAICVSEKVW
+3210 LLYEAIGVSEKVW

>member
-1 MGKMTA
+1 MDRKTL
-7 DELRRAGEAY
+7 ERNY
-17 RSENNGAQKSPVTVS
+17 QKSNGTPKAAELEQNYQKSGMDRLAQAMQS
-32 ANTEGSG
+32 AILNT
-39 NKMTASEL
+39 
-47 RQAGEAYRKA
+47 
-57 NGLSDPI
+57 
-64 YMKSPATVVDKYS
+64 
-77 TPSTQPTQA
+77 
-86 APSTQPTQAAPAG
+86 APSPSKQQYAAPAG
-99 ASSRKQSEVMQEQV
+99 ASSRKQSDIMKEQLD
-113 GALKKQR
+113 AIKAQR
-120 DDAAIKAGAYMRAG
+120 DDAAIKAGAYRRAG
-134 NMQQQAKE
+134 NMTEQAKE
-142 QQKIANK
+142 QQETANK

-172 YNPDENKFKAGDAA
+172 YNPDENKFKAVDAA
-186 LSGVQ
+186 ISGVQ

-210 NQEAQAWEAKR
+210 NPEAQAWEAKR
-221 LMDSGVSGTE
+221 LMESGVSGTE

-265 AVEGGALQLVNTIS
+265 AFEGGALQLVNTIS
-279 NMVPSLVANAVLPG
+279 NMVPSLVANAVIPG
-293 SGLPVMAASVAGN
+293 SGLPMMAASAAGN
-306 KYADSYEKYGNTD
+306 KYVDAYEKYGNTD
-319 TAFVLGSA
+319 MAFALGSA
-327 AGGASML
+327 AGAASML
-334 TEQFGGLY
+334 TEQLGGVY
-342 GSLGKSA
+342 GKMGGTKL
-349 AGQAVAKKLMAE
+349 GQAVSKKLMSE
-361 APGLYN
+361 APGLYSV
-367 LANSVG
+367 ANSVG
-373 GKWLRDALSEGIE
+373 GKWLRDAISEGVE
-386 EGAEDV
+386 EGAEDIV
-392 INYAIEKSLT
+392 NYAIEKSLT
-402 GDSDEMD
+402 GESDEMD

-424 FGGGNAAMRSVTY
+424 FGGGNAAMRSATY

-445 ASPSAVAQQVQEGLE
+445 ASPASVAQQVQEGLE

-473 VQKNPSNQMVG
+473 VQKNPGNQMVG
-484 RLYEANRTFDRESGL
+484 RLYEANLTYDAESGL
-499 SKIQGDITQ
+499 SKIQNDITQ
-508 ISAKEI
+508 VSVKEI
-514 KAMVSDAQALAQAA
+514 KAMVSKADALAQAA

-561 RAFAPT
+561 QAFAPT

-572 NEGEKAYN
+572 NAGEESYN

-590 GVAARINNDPAARQA
+590 GVAARINNDPASRQA
-605 FSQLTGVQFSGNTA
+605 FSRLTGVQFTGNTA

-628 TQNIAKSGK
+628 TRNIAKSGK

-704 RGNTEIG
+704 RGNAEIG

-765 YVNINSRDPLMVTF
+765 YVNINSKNPLMVTF

-790 GKYSGMID
+790 SKYSGLID

-824 GIELDPNAAAEEVA
+824 GIELDPNEAAEEVA

-883 QEAYNRLSES
+883 QEAYNRLSEA
-893 QKALL
+893 QRALI
-898 DGMEGRTE
+898 DGMDGRTE
-906 STNSAEDASVKHSLM
+906 STNSAEDASGKYSIIDISNAKIVGDGDVDVVLPDGYEDIGVAITGEDSAAPNRYSLMSFGESDLGTDRFKYATRLAKATGVSVQQATDWIDSVYSVAAIIGDDKVRLDYEANRNNTSLKPNSEYDFSLDFSTLCAKRLLFSGTMDAIQSALPNTPLTSEDFVHLREIMKDSGYEVACGICYVESTRREFSTISEGFVEQYRKAQAEGTNIKKVNASGQTKDLTTSKGIENSDPNRFVYPEEGFTPTLADLVTAEGIDRLQAEHPEVYKAFNAYMNARGQQKPKMIETRTDYRGEILNMTKGQVSRRNSHGGLRIQSFSDFEVPHLIDMMQAVYDMASMGLKGQAYTKVPSFARAMGQTGIKINLSLIAKGDGVDANGKLIFDDVEGMPSSEAFAIRNDPRFSENVGTILVGKNVKHIVTAMADPEIDFIIPFHKSSWSASLYK
-921 DIPAMDS
+921 S
-928 TGRELS
+928 LGL
-934 AEQREYFF
+934 
-942 GSKVVDAEGRL
+942 EG
-953 KPVYHGS
+953 Y
-960 PAVFTEFSPDFMSQH
+960 ED
-975 GSSEGQGFYFTD
+975 FTD
-987 YKPMAEG
+987 YQNE
-994 YQKDGGQL
+994 
-1002 LEGYL
+1002 
-1007 DIKKPLSDSEITLTR
+1007 KKVGTKIE
-1022 AEVKKLLQAV
+1022 
-1032 DPTGD
+1032 
-1037 EVILNYDPSGGIGY
+1037 NYDPSEYWDFSKSGDENAQIYLAKCKADGRIPKFAEVMYNGKSLTEYPGYWKLLIDFKMYNNDGIGAEQL
-1051 PSKTWYNRALDAT
+1051 P
-1064 VKAAMEYSDSD
+1064 VKPVFDDEFNAKLLNEY
-1075 SEILAEIANGGAGAG
+1075 NGGHRKLP
-1090 AVLEAARNT
+1090 VAR
-1099 LGYDGYI
+1099 
-1106 VEGKYDNATVYVAF
+1106 
-1120 DSSQFK
+1120 
-1126 NIDNTAPTESK
+1126 
-1137 DIRYSLMDIPAMDSE
+1137 
-1152 YSAAV
+1152 
-1157 ESGNMQ
+1157 
-1163 EAQRLV
+1163 
-1169 DEAAKAAGAILDA
+1169 
-1182 SGRRPLHLYH
+1182 
-1192 GTNTFGYTKFRDG
+1192 
-1205 VIYATPNQSV
+1205 
-1215 AAGYGRTGYAKPR
+1215 
-1228 LVSDMYVPD
+1228 
-1237 DGTMETLIK
+1237 
-1246 NAKNVLDWELQETTV
+1246 
-1261 NDRQEAMD
+1261 
-1269 AVKKDADS
+1269 
-1277 IAALVDKVWTSD
+1277 
-1289 AVDAMELT
+1289 
-1297 EEQENAL
+1297 
-1304 YNVLSLPSYISEVID
+1304 
-1319 DIGTYT
+1319 
-1325 TVDEVAYWI
+1325 
-1334 SRFNDGLPI
+1334 
-1343 IRSYIDEN
+1343 
-1351 RDSLKS
+1351 
-1357 SPAWD
+1357 
-1362 MARLILGYDL
+1362 
-1372 GDFAID
+1372 
-1378 AEYRLLKSYEED
+1378 
-1390 LLTNT
+1390 
-1395 NGSFVSADVVREEV
+1395 
-1409 EKAKD
+1409 
-1414 IGSYTLYGFAGD
+1414 
-1426 RPLVIDGGG
+1426 
-1435 AFWANVPVDVWGGT
+1435 
-1449 YTTDDIVKRAK
+1449 DIV
-1460 DEGYTSVLI
+1460 D
-1469 KNINDV
+1469 
-1475 AMNNYSANIKAD
+1475 
-1487 IYAFF
+1487 
-1492 SPEQV
+1492 
-1497 KSADPVT
+1497 
-1504 YDDKGNVIPLSERF
+1504 RF
-1518 NPDNPDIRYS
+1518 
-1528 LMDDVYLDAVKRGD
+1528 LK
-1542 MTTVQQMVDE
+1542 E
-1552 AAKAAGYE
+1552 K
-1560 TRLLHGTSKKFTK
+1560 
-1573 FEATG
+1573 
-1578 SKTESPSA
+1578 
-1586 KLGIWLSD
+1586 
-1594 SKRTAESYST
+1594 
-1604 PQSTDY
+1604 
-1610 NDSNRSEWTRIFNA
+1610 
-1624 AEEVDKKIP
+1624 
-1633 NAVLGDN
+1633 
-1640 NDERFFAASEGYWN
+1640 SEG
-1654 LAELGKLFKEYLP
+1654 
-1667 NDYKE
+1667 
-1672 LKERGVFKDGEK
+1672 
-1684 HIRLTRETFD
+1684 
-1694 KGDNYAV
+1694 
-1701 YKDVIDRQGELLEW
+1701 
-1715 VNDLGRVR
+1715 
-1723 IYPSQLFSIIRNQ
+1723 S
-1736 IYDGVLRTLAKGDIE
+1736 
-1751 PRIVDAYVDTR
+1751 
-1762 NFAKASPP
+1762 
-1770 YHEDTQKVKKI
+1770 
-1781 RAARSSGK
+1781 
-1789 DGIVFEGMFDGGER
+1789 
-1803 SNHYVVFD
+1803 
-1811 PARIKSAAPVT
+1811 
-1822 YDDNGNVIPL
+1822 
-1832 SERFNRKNED
+1832 
-1842 IRYSLM
+1842 YSLM
-1848 EDAKYMADIDKAVAD
+1848 EDAQYMADIDKAVSEAT
-1863 AAQKANDE
+1863 AKSEEA

-1876 AQVKDLRKQLLEMRN
+1876 TEVKELRQQLL
-1891 RAEYA
+1891 
-1896 ELQTKVTERL
+1896 
-1906 TVDPIKAKRDI
+1906 D
-1917 GRFLRKNGI
+1917 
-1926 TNDEAIKTLTAE
+1926 
-1938 IEDAFNSV
+1938 
-1946 YRGEKT
+1946 YRQQ
-1952 DIDSVAKKV
+1952 A
-1961 ADTILKEATIADP
+1961 
-1974 LKAEKADIRKS
+1974 
-1985 LSQRTFVIGEQ
+1985 
-1996 LRGDIVHKYGSL
+1996 
-2008 TNFRKKYGNIIRIK
+2008 
-2022 TRENANVGDGV
+2022 
-2033 AFDVAYSELQ
+2033 
-2043 SEFPGIFRDAETEW
+2043 DAE
-2057 ETFENTVEVADYAK
+2057 AK
-2071 DSERIPLSYAVDE
+2071 MNE
-2084 EEFARS
+2084 
-2090 ITNQLT
+2090 
-2096 DLFWI
+2096 
-2101 QKGLVTEADKAK
+2101 
-2113 AKADAATENAVAA
+2113 
-2126 AVEAERQR
+2126 
-2134 GQKEIAANDRW
+2134 RW
-2145 RDAETKLLTE
+2145 RDAETKLVADL
-2155 IAAAKE
+2155 AAAKE

-2199 EKLTEAKD
+2199 EKLSEAKD

-2240 TTTDDVAKVLTE
+2240 TTTEDVAKVLTE

-2260 FKAKIAES
+2260 FKAKAAES

-2325 IGNKNLMQVFDPAEK
+2325 IGDKNLMQVFEPAK
-2340 AGLTKEFYTYL
+2340 NAGLIDEFYTYL

-2364 KAQKVLSAFRE
+2364 KAQRQLAELRAKLNRE
-2375 ELNKKVKGF
+2375 VNGF
-2384 VEMTDENIAT
+2384 AEMTDENIAT
-2394 AAGKDASLT
+2394 AAGKDTTLT
-2403 KTYTMEQIDAAKRY
+2403 KAYTEEQIAAAKQY
-2417 KQLQAWAEKQFDKP
+2417 KQFQAWAEKQFDKP
-2431 VFGSSVTASDSRAAA
+2431 VFGSSVTAADSRAAA

-2474 KQGGLVSADMAQR
+2474 KQGGLVSEDMVQR

-2584 LDADSAENLKNTLR
+2584 LDADSAENLKDTLR

-2758 TGDVQKA
+2758 TGDVQQA

-2820 ISRLLINGVAPG
+2820 ISRLLINGVAPS
-2832 IIMGLLY
+2832 IIMDLLY
-2839 DGLKEDDDYK
+2839 DGLKEDEDYK

-3003 SKKADVPTV
+3003 SKKADVPAV

-3067 TKQIK
+3067 TKQLK
-3072 EIYNSGEKTRKEK
+3072 EIYNSGEKTSKEK

-3191 KKKEAIDKAVPNA
+3191 KKKEAIDKAVHGA
-3204 TTKQKH
+3204 STKQKH
-3210 LLYEAICVSEKVW
+3210 LLYEALGVSEKVW

>member
-1 MGKMTA
+1 MDRKTL
-7 DELRRAGEAY
+7 EQNY
-17 RSENNGAQKSPVTVS
+17 QKSFG
-32 ANTEGSG
+32 A
-39 NKMTASEL
+39 
-47 RQAGEAYRKA
+47 
-57 NGLSDPI
+57 
-64 YMKSPATVVDKYS
+64 SPAAELEQNYQRSGIDSLVQSVKKATQYN
-77 TPSTQPTQA
+77 PS

-99 ASSRKQSEVMQEQV
+99 ASSRKQSDAMKEQ
-113 GALKKQR
+113 LDTIKKQR

-172 YNPDENKFKAGDAA
+172 YNPDENNFKAGDAA
-186 LSGVQ
+186 LAGVQ
-191 NAFQSMGQ
+191 NAFQNMRQ

-210 NQEAQAWEAKR
+210 NPEVQAWEAKR
-221 LMDSGVSGTE
+221 LMESGVSGTE

-293 SGLPVMAASVAGN
+293 SGLPVMAASAAGN
-306 KYADSYEKYGNTD
+306 KYADAYEKYGNTD

-392 INYAIEKSLT
+392 INYAIEKALT

-409 NFGYDMLLGALAGGV
+409 NFGYDILLGALAGGV
-424 FGGGNAAMRSVTY
+424 LGGGNAAMRSVTY

-445 ASPSAVAQQVQEGLE
+445 ASPAAVAQQVQEGME

-473 VQKNPSNQMVG
+473 VQKNPSSQMVG
-484 RLYEANRTFDRESGL
+484 RLYEANLTYDAESGL
-499 SKIQGDITQ
+499 SKIQNDITQ
-508 ISAKEI
+508 VSINEI
-514 KAMVSDAQALAQAA
+514 KAMVSKADALAQAA

-541 TAITEAQ
+541 TAITDAQ
-548 RTESIKT
+548 RTQSIKT
-555 AEDSVG
+555 AEGSVG
-561 RAFAPT
+561 QAFAPT
-567 VDNPV
+567 VDNPA
-572 NEGEKAYN
+572 NAGEKAYN

-637 QAVSQAEYAQRVA
+637 QAISQAEYAQRVA

-671 QRESEERWLSVEQN
+671 QRESDERWLSVEQN

-711 YKKAEIPGSKK
+711 YKKAEILGSKK
-722 KAVADVNN
+722 KAVAEVNN

-741 YEGALQVNG
+741 FEGAVQVNG
-750 QYRLANGF
+750 QYRLTNGY

-790 GKYSGMID
+790 SKYSGLID

-824 GIELDPNAAAEEVA
+824 GIELDPDAAAEEVA

-883 QEAYNRLSES
+883 EEAYNRLSES

-898 DGMEGRTE
+898 DGMEGKAETGVKGPEAFSLIDVAPNGMEIYETSLATQQLSESQKKKQYLALIKNQYRGRTARLE
-906 STNSAEDASVKHSLM
+906 RNGHVVYVRPDIQEAGKPIYGDRRSTANGAKALRNSLAEGDVFDLLENAEYDRSSRDTKNHKNADYFDYYVKTVQIDGKVYDLVADVKRAYGNSDGLYYTLYLVDNATKKAVVSQRPQTLGSSEPITASEMGSNSFSADMVPQSDTAVNNYSMQNSAEDASGKH
-921 DIPAMDS
+921 
-928 TGRELS
+928 
-934 AEQREYFF
+934 
-942 GSKVVDAEGRL
+942 
-953 KPVYHGS
+953 
-960 PAVFTEFSPDFMSQH
+960 
-975 GSSEGQGFYFTD
+975 
-987 YKPMAEG
+987 
-994 YQKDGGQL
+994 
-1002 LEGYL
+1002 
-1007 DIKKPLSDSEITLTR
+1007 
-1022 AEVKKLLQAV
+1022 
-1032 DPTGD
+1032 
-1037 EVILNYDPSGGIGY
+1037 
-1051 PSKTWYNRALDAT
+1051 
-1064 VKAAMEYSDSD
+1064 
-1075 SEILAEIANGGAGAG
+1075 
-1090 AVLEAARNT
+1090 
-1099 LGYDGYI
+1099 
-1106 VEGKYDNATVYVAF
+1106 
-1120 DSSQFK
+1120 
-1126 NIDNTAPTESK
+1126 
-1137 DIRYSLMDIPAMDSE
+1137 SLMDIPAMDSE

-1163 EAQRLV
+1163 EARRLV
-1169 DEAAKAAGAILDA
+1169 DEAAKGNGYTIKAF
-1182 SGRRPLHLYH
+1182 H
-1192 GTNTFGYTKFRDG
+1192 GTSRGDRVGNVFLPERATSGPMAFFTDNREIAERYSRDKADTSLAYDEEYSDYYTQFRVTRNG
-1205 VIYATPNQSV
+1205 KSLSIGELWKYLPMAE
-1215 AAGYGRTGYAKPR
+1215 RTK
-1228 LVSDMYVPD
+1228 
-1237 DGTMETLIK
+1237 IK
-1246 NAKNVLDWELQETTV
+1246 NAAPHIRFDEDYDKVIYDSAAQHGNGAYDAYELNRNKGNVLNTLVSTWLETGDLYNREADFLDV
-1261 NDRQEAMD
+1261 LRLAGLNDVEYRDPDARNEKVYETYLKIRNPFDASNVEQTFYDGLSAWLKSTDISEYQRESAGADTWDKNSVEPEQFLERVASDIEAGTSH
-1269 AVKKDADS
+1269 A
-1277 IAALVDKVWTSD
+1277 WTSIPD
-1289 AVDAMELT
+1289 YVT
-1297 EEQENAL
+1297 
-1304 YNVLSLPSYISEVID
+1304 
-1319 DIGTYT
+1319 
-1325 TVDEVAYWI
+1325 AY
-1334 SRFNDGLPI
+1334 
-1343 IRSYIDEN
+1343 
-1351 RDSLKS
+1351 LKE
-1357 SPAWD
+1357 
-1362 MARLILGYDL
+1362 LGYD
-1372 GDFAID
+1372 GI
-1378 AEYRLLKSYEED
+1378 
-1390 LLTNT
+1390 
-1395 NGSFVSADVVREEV
+1395 
-1409 EKAKD
+1409 KD
-1414 IGSYTLYGFAGD
+1414 TGGK
-1426 RPLVIDGGG
+1426 GGG
-1435 AFWANVPVDVWGGT
+1435 ESHTVW
-1449 YTTDDIVKRAK
+1449 IP
-1460 DEGYTSVLI
+1460 
-1469 KNINDV
+1469 
-1475 AMNNYSANIKAD
+1475 
-1487 IYAFF
+1487 F
-1492 SPEQV
+1492 SSEQV
-1497 KSADPVT
+1497 KSAEPIV
-1504 YDDKGNVIPLSERF
+1504 YDDAGNVIPLSERF
-1518 NPDNPDIRYS
+1518 NNSNNDIR
-1528 LMDDVYLDAVKRGD
+1528 
-1542 MTTVQQMVDE
+1542 
-1552 AAKAAGYE
+1552 
-1560 TRLLHGTSKKFTK
+1560 H
-1573 FEATG
+1573 
-1578 SKTESPSA
+1578 
-1586 KLGIWLSD
+1586 
-1594 SKRTAESYST
+1594 
-1604 PQSTDY
+1604 
-1610 NDSNRSEWTRIFNA
+1610 
-1624 AEEVDKKIP
+1624 
-1633 NAVLGDN
+1633 
-1640 NDERFFAASEGYWN
+1640 
-1654 LAELGKLFKEYLP
+1654 
-1667 NDYKE
+1667 
-1672 LKERGVFKDGEK
+1672 
-1684 HIRLTRETFD
+1684 
-1694 KGDNYAV
+1694 
-1701 YKDVIDRQGELLEW
+1701 
-1715 VNDLGRVR
+1715 
-1723 IYPSQLFSIIRNQ
+1723 
-1736 IYDGVLRTLAKGDIE
+1736 
-1751 PRIVDAYVDTR
+1751 
-1762 NFAKASPP
+1762 
-1770 YHEDTQKVKKI
+1770 
-1781 RAARSSGK
+1781 
-1789 DGIVFEGMFDGGER
+1789 
-1803 SNHYVVFD
+1803 
-1811 PARIKSAAPVT
+1811 
-1822 YDDNGNVIPL
+1822 
-1832 SERFNRKNED
+1832 
-1842 IRYSLM
+1842 SLM
-1848 EDAKYMADIDKAVAD
+1848 EDAQYMADIDRVVSEATEKAT
-1863 AAQKANDE
+1863 DE

-1876 AQVKDLRKQLLEMRN
+1876 AEVKNIRQQLADYRQQ
-1891 RAEYA
+1891 A
-1896 ELQTKVTERL
+1896 
-1906 TVDPIKAKRDI
+1906 
-1917 GRFLRKNGI
+1917 
-1926 TNDEAIKTLTAE
+1926 TAE
-1938 IEDAFNSV
+1938 
-1946 YRGEKT
+1946 
-1952 DIDSVAKKV
+1952 AKM
-1961 ADTILKEATIADP
+1961 
-1974 LKAEKADIRKS
+1974 
-1985 LSQRTFVIGEQ
+1985 
-1996 LRGDIVHKYGSL
+1996 
-2008 TNFRKKYGNIIRIK
+2008 
-2022 TRENANVGDGV
+2022 
-2033 AFDVAYSELQ
+2033 
-2043 SEFPGIFRDAETEW
+2043 
-2057 ETFENTVEVADYAK
+2057 
-2071 DSERIPLSYAVDE
+2071 
-2084 EEFARS
+2084 
-2090 ITNQLT
+2090 
-2096 DLFWI
+2096 
-2101 QKGLVTEADKAK
+2101 
-2113 AKADAATENAVAA
+2113 
-2126 AVEAERQR
+2126 
-2134 GQKEIAANDRW
+2134 NDRW

-2213 TQDRIDRVVREDQ
+2213 TQDRIERVVREDR
-2226 AKSKARLRAAEQKS
+2226 AKSKARLRTAEQKS
-2240 TTTDDVAKVLTE
+2240 TTTEDVAKVLTE

-2260 FKAKIAES
+2260 FKAKAAKD

-2325 IGNKNLMQVFDPAEK
+2325 IGDKNLMQVFEPAKK
-2340 AGLTKEFYTYL
+2340 AGLTDEFYTYL

-2364 KAQKVLSAFRE
+2364 KAQRQLAELRAKLNRE
-2375 ELNKKVKGF
+2375 VNGF
-2384 VEMTDENIAT
+2384 SEMTDENIAT
-2394 AAGKDASLT
+2394 AAGKDTTLT
-2403 KTYTMEQIDAAKRY
+2403 KAYTEAQIAAAKQY
-2417 KQLQAWAEKQFDKP
+2417 KQFQAWAEKQFDKP
-2431 VFGSSVTASDSRAAA
+2431 VFGSSVTVDDSRAAA
-2446 DKLLKEHPEFEKW
+2446 ADLLDAHPEFEKW

-2474 KQGGLVSADMAQR
+2474 KQGGLVSADMAQY

-2500 DMPSTSG
+2500 DMASTSG

-2703 YYDPKTGLSDRH
+2703 YYDPKTGLSDRY

-2758 TGDVQKA
+2758 TGDVQQA

-2864 GDDKFIKVPMG
+2864 GDNKFIKVPMG

-2895 PASSAFAD
+2895 PASSAFAG
-2903 YPSFAIEQL
+2903 YPSFAIEQI

-2932 KNWYG
+2932 KTWYG

-3003 SKKADVPTV
+3003 SKKADVPAV

-3035 EAKQVKETEFATA
+3035 EAKQVKDTELSTA

-3067 TKQIK
+3067 TKQLK

-3085 MSEARDLLELRNEIY
+3085 LEEARDLLELRNEIY

-3110 EETAKSIDS
+3110 EETAKGIDS
-3119 ADSDVVKREANRKA
+3119 ADSDVVRREANRKA
-3133 FGAEYALKT
+3133 FGAEYALKN

-3169 ATRGITGDKDE
+3169 AARGITGDKDE

-3191 KKKEAIDKAVPNA
+3191 KKKDAIDKAVPNA

-3210 LLYEAICVSEKVW
+3210 LLYEAIGVSEKVW